1 MAFKKAGLISKF
13 ISKGSFK
20 LNKISKKIFKL
31 NPILKRE
38 KPLKRHK
45 KTKSIKKPFNKNKS
59 FLKASVL
66 LIGALGGLPHLRA
79 SECRYWSWWS
89 GYHDKIESGS
99 NSPTHNSYCLFSST
113 QGSGTYYLNT
123 LTTYSAGGASFT
135 QKFNNG
141 TLNVGGNIR
150 FGGTGVNGVNVGYIT
165 GTYDAQTINFNS
177 SRITTGNSLSDGGGA
192 TLNFNATN
200 RITINQ
206 ASFDNSDA
214 GAQHSYMNFKGSNIN
229 VSGSSFTDDTNGG
242 FSFSGN
248 NNNSAISFNKT
259 KFNQGTYNFTNSANL
274 SFNNSNFN
282 QSTYNFNSLQST
294 FNNSTFN
301 QGTYN
306 FTDNTSFNNDTFNQ
320 GTYNFNTSKVSF
332 SGANTL
338 NSSSPFASLKGS
350 VSFGS
355 GAVFN
360 LNQTLNANQTY
371 DILTTNGTIQYG
383 VYQSYLWD
391 LINYKGDKAISHV
404 EVGNNTY
411 DVTFDINGQDETLQE
426 TFSNKSITTQFLG
439 DDLQAKAKATYQQ
452 DLNNSQSALSNATND
467 NKIAS
472 ADTGYTNNQ
481 NTTIKQDAQNL
492 EHTSQQIAKDEQA
505 LQGDLNKLKQLAN
518 SSFNEQAFNQAQSKE
533 QQDEQT
539 LQNEENTFSSEQE
552 GLEKALANAKEQ
564 QEQQQAQA
572 TYQQDLNNSQSALS
586 NATNDNKIAS
596 ADTDYTKNQNTA
608 IKQDA
613 QNLENTSQQITQDQ
627 KDLEQDL
634 DKLQQLA
641 NSKTGFN
648 EQAFNQAQSTEQQD
662 EQTLQNEEETFSSEQ
677 EGLEKALANAK
688 HTSPTPTKHTAQ
700 NNPPN
705 KVSPPTQ
712 NLPTTNVWNGV
723 YNFQNQTYSKK
734 GIYYIDPN
742 LSGQSGQSGN
752 TLSTYGYLD
761 WFTLKNKFSVNANN
775 GTLIIGNNT
784 ESANTKGLIWIG
796 DDKGLVYYN
805 TGTFNAANIYL
816 TSNLKTGNGFS
827 GEGATLNFNATNRI
841 TINQASFDNS
851 DAGAQHSY
859 MNFKGSNINVSG
871 SSFTDDTNGG
881 FSFSG
886 NNNNS
891 AISFNKT
898 KFNQG
903 TYNFTN
909 SANLSFNNSNFNQST
924 YNFNSLQ
931 STFNNSTFNQG
942 TYNFTDN
949 TSFNNDTFNQGTYNF
964 NTSKVSFSGANTL
977 NSSSP
982 FASLKGSVSFGSG
995 AVFNLNQT
1003 LNANQTYDILTTN
1016 GTIQYGVYQSYLWD
1030 LINYKGDK
1038 AISHVEVGNNTYDV
1052 TFDING
1058 QDETL
1063 QETFSNKSI
1072 TTQFLGDDL
1081 QAKAKATYQQDLNN
1095 SQSALSNATNDNKIA
1110 SADTGYTNNQNT
1122 TIKQDAQN
1130 LEHTSQQIAK
1140 DEQALQGDLNKLK
1153 QLANSSFNE
1162 QAFNQAQSKEQQDEQ
1177 TLQNEEETF
1186 SSEQEGLEKALAN
1199 AKPASPTPTPT
1210 PTPTPS
1216 PTPNPTPTKHTAPN
1230 KVPPTPP
1237 TQNLPTTNVW
1247 NGVYWLQNQTY
1258 SQKGVYYIDP
1268 NLSGQSGQSANT
1280 LSTYTA
1286 NLLGRSFGVNIQN
1299 GTLIIGNNTESVND
1313 NGLIWIGHGGFG
1325 YIIGTFNAANIYLT
1339 NNFKTG
1345 EGVSGSDG
1353 GGANITFKASDN
1365 ITMDGLN
1372 YNDAETVTKMIQ
1384 TGASQHS
1391 YATFDATNNISV
1403 TNSSFSDM
1411 TWGKFSFNAKNISFS
1426 NASFSGFTNPGGS
1439 SVISANAANSL
1450 SFNNSRLNG
1459 GAVYNLW
1466 ANSLIFNN
1474 TQAVFNV
1481 LYSRGT
1487 SNFNATTQLLGN
1499 TSFTLSSQSLL
1510 NFNGDT
1516 TLQNNANITLGNK
1529 SQTAFKN
1536 SLTLDNNSNLSLD
1549 NQSVLNASGA
1559 SAFNN
1564 QASLNIYNG
1573 SQATFNSLF
1582 FNGATLSLNANSKL
1596 NASSASFSNNTTI
1609 NLDDSVL
1616 SVSNASSLNANINF
1630 QGASQATFGGN
1641 TTIDA
1646 ASFNFDSASSL
1657 SFNNLTA
1664 NGALNF
1670 NGYAPSLSK
1679 ALMSVSGQFVLGNN
1693 GDINLSDI
1701 NIFDNI
1707 TKSVTYNILNAQK
1720 GITGISGANGYEKIL
1735 FYGMK
1740 IQNATYSDNNN
1751 IQTWSFINPLN
1762 SSQIIQESIKNG
1774 DLTIE
1779 VLNNPNSAS
1788 NTIFN
1793 IAPELYNYQASKQ
1806 NPTGYSY
1813 DYSDNQAGT
1822 YYLTSNIKG
1831 LFTPKGSQTPQTPG
1845 TYSPFNQ
1852 PLNSLNIYNKGFSS
1866 GNLKTLLGIL
1876 SQNSAT
1882 LKEMIETNQLDNITS
1897 INEVLQLLDRIKITP
1912 AQKQALLETINHLT
1926 DNINQTFSNGNLVIG
1941 ATQDH
1946 VTNSTSSI
1954 WFGGNGYSSPCALD
1968 SATCSSFRNTY
1979 LGQLLGSTS
1988 PYLGYIN
1995 ADFKAKSIYIT
2006 GTLGS
2011 GNAFESGGSADIT
2024 FQSANN
2030 LVLNKANIEAQAT
2043 DNIFNLLGQE
2053 GIDKIFNQGN
2063 LANVLSQMAMEKI
2076 KQAGGLGNFVENA
2089 LIPLSKELPSSLQNE
2104 TLGQLIGQNNLDN
2117 LLNNSGV
2124 MNAIQNIISKK
2135 LSIFGNFVT
2144 PSIIENYLAK
2154 QSLKSMLDDKG
2165 LLNFIGGYM
2174 DASELSSILSVIL
2187 KDITNPPTS
2196 LQKDIGVVAND
2207 LLDEF
2212 LGQDV
2217 VKKLESQGLVSN
2229 IINNIISQGGLSGIY
2244 NQGLGSVL
2252 PPSLQNALK
2261 ENDLGAL
2268 LSPRGLHDFW
2278 QKGYFNFLSNG
2289 YVFVNNSSFSN
2300 ATGGSLNFVAN
2311 KSIIFNGDNTID
2323 FSKYQGALI
2332 FASNGVSNIN
2342 ITTLNATNGLS
2353 LNAGLNNVSVQKGE
2367 ICINLANC
2375 PTTKN
2380 SSSTN
2385 SSVTPTNESLSV
2397 RANNFT
2403 FLGVIASNGAIDLSQ
2418 VKNNSVIGT
2427 LNLNENATLQANNLT
2442 IANAFNNASNST
2454 ANINGDF
2461 TLNQQATLSTN
2472 ASGLNVMGNFNS
2484 YGDLV
2489 FNLSH
2494 SVSHAIINAQGI
2506 ATIMTN
2512 YNNPLIQFNT
2522 SSKETGAYTLI
2533 DSAKAIYY
2541 GYNDQITGG
2550 SSLDNYLKLYTL
2562 ININGKHMV
2571 MTDNGLT
2578 YNGQAVSIKDG
2589 GLIVGFKDSQN
2600 QYIYTSILYNKVKI
2614 AVSNAPINNLQAPT
2628 LKQYIAQIQGIQGVD
2643 SIEQAGG
2650 TQAIN
2655 WLNKIFETKGS
2666 PLFAPYYLESHSTK
2680 DLTTIAGDIANT
2692 LEVIANPNF
2701 KNDATNILQINTY
2714 TQQMSRL
2721 AKLSDTSTFA
2731 SADFHERLEALKNKR
2746 FADAIPNAMDVI
2758 LKYSQRNRVK
2768 NNVWATGVGGA
2779 SFINGGTG
2787 TLYGINVGYDRFIKG
2802 VIVGGYAAYGY
2813 SGFHANITQ
2822 SGSSNVN
2829 MGVYSRAFIKRSEL
2843 TMSLNETW
2851 GYNKTFINSYDPLLS
2866 IINQSYRYN
2875 TWTTDAK
2882 INYGYDFMF
2891 KDKSVI
2897 FKPQIGLAYYY
2908 IGMSGLR
2915 GIMDDPIYNQFRANA
2930 DPNKKSVLTINFALE
2945 SRHYFNKNSY
2955 YFVIA
2960 DVGRDLFIN
2969 SMGDKMVRFIGN
2981 NTLSYRDGGRY
2992 NTFASIITGGEI
3004 RLFKTFYVNAG
3015 IGARFGLDY
3024 KDINITGNIGMRYAF

>member
-13 ISKGSFK
+13 ILKGSFK
-20 LNKISKKIFKL
+20 LNKISKKIFTL
-31 NPILKRE
+31 NQILKRE
-38 KPLKRHK
+38 KPLKCHK
-45 KTKSIKKPFNKNKS
+45 KALKPIKKLSNRNKS
-59 FLKASVL
+59 FLKASIL
-66 LIGALGGLPHLRA
+66 LIGALGGLSHLRA

-89 GYHDKIESGS
+89 GYHDNIESGP
-99 NSPTHNSYCLFSST
+99 NSPTHNSYCLFSSA

-135 QKFNNG
+135 QKFNGG

-150 FGGTGVNGVNVGYIT
+150 FGGTGINGGDVGYIT

-177 SRITTGNSLSDGGGA
+177 SRITTGNSFSTGGGA
-192 TLNFNATN
+192 TLNFNAAN
-200 RITINQ
+200 HITINQ
-206 ASFDNSDA
+206 ASFDNNDA
-214 GAQHSYMNFKGSNIN
+214 GTQHSYMNFSGSNIN
-229 VSGSSFTDDTNGG
+229 VSASSFTDDTNGG
-242 FSFSGN
+242 FSFSANGA
-248 NNNSAISFNKT
+248 NSNLSFNKT
-259 KFNQGTYNFTNSANL
+259 NFNQGTYKFTNSANLNFNNSAFNQGTYNFSSVQSA
-274 SFNNSNFN
+274 FENSN
-282 QSTYNFNSLQST
+282 
-294 FNNSTFN
+294 FN

-306 FTDNTSFNNDTFNQ
+306 FTDNASFNNDTFNQ
-320 GTYNFNTSKVSF
+320 GTYNFNASKVSF

-350 VSFGS
+350 VSFDS
-355 GAVFN
+355 GAIFN

-371 DILTTNGTIQYG
+371 DILTTNKTIQYG

-404 EVGNNTY
+404 EVGSNTY

-426 TFSNKSITTQFLG
+426 TFNNQSITTQFLG
-439 DDLQAKAKATYQQ
+439 DDLQAKAQATYQQ
-452 DLNNSQSALSNATND
+452 DLTGSQTALNNATSD

-472 ADTGYTNNQ
+472 NDTDYTNNQ
-481 NTTIKQDAQNL
+481 NTTIAKDAQ
-492 EHTSQQIAKDEQA
+492 S
-505 LQGDLNKLKQLAN
+505 
-518 SSFNEQAFNQAQSKE
+518 
-533 QQDEQT
+533 
-539 LQNEENTFSSEQE
+539 
-552 GLEKALANAKEQ
+552 
-564 QEQQQAQA
+564 
-572 TYQQDLNNSQSALS
+572 
-586 NATNDNKIAS
+586 
-596 ADTDYTKNQNTA
+596 
-608 IKQDA
+608 
-613 QNLENTSQQITQDQ
+613 LENTSQTIQQDEQ
-627 KDLEQDL
+627 ALEKDLA
-634 DKLQQLA
+634 KLQQLA
-641 NSKTGFN
+641 SSTTGFN

-662 EQTLQNEEETFSSEQ
+662 LQTLQGEENTFNAEQ
-677 EGLEKALANAK
+677 DGLKQALANANP
-688 HTSPTPTKHTAQ
+688 TSPTPAPTKHTA
-700 NNPPN
+700 PN
-705 KVSPPTQ
+705 
-712 NLPTTNVWNGV
+712 
-723 YNFQNQTYSKK
+723 
-734 GIYYIDPN
+734 
-742 LSGQSGQSGN
+742 
-752 TLSTYGYLD
+752 
-761 WFTLKNKFSVNANN
+761 
-775 GTLIIGNNT
+775 
-784 ESANTKGLIWIG
+784 
-796 DDKGLVYYN
+796 
-805 TGTFNAANIYL
+805 
-816 TSNLKTGNGFS
+816 
-827 GEGATLNFNATNRI
+827 
-841 TINQASFDNS
+841 
-851 DAGAQHSY
+851 
-859 MNFKGSNINVSG
+859 
-871 SSFTDDTNGG
+871 
-881 FSFSG
+881 
-886 NNNNS
+886 
-891 AISFNKT
+891 
-898 KFNQG
+898 
-903 TYNFTN
+903 
-909 SANLSFNNSNFNQST
+909 
-924 YNFNSLQ
+924 
-931 STFNNSTFNQG
+931 
-942 TYNFTDN
+942 
-949 TSFNNDTFNQGTYNF
+949 
-964 NTSKVSFSGANTL
+964 
-977 NSSSP
+977 
-982 FASLKGSVSFGSG
+982 
-995 AVFNLNQT
+995 
-1003 LNANQTYDILTTN
+1003 
-1016 GTIQYGVYQSYLWD
+1016 
-1030 LINYKGDK
+1030 
-1038 AISHVEVGNNTYDV
+1038 
-1052 TFDING
+1052 
-1058 QDETL
+1058 
-1063 QETFSNKSI
+1063 
-1072 TTQFLGDDL
+1072 
-1081 QAKAKATYQQDLNN
+1081 
-1095 SQSALSNATNDNKIA
+1095 
-1110 SADTGYTNNQNT
+1110 
-1122 TIKQDAQN
+1122 
-1130 LEHTSQQIAK
+1130 
-1140 DEQALQGDLNKLK
+1140 
-1153 QLANSSFNE
+1153 
-1162 QAFNQAQSKEQQDEQ
+1162 
-1177 TLQNEEETF
+1177 
-1186 SSEQEGLEKALAN
+1186 
-1199 AKPASPTPTPT
+1199 TP
-1210 PTPTPS
+1210 
-1216 PTPNPTPTKHTAPN
+1216 PN

-1237 TQNLPTTNVW
+1237 TQNLPATNVW
-1247 NGVYWLQNQTY
+1247 SGVYWLQNQTY
-1258 SQKGVYYIDP
+1258 SQKGIYYIDP

-1286 NLLGRSFGVNIQN
+1286 NLFGRSFGVNIQN

-1325 YIIGTFNAANIYLT
+1325 YITGTFNAANIYLT

-1391 YATFDATNNISV
+1391 YAAFDATNNISV
-1403 TNSSFSDM
+1403 TDSSFSDM
-1411 TWGKFSFNAKNISFS
+1411 TWGKFSFSAKNISFS

-1481 LYSRGT
+1481 LYSRGA

-1529 SQTAFKN
+1529 SQAVFKS

-1549 NQSVLNASGA
+1549 NQSVLNANGS

-1582 FNGATLSLNANSKL
+1582 FNGGIISLNANSKL

-1616 SVSNASSLNANINF
+1616 SASNTSSLNANINF
-1630 QGASQATFGGN
+1630 QGASQADFGGN
-1641 TTIDA
+1641 TTIDT

-1670 NGYAPSLSK
+1670 NGYAPSLNK
-1679 ALMSVSGQFVLGNN
+1679 ALMSVSGQFVLGDN

-1882 LKEMIETNQLDNITS
+1882 LKEMIESNQLDNITS
-1897 INEVLQLLDRIKITP
+1897 INEVLQLLDKIKITP

-1941 ATQDH
+1941 ATQDN

-1995 ADFKAKSIYIT
+1995 ANFKAKSIYIT
-2006 GTLGS
+2006 GTVGS
-2011 GNAFESGGSADIT
+2011 ANAFESGGSADVT

-2063 LANVLSQMAMEKI
+2063 LANVLSQVAMEKI

-2089 LIPLSKELPSSLQNE
+2089 LSPLSKELPASLQNE

-2124 MNAIQNIISKK
+2124 MNEIQNIISKK

-2165 LLNFIGGYM
+2165 LLNFIGGYI

-2207 LLDEF
+2207 LLNEF

-2229 IINNIISQGGLSGIY
+2229 IINNIISQGGLSGVY

-2252 PPSLQNALK
+2252 PLSLQNALK
-2261 ENDLGAL
+2261 ENDLSAL

-2380 SSSTN
+2380 SSSAN

-2403 FLGVIASNGAIDLSQ
+2403 FLGTIASNGAIDLSQ

-2442 IANAFNNASNST
+2442 ITNAFNNDSNST
-2454 ANINGDF
+2454 ANINGNF

-2494 SVSHAIINAQGI
+2494 SASHAIINAQGV
-2506 ATIMTN
+2506 ATIMAN
-2512 YNNPLIQFNT
+2512 NNNPLIQFNT
-2522 SSKETGAYTLI
+2522 SSKETGTYTLI

-2550 SSLDNYLKLYTL
+2550 SSLADYLKLYTL
-2562 ININGKHMV
+2562 IDINGKHMV

-2578 YNGQAVSIKDG
+2578 YNGQAVNIKDG

-2614 AVSNAPINNLQAPT
+2614 AVSNDPINNLQAPT
-2628 LKQYIAQIQGIQGVD
+2628 LKQYIAQIQGAQGVD

-2650 TQAIN
+2650 AQAIN
-2655 WLNKIFETKGS
+2655 WLNRIFETKGS

-2758 LKYSQRNRVK
+2758 LRYSQRNRVK

-2787 TLYGINVGYDRFIKG
+2787 TLYGINIGYDRFIKG

-2866 IINQSYRYN
+2866 IINQSYKYD

-2908 IGMSGLR
+2908 IGLSGLR

-3004 RLFKTFYVNAG
+3004 RLFKTFYVNAS

>member
-1 MAFKKAGLISKF
+1 MAFKKARLISKF

-31 NPILKRE
+31 NQILKCK
-38 KPLKRHK
+38 KPLKCHK

-66 LIGALGGLPHLRA
+66 LIGALGGLSHLRA
-79 SECRYWSWWS
+79 SECRYWSWSTWS
-89 GYHDKIESGS
+89 YQDNIESGS

-135 QKFNNG
+135 QKFNGG

-150 FGGTGVNGVNVGYIT
+150 FGGTGINGGDVGYIT

-177 SRITTGNSLSDGGGA
+177 SHLTTGNSYADGGGA

-200 RITINQ
+200 NLTINQ

-214 GAQHSYMNFKGSNIN
+214 GTQKSYMNFKGSNIK
-229 VSGSSFTDDTNGG
+229 VSGSSFKDDTNGG

-248 NNNSAISFNKT
+248 SNNSTISFNQT
-259 KFNQGTYNFTNSANL
+259 NFNQGTYHFSNSTTLSFNHSAFNQGTYNFNSTQSA
-274 SFNNSNFN
+274 FNNSA
-282 QSTYNFNSLQST
+282 
-294 FNNSTFN
+294 FN

-306 FTDNTSFNNDTFNQ
+306 FNNNASFNNDTFNQ

-332 SGANTL
+332 SGINTL

-350 VSFGS
+350 VSFNS
-355 GAVFN
+355 GAIFN
-360 LNQTLNANQTY
+360 LNQTLNNNQTY
-371 DILTTNGTIQYG
+371 DILTTNGAIQYG

-426 TFSNKSITTQFLG
+426 TFNKQSIITQFLG
-439 DDLQAKAKATYQQ
+439 DDLQQQAQQTYQEDVANSQ
-452 DLNNSQSALSNATND
+452 NALNNVTSDNTIANNDTSYTQSKNATIL
-467 NKIAS
+467 K
-472 ADTGYTNNQ
+472 
-481 NTTIKQDAQNL
+481 DAQSL
-492 EHTSQQIAKDEQA
+492 ENTNQQIAQDEQA
-505 LQGDLNKLKQLAN
+505 LEKDLAQIKQLAN
-518 SSFNEQAFNQAQSKE
+518 S
-533 QQDEQT
+533 T
-539 LQNEENTFSSEQE
+539 
-552 GLEKALANAKEQ
+552 
-564 QEQQQAQA
+564 
-572 TYQQDLNNSQSALS
+572 
-586 NATNDNKIAS
+586 
-596 ADTDYTKNQNTA
+596 
-608 IKQDA
+608 
-613 QNLENTSQQITQDQ
+613 
-627 KDLEQDL
+627 
-634 DKLQQLA
+634 
-641 NSKTGFN
+641 TGFN
-648 EQAFNQAQSTEQQD
+648 EQAFNQAQKQEQQD
-662 EQTLQNEEETFSSEQ
+662 EQTLQNDENAFNTEQ
-677 EGLEKALANAK
+677 EGLEQAIANAK
-688 HTSPTPTKHTAQ
+688 HANPTPSHAPTPTKHTAQ
-700 NNPPN
+700 NTPPSQ
-705 KVSPPTQ
+705 VPPTPTQ
-712 NLPTTNVWNGV
+712 NLPKTNVWSEV
-723 YNFQNQTYSKK
+723 YWLQNQTYSKQ

-752 TLSTYGYLD
+752 TLSTY
-761 WFTLKNKFSVNANN
+761 T
-775 GTLIIGNNT
+775 
-784 ESANTKGLIWIG
+784 
-796 DDKGLVYYN
+796 
-805 TGTFNAANIYL
+805 
-816 TSNLKTGNGFS
+816 
-827 GEGATLNFNATNRI
+827 
-841 TINQASFDNS
+841 AS
-851 DAGAQHSY
+851 
-859 MNFKGSNINVSG
+859 
-871 SSFTDDTNGG
+871 
-881 FSFSG
+881 
-886 NNNNS
+886 
-891 AISFNKT
+891 
-898 KFNQG
+898 
-903 TYNFTN
+903 
-909 SANLSFNNSNFNQST
+909 
-924 YNFNSLQ
+924 
-931 STFNNSTFNQG
+931 
-942 TYNFTDN
+942 
-949 TSFNNDTFNQGTYNF
+949 
-964 NTSKVSFSGANTL
+964 
-977 NSSSP
+977 
-982 FASLKGSVSFGSG
+982 
-995 AVFNLNQT
+995 
-1003 LNANQTYDILTTN
+1003 
-1016 GTIQYGVYQSYLWD
+1016 
-1030 LINYKGDK
+1030 
-1038 AISHVEVGNNTYDV
+1038 
-1052 TFDING
+1052 
-1058 QDETL
+1058 
-1063 QETFSNKSI
+1063 
-1072 TTQFLGDDL
+1072 
-1081 QAKAKATYQQDLNN
+1081 
-1095 SQSALSNATNDNKIA
+1095 
-1110 SADTGYTNNQNT
+1110 
-1122 TIKQDAQN
+1122 
-1130 LEHTSQQIAK
+1130 
-1140 DEQALQGDLNKLK
+1140 
-1153 QLANSSFNE
+1153 
-1162 QAFNQAQSKEQQDEQ
+1162 
-1177 TLQNEEETF
+1177 
-1186 SSEQEGLEKALAN
+1186 
-1199 AKPASPTPTPT
+1199 
-1210 PTPTPS
+1210 
-1216 PTPNPTPTKHTAPN
+1216 
-1230 KVPPTPP
+1230 
-1237 TQNLPTTNVW
+1237 
-1247 NGVYWLQNQTY
+1247 
-1258 SQKGVYYIDP
+1258 
-1268 NLSGQSGQSANT
+1268 
-1280 LSTYTA
+1280 
-1286 NLLGRSFGVNIQN
+1286 LLGRSFSVNIQN

-1325 YIIGTFNAANIYLT
+1325 YITGTFNAANIYLT

-1391 YATFDATNNISV
+1391 YTTFDALNNISV

-1411 TWGKFSFNAKNISFS
+1411 TWGKFSFSAENISFS

-1439 SVISANAANSL
+1439 STISANASNSL
-1450 SFNNSRLNG
+1450 SFIDSRLNG
-1459 GAVYNLW
+1459 GAIYNLQ

-1529 SQTAFKN
+1529 SQAAFKN

-1549 NQSVLNASGA
+1549 NQSVLNANGA

-1573 SQATFNSLF
+1573 SQATFNGLF
-1582 FNGATLSLNANSKL
+1582 FNGGTLSLNANSKL
-1596 NASSASFSNNTTI
+1596 NASNASFSNNTTI

-1616 SVSNASSLNANINF
+1616 SANNTSSLNANINF
-1630 QGASQATFGGN
+1630 QGASQADFGGN
-1641 TTIDA
+1641 TTIDT

-1657 SFNNLTA
+1657 NFNNLTA

-1670 NGYAPSLSK
+1670 NGYVPSLAK

-1831 LFTPKGSQTPQTPG
+1831 LFTPKGSQTPQAPG

-1866 GNLKTLLGIL
+1866 ENLKTLLGIL
-1876 SQNSAT
+1876 SQNSAA
-1882 LKEMIETNQLDNITS
+1882 LKEMIESNQLDNITN
-1897 INEVLQLLDRIKITP
+1897 INEVLQLLDKIKITQT
-1912 AQKQALLETINHLT
+1912 QKQALLETINHLT
-1926 DNINQTFSNGNLVIG
+1926 DDINQTFNNGNLIIG
-1941 ATQDH
+1941 ATQDN

-2006 GTLGS
+2006 GTIGS

-2043 DNIFNLLGQE
+2043 DNIFNLLGQK

-2063 LANVLSQMAMEKI
+2063 LANVLSQVAMEKI
-2076 KQAGGLGNFVENA
+2076 KQAGGLGNFIENA
-2089 LIPLSKELPSSLQNE
+2089 LSPLSKELPASLQNE
-2104 TLGQLIGQNNLDN
+2104 TLGQLIGQNNLDD

-2165 LLNFIGGYM
+2165 LLNFIGGYI
-2174 DASELSSILSVIL
+2174 DASELSSILGVIL

-2207 LLDEF
+2207 LLNEF

-2217 VKKLESQGLVSN
+2217 IKKLESQGLVSN
-2229 IINNIISQGGLSGIY
+2229 IINNIISQGGLSGVY

-2342 ITTLNATNGLS
+2342 ITILNATNGLS

-2403 FLGVIASNGAIDLSQ
+2403 FLGAIASNGAIDLSQ

-2442 IANAFNNASNST
+2442 VTNAFNNASNST
-2454 ANINGDF
+2454 ANINGNF

-2494 SVSHAIINAQGI
+2494 SVSHAIINAQGA
-2506 ATIMTN
+2506 ATIMAN
-2512 YNNPLIQFNT
+2512 DNNPLIQFNA
-2522 SSKETGAYTLI
+2522 SSKETGTYTLI

-2541 GYNDQITGG
+2541 GYNNQITGG
-2550 SSLDNYLKLYTL
+2550 SSLDNYLKLYAL
-2562 ININGKHMV
+2562 IDINGKRMV

-2578 YNGQAVSIKDG
+2578 YNGQAVSVKDG
-2589 GLIVGFKDSQN
+2589 GLVVGFKDSQN

-2614 AVSNAPINNLQAPT
+2614 AVSNDPINNLQAPT
-2628 LKQYIAQIQGIQGVD
+2628 LKQYIAQIQGVQSVD
-2643 SIEQAGG
+2643 SIDQAGG
-2650 TQAIN
+2650 NQAIN

-2666 PLFAPYYLESHSTK
+2666 PLFAPYYLESHSIK

-2692 LEVIANPNF
+2692 LEVIANPDF

-2813 SGFHANITQ
+2813 SGFHGNITQ

-2866 IINQSYRYN
+2866 IINQSYRYD

-2908 IGMSGLR
+2908 IGLSGLR

>member
-1 MAFKKAGLISKF
+1 MAFKKVGLISKF

-31 NPILKRE
+31 NLILKRE
-38 KPLKRHK
+38 KPLSHK
-45 KTKSIKKPFNKNKS
+45 KTKSVKKPFNKNRS

-66 LIGALGGLPHLRA
+66 LIGALGGLSHLRA
-79 SECRYWSWWS
+79 SECRYWSWSSWS
-89 GYHDKIESGS
+89 YHDNIESGS
-99 NSPTHNSYCLFSST
+99 NSPTHNSYCLFNSA

-123 LTTYSAGGASFT
+123 LTTYSPGGASFT

-150 FGGTGVNGVNVGYIT
+150 FGGTGVNGGNLGYIT

-177 SRITTGNSLSDGGGA
+177 SRITTGNSFSTGGGA

-200 RITINQ
+200 HITINQ
-206 ASFDNSDA
+206 ASFDNGDA
-214 GAQHSYMNFKGSNIN
+214 GTQHSYMNFSGSNIN
-229 VSGSSFTDDTNGG
+229 VSDSSFTDDTNGG

-248 NNNSAISFNKT
+248 GTNSNLSFNQTSFNQGTYKFTNSTNLNFNNSA
-259 KFNQGTYNFTNSANL
+259 FNQGTYNFNSAQ
-274 SFNNSNFN
+274 SVFENSNFN
-282 QSTYNFNSLQST
+282 Q
-294 FNNSTFN
+294 
-301 QGTYN
+301 GTYS
-306 FTDNTSFNNDTFNQ
+306 FTDNTGLNFDNDTFNQ
-320 GTYNFNTSKVSF
+320 GTYSFNVSKVSF

-355 GAVFN
+355 GAIFN
-360 LNQTLNANQTY
+360 LNQTLNNNQTY
-371 DILTTNGTIQYG
+371 DILTTNKTIQYG

-404 EVGNNTY
+404 EVGSNTY

-426 TFSNKSITTQFLG
+426 TFNNQSITTQFLG
-439 DDLQAKAKATYQQ
+439 DDLQAKAQATYQQ
-452 DLNNSQSALSNATND
+452 DLTGSQTALNNATSD

-481 NTTIKQDAQNL
+481 NTTIKKDAQ
-492 EHTSQQIAKDEQA
+492 S
-505 LQGDLNKLKQLAN
+505 
-518 SSFNEQAFNQAQSKE
+518 
-533 QQDEQT
+533 
-539 LQNEENTFSSEQE
+539 
-552 GLEKALANAKEQ
+552 
-564 QEQQQAQA
+564 
-572 TYQQDLNNSQSALS
+572 
-586 NATNDNKIAS
+586 
-596 ADTDYTKNQNTA
+596 
-608 IKQDA
+608 
-613 QNLENTSQQITQDQ
+613 LENTSQQIAQDQ

-641 NSKTGFN
+641 NSPTGFN
-648 EQAFNQAQSTEQQD
+648 QQAFKNAQSTEQQD
-662 EQTLQNEEETFSSEQ
+662 EQTLQENENTFNSEQ
-677 EGLEKALANAK
+677 EGLEKAIANAK
-688 HTSPTPTKHTAQ
+688 PTSPTPSPTPTPTKHTA
-700 NNPPN
+700 PN
-705 KVSPPTQ
+705 
-712 NLPTTNVWNGV
+712 
-723 YNFQNQTYSKK
+723 
-734 GIYYIDPN
+734 
-742 LSGQSGQSGN
+742 
-752 TLSTYGYLD
+752 
-761 WFTLKNKFSVNANN
+761 
-775 GTLIIGNNT
+775 
-784 ESANTKGLIWIG
+784 
-796 DDKGLVYYN
+796 
-805 TGTFNAANIYL
+805 
-816 TSNLKTGNGFS
+816 
-827 GEGATLNFNATNRI
+827 
-841 TINQASFDNS
+841 
-851 DAGAQHSY
+851 
-859 MNFKGSNINVSG
+859 
-871 SSFTDDTNGG
+871 
-881 FSFSG
+881 
-886 NNNNS
+886 
-891 AISFNKT
+891 
-898 KFNQG
+898 
-903 TYNFTN
+903 
-909 SANLSFNNSNFNQST
+909 
-924 YNFNSLQ
+924 
-931 STFNNSTFNQG
+931 
-942 TYNFTDN
+942 
-949 TSFNNDTFNQGTYNF
+949 
-964 NTSKVSFSGANTL
+964 
-977 NSSSP
+977 
-982 FASLKGSVSFGSG
+982 
-995 AVFNLNQT
+995 
-1003 LNANQTYDILTTN
+1003 
-1016 GTIQYGVYQSYLWD
+1016 
-1030 LINYKGDK
+1030 
-1038 AISHVEVGNNTYDV
+1038 
-1052 TFDING
+1052 
-1058 QDETL
+1058 
-1063 QETFSNKSI
+1063 
-1072 TTQFLGDDL
+1072 
-1081 QAKAKATYQQDLNN
+1081 
-1095 SQSALSNATNDNKIA
+1095 
-1110 SADTGYTNNQNT
+1110 
-1122 TIKQDAQN
+1122 
-1130 LEHTSQQIAK
+1130 
-1140 DEQALQGDLNKLK
+1140 
-1153 QLANSSFNE
+1153 
-1162 QAFNQAQSKEQQDEQ
+1162 
-1177 TLQNEEETF
+1177 
-1186 SSEQEGLEKALAN
+1186 
-1199 AKPASPTPTPT
+1199 TP
-1210 PTPTPS
+1210 
-1216 PTPNPTPTKHTAPN
+1216 PN

-1247 NGVYWLQNQTY
+1247 SGVYWLQNQTY
-1258 SQKGVYYIDP
+1258 SKQGVYYIDP
-1268 NLSGQSGQSANT
+1268 NLSGQSGQSGNT

-1299 GTLIIGNNTESVND
+1299 GTLIIGNNKESVND

-1325 YIIGTFNAANIYLT
+1325 YITGTFNAANIYLT

-1403 TNSSFSDM
+1403 TDSSFSDM

-1529 SQTAFKN
+1529 SQAAFKN

-1549 NQSVLNASGA
+1549 NQSVLNANGA

-1582 FNGATLSLNANSKL
+1582 FNGGILSLNANSKL

-1616 SVSNASSLNANINF
+1616 SASNTSSLNANINF
-1630 QGASQATFGGN
+1630 QGASQANFGGN
-1641 TTIDA
+1641 TTVDT

-1670 NGYAPSLSK
+1670 NGYAPSLTK

-1707 TKSVTYNILNAQK
+1707 TKSVTYNILNAKK

-1740 IQNATYSDNNN
+1740 IQNATYSGNNN

-1822 YYLTSNIKG
+1822 YYLTSSIKG
-1831 LFTPKGSQTPQTPG
+1831 LFTLKGSQTPQTPG

-1882 LKEMIETNQLDNITS
+1882 LKEMIESNQLDNITN
-1897 INEVLQLLDRIKITP
+1897 INEVLQLLDKIKITP

-1926 DNINQTFSNGNLVIG
+1926 NNINQTFSNGNLVIG
-1941 ATQDH
+1941 ATQDN

-2011 GNAFESGGSADIT
+2011 GNAFESGGSADVT
-2024 FQSANN
+2024 FQSTNN
-2030 LVLNKANIEAQAT
+2030 LVLDKANIEAQAT

-2063 LANVLSQMAMEKI
+2063 LANVLSQVAMEKI

-2089 LIPLSKELPSSLQNE
+2089 LSPLSKELPTSLQNE

-2124 MNAIQNIISKK
+2124 MNEIQNIISKK

-2165 LLNFIGGYM
+2165 LLNFIGGYI

-2207 LLDEF
+2207 LLNEF

-2353 LNAGLNNVSVQKGE
+2353 LNAGLNNVSVQKGG

-2403 FLGVIASNGAIDLSQ
+2403 FLGTIASNGAIDLSQ

-2442 IANAFNNASNST
+2442 ITNAFNNASNST
-2454 ANINGDF
+2454 ANINGNF

-2494 SVSHAIINAQGI
+2494 SASHAIINAQGT
-2506 ATIMTN
+2506 ATIMAN
-2512 YNNPLIQFNT
+2512 NNNPLIQFNT
-2522 SSKETGAYTLI
+2522 SSKEAGAYTLI

-2550 SSLDNYLKLYTL
+2550 NSLADYLKLYTL
-2562 ININGKHMV
+2562 IDINGKRMA

-2578 YNGQAVSIKDG
+2578 YNGQAVNIKDG

-2614 AVSNAPINNLQAPT
+2614 AVSNDPINNLQAPT
-2628 LKQYIAQIQGIQGVD
+2628 LKQYIAQIQGAQGVD

-2650 TQAIN
+2650 AQAIN

-2692 LEVIANPNF
+2692 LEVIANPDF

-2787 TLYGINVGYDRFIKG
+2787 TLYGINIGYDRFIKG

-2866 IINQSYRYN
+2866 IINQSYKYN

-2908 IGMSGLR
+2908 IGLSGLR

>member
-1 MAFKKAGLISKF
+1 MAFEKARLISKF

-31 NPILKRE
+31 NQILKRE
-38 KPLKRHK
+38 KPLSHK
-45 KTKSIKKPFNKNKS
+45 KIKSIKKPFNKSKS

-66 LIGALGGLPHLRA
+66 LIGALGGLSHLRA
-79 SECRYWSWWS
+79 SECRYWSWSSWS
-89 GYHDKIESGS
+89 YHDNIESGS
-99 NSPTHNSYCLFSST
+99 NSPTHNSYCLFSSA

-123 LTTYSAGGASFT
+123 LTTYSPGGASFT

-141 TLNVGGNIR
+141 TLDIGGNIR
-150 FGGTGVNGVNVGYIT
+150 FGGTGINGGDVGYIT
-165 GTYDAQTINFNS
+165 GTYDAQTIDFNS
-177 SRITTGNSLSDGGGA
+177 SRLTTGNSYADGGGV
-192 TLNFNATN
+192 TLNFNAAN
-200 RITINQ
+200 NITINQ
-206 ASFDNSDA
+206 ASFDNGDA
-214 GAQHSYMNFKGSNIN
+214 GTQHSYMNFSGSNIN
-229 VSGSSFTDDTNGG
+229 VISSSFTDDTNGG

-248 NNNSAISFNKT
+248 GTNSNLSFNQTNFNQGTYKFTNSANLNFNNSN
-259 KFNQGTYNFTNSANL
+259 FNQGTYNFNSAQ
-274 SFNNSNFN
+274 SVFENSNFN
-282 QSTYNFNSLQST
+282 Q
-294 FNNSTFN
+294 
-301 QGTYN
+301 GTYS
-306 FTDNTSFNNDTFNQ
+306 FTDNTGLNFNNDTFNQ

-355 GAVFN
+355 GAIFN

-404 EVGNNTY
+404 EVGSNTY

-426 TFSNKSITTQFLG
+426 TFSNQSITTQFLG
-439 DDLQAKAKATYQQ
+439 DDLQAKAQATYQQ
-452 DLNNSQSALSNATND
+452 DLSNSQTALNNATSD

-472 ADTGYTNNQ
+472 SDTGYTNNQ
-481 NTTIKQDAQNL
+481 NTTIKKDAQSL
-492 EHTSQQIAKDEQA
+492 ENTDQTIQQDKQA
-505 LQGDLNKLKQLAN
+505 LEKDLANVKQLAN
-518 SSFNEQAFNQAQSKE
+518 APTGFNEQAFNQAQNKE
-533 QQDEQT
+533 QQDLQT
-539 LQNEENTFSSEQE
+539 LQGEEKTFSSEQE
-552 GLEKALANAKEQ
+552 GLEKAIANAKP
-564 QEQQQAQA
+564 
-572 TYQQDLNNSQSALS
+572 
-586 NATNDNKIAS
+586 
-596 ADTDYTKNQNTA
+596 
-608 IKQDA
+608 
-613 QNLENTSQQITQDQ
+613 TSPTP
-627 KDLEQDL
+627 
-634 DKLQQLA
+634 
-641 NSKTGFN
+641 SPT
-648 EQAFNQAQSTEQQD
+648 
-662 EQTLQNEEETFSSEQ
+662 
-677 EGLEKALANAK
+677 
-688 HTSPTPTKHTAQ
+688 PTPTKHTA
-700 NNPPN
+700 PN
-705 KVSPPTQ
+705 
-712 NLPTTNVWNGV
+712 
-723 YNFQNQTYSKK
+723 
-734 GIYYIDPN
+734 
-742 LSGQSGQSGN
+742 
-752 TLSTYGYLD
+752 
-761 WFTLKNKFSVNANN
+761 
-775 GTLIIGNNT
+775 
-784 ESANTKGLIWIG
+784 
-796 DDKGLVYYN
+796 
-805 TGTFNAANIYL
+805 
-816 TSNLKTGNGFS
+816 
-827 GEGATLNFNATNRI
+827 
-841 TINQASFDNS
+841 
-851 DAGAQHSY
+851 
-859 MNFKGSNINVSG
+859 
-871 SSFTDDTNGG
+871 
-881 FSFSG
+881 
-886 NNNNS
+886 
-891 AISFNKT
+891 
-898 KFNQG
+898 
-903 TYNFTN
+903 
-909 SANLSFNNSNFNQST
+909 
-924 YNFNSLQ
+924 
-931 STFNNSTFNQG
+931 
-942 TYNFTDN
+942 
-949 TSFNNDTFNQGTYNF
+949 
-964 NTSKVSFSGANTL
+964 
-977 NSSSP
+977 
-982 FASLKGSVSFGSG
+982 
-995 AVFNLNQT
+995 
-1003 LNANQTYDILTTN
+1003 
-1016 GTIQYGVYQSYLWD
+1016 
-1030 LINYKGDK
+1030 
-1038 AISHVEVGNNTYDV
+1038 
-1052 TFDING
+1052 
-1058 QDETL
+1058 
-1063 QETFSNKSI
+1063 
-1072 TTQFLGDDL
+1072 
-1081 QAKAKATYQQDLNN
+1081 
-1095 SQSALSNATNDNKIA
+1095 
-1110 SADTGYTNNQNT
+1110 
-1122 TIKQDAQN
+1122 
-1130 LEHTSQQIAK
+1130 
-1140 DEQALQGDLNKLK
+1140 
-1153 QLANSSFNE
+1153 
-1162 QAFNQAQSKEQQDEQ
+1162 
-1177 TLQNEEETF
+1177 
-1186 SSEQEGLEKALAN
+1186 
-1199 AKPASPTPTPT
+1199 TP
-1210 PTPTPS
+1210 
-1216 PTPNPTPTKHTAPN
+1216 PN

-1247 NGVYWLQNQTY
+1247 NGVYNLQNQTY
-1258 SQKGVYYIDP
+1258 SKQGVYYIDP

-1286 NLLGRSFGVNIQN
+1286 NLFGRSFSVNIQN

-1325 YIIGTFNAANIYLT
+1325 YITGTFNAANIYLT

-1345 EGVSGSDG
+1345 EGVSNSDG

-1391 YATFDATNNISV
+1391 YAAFDATNNISV

-1411 TWGKFSFNAKNISFS
+1411 TWGKFSFSAKNISFS

-1481 LYSRGT
+1481 LYSRGA

-1499 TSFTLSSQSLL
+1499 TNFTISSQSLL

-1529 SQTAFKN
+1529 SQAAFKN

-1549 NQSVLNASGA
+1549 NQSVLNANGS

-1564 QASLNIYNG
+1564 QTSLNIYNG
-1573 SQATFNSLF
+1573 SQATFKSLF
-1582 FNGATLSLNANSKL
+1582 FNGGTLSLNASSKL

-1616 SVSNASSLNANINF
+1616 SASNASSLNANINF
-1630 QGASQATFGGN
+1630 QGASQANFGGN
-1641 TTIDA
+1641 TTIDT
-1646 ASFNFDSASSL
+1646 ASFNFDSTSSL
-1657 SFNNLTA
+1657 GFNNLTA
-1664 NGALNF
+1664 NGVLNF
-1670 NGYAPSLSK
+1670 NGYALSLSK

-1831 LFTPKGSQTPQTPG
+1831 LFTPKGSQTPQTPS

-1882 LKEMIETNQLDNITS
+1882 LKEMIESNQLDNITN
-1897 INEVLQLLDRIKITP
+1897 INEVLQLLEEIKITP

-1926 DNINQTFSNGNLVIG
+1926 DNINQTFNNGNLVIG
-1941 ATQDH
+1941 ATQDN

-1995 ADFKAKSIYIT
+1995 AGFKAKSIYIT

-2011 GNAFESGGSADIT
+2011 GNAFESGGSADVT

-2030 LVLNKANIEAQAT
+2030 LVLDKANIEAQAT

-2063 LANVLSQMAMEKI
+2063 LANVLSQVAMEKI
-2076 KQAGGLGNFVENA
+2076 KQAGGLGNFIENA
-2089 LIPLSKELPSSLQNE
+2089 LSPLSKELPASLQNE

-2207 LLDEF
+2207 LLNEF

-2217 VKKLESQGLVSN
+2217 VKKLEGQGLVSN
-2229 IINNIISQGGLSGIY
+2229 IINNIISQGGLSGVY

-2261 ENDLGAL
+2261 ENDLSAL

-2367 ICINLANC
+2367 ICVNLANC

-2385 SSVTPTNESLSV
+2385 SSVTPTDESLSV
-2397 RANNFT
+2397 HANNFT
-2403 FLGVIASNGAIDLSQ
+2403 FLGTIASNGAIDLSQ

-2442 IANAFNNASNST
+2442 ITNAFNNASNST
-2454 ANINGDF
+2454 ANINGNF

-2494 SVSHAIINAQGI
+2494 SASHAIINTQGS
-2506 ATIMTN
+2506 ATIMAN
-2512 YNNPLIQFNT
+2512 NNNPLIQFNT
-2522 SSKETGAYTLI
+2522 SSKETGTYTLI

-2571 MTDNGLT
+2571 MSNNGLT
-2578 YNGQAVSIKDG
+2578 YNGQAVNIKDG

-2614 AVSNAPINNLQAPT
+2614 AISNDPINNLQAPT
-2628 LKQYIAQIQGIQGVD
+2628 LKQYIAQIQGTQGVD
-2643 SIEQAGG
+2643 SIDQAGG

-2692 LEVIANPNF
+2692 LEVIANPDF

-2787 TLYGINVGYDRFIKG
+2787 TLYGINIGYDRFIKG

-2866 IINQSYRYN
+2866 IINQSYKYN

-2908 IGMSGLR
+2908 IGLSGLR

>member
-13 ISKGSFK
+13 ILKGSFK

-31 NPILKRE
+31 NLVLKRE
-38 KPLKRHK
+38 KPLSHK
-45 KTKSIKKPFNKNKS
+45 ETKSVKKPFNKSKS

-66 LIGALGGLPHLRA
+66 LIGALGGLSHLRA
-79 SECRYWSWWS
+79 SECRYWSWSSWS
-89 GYHDKIESGS
+89 YHDNIESGS
-99 NSPTHNSYCLFSST
+99 NSPTHNSYCLFNST

-150 FGGTGVNGVNVGYIT
+150 FGGTGVNGGNLGYIT

-177 SRITTGNSLSDGGGA
+177 SRITTGNSFSTGGGA

-200 RITINQ
+200 HITINQ

-214 GAQHSYMNFKGSNIN
+214 GTQHSYMNFSGSNIN

-248 NNNSAISFNKT
+248 
-259 KFNQGTYNFTNSANL
+259 GTNSNL
-274 SFNNSNFN
+274 SFNQTS
-282 QSTYNFNSLQST
+282 
-294 FNNSTFN
+294 FN

-306 FTDNTSFNNDTFNQ
+306 FTDNASFNNDTFNQ
-320 GTYNFNTSKVSF
+320 GTYSFNSAQSVFENSNFNQGTYNFTDNASFNNDTFNQGTYSFNASKVSF

-355 GAVFN
+355 GAIFN
-360 LNQTLNANQTY
+360 LNQTLNSNQTY
-371 DILTTNGTIQYG
+371 DILTTNKTIQYG

-404 EVGNNTY
+404 GVGGNTY

-426 TFSNKSITTQFLG
+426 TFNNQSITTQFLG
-439 DDLQAKAKATYQQ
+439 DDLQAKAQATYQQ
-452 DLNNSQSALSNATND
+452 DLSNSQTTLNNATSD

-472 ADTGYTNNQ
+472 SDTNYTNNQ
-481 NTTIKQDAQNL
+481 NTTIKKDAQNL
-492 EHTSQQIAKDEQA
+492 ENTNQQIVKDEQA
-505 LQGDLNKLKQLAN
+505 LQEDLDKLKQLAN
-518 SSFNEQAFNQAQSKE
+518 STTGFNEQAFNQVQGKE

-539 LQNEENTFSSEQE
+539 LQENEKTFNSEQE
-552 GLEKALANAKEQ
+552 GLKQAIANAKP
-564 QEQQQAQA
+564 
-572 TYQQDLNNSQSALS
+572 
-586 NATNDNKIAS
+586 
-596 ADTDYTKNQNTA
+596 
-608 IKQDA
+608 
-613 QNLENTSQQITQDQ
+613 TSPTP
-627 KDLEQDL
+627 
-634 DKLQQLA
+634 
-641 NSKTGFN
+641 SPT
-648 EQAFNQAQSTEQQD
+648 
-662 EQTLQNEEETFSSEQ
+662 
-677 EGLEKALANAK
+677 
-688 HTSPTPTKHTAQ
+688 PTPTKHTA
-700 NNPPN
+700 P
-705 KVSPPTQ
+705 
-712 NLPTTNVWNGV
+712 
-723 YNFQNQTYSKK
+723 
-734 GIYYIDPN
+734 
-742 LSGQSGQSGN
+742 
-752 TLSTYGYLD
+752 
-761 WFTLKNKFSVNANN
+761 
-775 GTLIIGNNT
+775 
-784 ESANTKGLIWIG
+784 
-796 DDKGLVYYN
+796 
-805 TGTFNAANIYL
+805 
-816 TSNLKTGNGFS
+816 
-827 GEGATLNFNATNRI
+827 
-841 TINQASFDNS
+841 
-851 DAGAQHSY
+851 
-859 MNFKGSNINVSG
+859 
-871 SSFTDDTNGG
+871 
-881 FSFSG
+881 
-886 NNNNS
+886 
-891 AISFNKT
+891 
-898 KFNQG
+898 
-903 TYNFTN
+903 
-909 SANLSFNNSNFNQST
+909 
-924 YNFNSLQ
+924 
-931 STFNNSTFNQG
+931 
-942 TYNFTDN
+942 N
-949 TSFNNDTFNQGTYNF
+949 TS
-964 NTSKVSFSGANTL
+964 
-977 NSSSP
+977 
-982 FASLKGSVSFGSG
+982 
-995 AVFNLNQT
+995 
-1003 LNANQTYDILTTN
+1003 
-1016 GTIQYGVYQSYLWD
+1016 
-1030 LINYKGDK
+1030 
-1038 AISHVEVGNNTYDV
+1038 
-1052 TFDING
+1052 
-1058 QDETL
+1058 
-1063 QETFSNKSI
+1063 
-1072 TTQFLGDDL
+1072 
-1081 QAKAKATYQQDLNN
+1081 
-1095 SQSALSNATNDNKIA
+1095 
-1110 SADTGYTNNQNT
+1110 
-1122 TIKQDAQN
+1122 
-1130 LEHTSQQIAK
+1130 
-1140 DEQALQGDLNKLK
+1140 
-1153 QLANSSFNE
+1153 
-1162 QAFNQAQSKEQQDEQ
+1162 
-1177 TLQNEEETF
+1177 
-1186 SSEQEGLEKALAN
+1186 
-1199 AKPASPTPTPT
+1199 
-1210 PTPTPS
+1210 
-1216 PTPNPTPTKHTAPN
+1216 PN

-1247 NGVYWLQNQTY
+1247 NGVYNLQNQTY
-1258 SQKGVYYIDP
+1258 SQKGIYYIDP
-1268 NLSGQSGQSANT
+1268 NLSGQNGQSANT

-1286 NLLGRSFGVNIQN
+1286 NLFGRSFGVNIQN

-1325 YIIGTFNAANIYLT
+1325 YITGTFNAANIYLT

-1391 YATFDATNNISV
+1391 YAAFDATNNISV

-1411 TWGKFSFNAKNISFS
+1411 TWGKFSFSAKNISFS

-1466 ANSLIFNN
+1466 AKSLIFNN

-1481 LYSRGT
+1481 LYSRGA

-1529 SQTAFKN
+1529 SQAAFKN

-1549 NQSVLNASGA
+1549 NQSVLNANGA

-1582 FNGATLSLNANSKL
+1582 FNGGILSLNANSKL

-1630 QGASQATFGGN
+1630 QGASQANFGGN
-1641 TTIDA
+1641 TTIDT

-1670 NGYAPSLSK
+1670 NGYAPSLTK

-1740 IQNATYSDNNN
+1740 IQNATYSGNNN

-1822 YYLTSNIKG
+1822 YYLTSNVKG

-1882 LKEMIETNQLDNITS
+1882 LKEMIESNQLDNITS
-1897 INEVLQLLDRIKITP
+1897 INEVLQLLDKIKITP
-1912 AQKQALLETINHLT
+1912 TQKQALLETINHLT

-1941 ATQDH
+1941 ATQDN

-2011 GNAFESGGSADIT
+2011 GNAFESGGSADVT

-2063 LANVLSQMAMEKI
+2063 LANALSQVAMEKI

-2089 LIPLSKELPSSLQNE
+2089 LSPLSKELSTSLQNE

-2124 MNAIQNIISKK
+2124 MNEIQNIISKK

-2165 LLNFIGGYM
+2165 LLNFIGGYI

-2207 LLDEF
+2207 LLNEF

-2229 IINNIISQGGLSGIY
+2229 IINNIISQGGLSGVY

-2403 FLGVIASNGAIDLSQ
+2403 FLGTIASNGAIDLSQ

-2454 ANINGDF
+2454 ANINGNF

-2494 SVSHAIINAQGI
+2494 SASHAIINAQGT
-2506 ATIMTN
+2506 ATIMAN
-2512 YNNPLIQFNT
+2512 NNNPLIQFNT

-2550 SSLDNYLKLYTL
+2550 NSLDNYLKLYTL
-2562 ININGKHMV
+2562 IDINGKRMV
-2571 MTDNGLT
+2571 MSNNGLT
-2578 YNGQAVSIKDG
+2578 YNDQAVNIKDG

-2614 AVSNAPINNLQAPT
+2614 AVSNDPINNLQAPT
-2628 LKQYIAQIQGIQGVD
+2628 LKQYIAQIQGTQGVD
-2643 SIEQAGG
+2643 SIEQVGG

-2714 TQQMSRL
+2714 MQQMSRL

-2787 TLYGINVGYDRFIKG
+2787 TLYGINIGYDRFIKG

-2822 SGSSNVN
+2822 SGSNNVN

-2866 IINQSYRYN
+2866 IINQSYKYD

-2908 IGMSGLR
+2908 IGLSGLR

>member
-1 MAFKKAGLISKF
+1 MAFKKARLISRF

-20 LNKISKKIFKL
+20 LNKISKKFFTL
-31 NPILKRE
+31 NQILKRE

-45 KTKSIKKPFNKNKS
+45 KTKSIEKPFNKNKS

-66 LIGALGGLPHLRA
+66 LIGALGGLSHLRA
-79 SECRYWSWWS
+79 NECRYWSWSSWS
-89 GYHDKIESGS
+89 YQDNIESGP
-99 NSPTHNSYCLFSST
+99 NSPTHNSYCLFSSA

-141 TLNVGGNIR
+141 TLDIGGNIR
-150 FGGTGVNGVNVGYIT
+150 FGGTGINGGDVGYIT

-177 SRITTGNSLSDGGGA
+177 SHLTTGNSYADGGGT

-200 RITINQ
+200 NLTINQ
-206 ASFDNSDA
+206 ASFDNSHA
-214 GAQHSYMNFKGSNIN
+214 GTQKSYMNFKGSNIK
-229 VSGSSFTDDTNGG
+229 VSGSSFKDDTNGG

-248 NNNSAISFNKT
+248 SNNSTISFNQT
-259 KFNQGTYNFTNSANL
+259 SFNQGAYNFSNSASSSFDNSSFNQGTYHFNSAQSTFENSDFNQGTYNFNDNA
-274 SFNNSNFN
+274 SF
-282 QSTYNFNSLQST
+282 
-294 FNNSTFN
+294 
-301 QGTYN
+301 
-306 FTDNTSFNNDTFNQ
+306 DNDTFNQ
-320 GTYNFNTSKVSF
+320 GTYNFNTNKVSF
-332 SGANTL
+332 SGINTL

-360 LNQTLNANQTY
+360 LNQTLNSNQTY

-404 EVGNNTY
+404 GVGNNTY

-426 TFSNKSITTQFLG
+426 TFNNQSIITQFLG
-439 DDLQAKAKATYQQ
+439 DDLQAKAQKTYQE
-452 DLNNSQSALSNATND
+452 DVTNSQSALNNATSDSQIANSD
-467 NKIAS
+467 TDYTKSSNPTINK
-472 ADTGYTNNQ
+472 
-481 NTTIKQDAQNL
+481 DAQNL
-492 EHTSQQIAKDEQA
+492 ENTNQQIAQDEQA
-505 LQGDLNKLKQLAN
+505 LQGDLDKLQQLAN
-518 SSFNEQAFNQAQSKE
+518 STTGFNEQAFNQAQKQEQQDEQTLQNEEKTFNAEQEGLKQAIQQAQAQEQKQQQAQKTYQQDLSNSQNALNNAASDNKIANSDTDYTKNKNTAIATDAQGLENTNQKIQQDEQALEKDLAQIKQLANSTTGFNEQAFNQAQDKE

-539 LQNEENTFSSEQE
+539 LQNEEKTFNAEQE
-552 GLEKALANAKEQ
+552 GLKQAIQQAQAQEQ
-564 QEQQQAQA
+564 KQQQAQK
-572 TYQQDLNNSQSALS
+572 TYQQDLSNSQNALN
-586 NATNDNKIAS
+586 NATSDSQIANS
-596 ADTDYTKNQNTA
+596 DTDYTKSSNPT
-608 IKQDA
+608 IKKDA
-613 QNLENTSQQITQDQ
+613 QNLENTNQQIAQD
-627 KDLEQDL
+627 EQVLQGDL
-634 DKLQQLA
+634 DKLKQLA

-648 EQAFNQAQSTEQQD
+648 EQAFNQAQDKEQQD
-662 EQTLQNEEETFSSEQ
+662 EQTLQNEEKTFNSEQ
-677 EGLEKALANAK
+677 EGLKQAIANAK
-688 HTSPTPTKHTAQ
+688 PASPTPSPTPTPTKHTAP
-700 NNPPN
+700 NTPPN
-705 KVSPPTQ
+705 QVPPTPPTQ
-712 NLPTTNVWNGV
+712 NSPAESVWSGV
-723 YNFQNQTYSKK
+723 YWLQNKTYSNK

-752 TLSTYGYLD
+752 TLSTY
-761 WFTLKNKFSVNANN
+761 
-775 GTLIIGNNT
+775 
-784 ESANTKGLIWIG
+784 
-796 DDKGLVYYN
+796 
-805 TGTFNAANIYL
+805 
-816 TSNLKTGNGFS
+816 
-827 GEGATLNFNATNRI
+827 
-841 TINQASFDNS
+841 
-851 DAGAQHSY
+851 
-859 MNFKGSNINVSG
+859 
-871 SSFTDDTNGG
+871 
-881 FSFSG
+881 
-886 NNNNS
+886 
-891 AISFNKT
+891 
-898 KFNQG
+898 
-903 TYNFTN
+903 
-909 SANLSFNNSNFNQST
+909 
-924 YNFNSLQ
+924 
-931 STFNNSTFNQG
+931 
-942 TYNFTDN
+942 
-949 TSFNNDTFNQGTYNF
+949 
-964 NTSKVSFSGANTL
+964 
-977 NSSSP
+977 
-982 FASLKGSVSFGSG
+982 
-995 AVFNLNQT
+995 
-1003 LNANQTYDILTTN
+1003 
-1016 GTIQYGVYQSYLWD
+1016 
-1030 LINYKGDK
+1030 
-1038 AISHVEVGNNTYDV
+1038 
-1052 TFDING
+1052 
-1058 QDETL
+1058 
-1063 QETFSNKSI
+1063 
-1072 TTQFLGDDL
+1072 
-1081 QAKAKATYQQDLNN
+1081 
-1095 SQSALSNATNDNKIA
+1095 
-1110 SADTGYTNNQNT
+1110 
-1122 TIKQDAQN
+1122 
-1130 LEHTSQQIAK
+1130 
-1140 DEQALQGDLNKLK
+1140 
-1153 QLANSSFNE
+1153 
-1162 QAFNQAQSKEQQDEQ
+1162 
-1177 TLQNEEETF
+1177 
-1186 SSEQEGLEKALAN
+1186 
-1199 AKPASPTPTPT
+1199 
-1210 PTPTPS
+1210 
-1216 PTPNPTPTKHTAPN
+1216 
-1230 KVPPTPP
+1230 
-1237 TQNLPTTNVW
+1237 
-1247 NGVYWLQNQTY
+1247 
-1258 SQKGVYYIDP
+1258 
-1268 NLSGQSGQSANT
+1268 
-1280 LSTYTA
+1280 TA
-1286 NLLGRSFGVNIQN
+1286 NLFGRSFSVNIQN

-1325 YIIGTFNAANIYLT
+1325 YITGTFNAANIYLT

-1345 EGVSGSDG
+1345 EGVSNSDG

-1391 YATFDATNNISV
+1391 YAAFDALNNISV

-1411 TWGKFSFNAKNISFS
+1411 TWGKFSFTAKNISFS

-1439 SVISANAANSL
+1439 SVISTNATNSL
-1450 SFNNSRLNG
+1450 SFVNSRLNG
-1459 GAVYNLW
+1459 GAIYNLQ

-1499 TSFTLSSQSLL
+1499 TNFTLSSQSLL

-1529 SQTAFKN
+1529 SQAAFKN

-1549 NQSVLNASGA
+1549 NQSVLNVNGA

-1573 SQATFNSLF
+1573 SQAAFNSLF
-1582 FNGATLSLNANSKL
+1582 FNGGTLSLNASSKL

-1616 SVSNASSLNANINF
+1616 SANNTSSLNANINF
-1630 QGASQATFGGN
+1630 QGASQADFGGN
-1641 TTIDA
+1641 TTIDT

-1657 SFNNLTA
+1657 NFNNLTA

-1670 NGYAPSLSK
+1670 NGYAPSLTK
-1679 ALMSVSGQFVLGNN
+1679 ALMNVSGQFVLGNN

-1831 LFTPKGSQTPQTPG
+1831 LFTPKGSQTPQAPG

-1866 GNLKTLLGIL
+1866 ENLKTLLGIL
-1876 SQNSAT
+1876 SQNSAA
-1882 LKEMIETNQLDNITS
+1882 LKEMIESNQLDNITN
-1897 INEVLQLLDRIKITP
+1897 INEVLQLLDKIKITQ

-1926 DNINQTFSNGNLVIG
+1926 DNINQTFNNGNLIIG
-1941 ATQDH
+1941 TTQDN

-1954 WFGGNGYSSPCALD
+1954 WFGGNGYSSPCVLD

-2006 GTLGS
+2006 GTIGS
-2011 GNAFESGGSADIT
+2011 ANAFESGGSADVT

-2043 DNIFNLLGQE
+2043 DNIFNLLGQK
-2053 GIDKIFNQGN
+2053 GINEIFNQGN
-2063 LANVLSQMAMEKI
+2063 LANVLSQVAMEKI
-2076 KQAGGLGNFVENA
+2076 KQAGGLGNFIENA
-2089 LIPLSKELPSSLQNE
+2089 LSPLSKELPTSLQSE

-2165 LLNFIGGYM
+2165 LLNFIGGYI

-2187 KDITNPPTS
+2187 KDITTPPTS

-2207 LLDEF
+2207 LLNEF

-2229 IINNIISQGGLSGIY
+2229 IINNIISQGGLSGVY

-2332 FASNGVSNIN
+2332 FASNDVSNIN

-2367 ICINLANC
+2367 ICVNLANC

-2397 RANNFT
+2397 HANNFT

-2427 LNLNENATLQANNLT
+2427 LNLSANAALQANNLT
-2442 IANAFNNASNST
+2442 ITNAFNNASNST
-2454 ANINGDF
+2454 ANINGNF

-2494 SVSHAIINAQGI
+2494 SASHAIINAQGN
-2506 ATIMTN
+2506 ATIMAN
-2512 YNNPLIQFNT
+2512 DNNPLIQFNT
-2522 SSKETGAYTLI
+2522 SSKEAGTYTLI
-2533 DSAKAIYY
+2533 DSTKAIYY
-2541 GYNDQITGG
+2541 GYNNQITGG
-2550 SSLDNYLKLYTL
+2550 SSLDNYLKLYAL
-2562 ININGKHMV
+2562 IDINGKHMV

-2578 YNGQAVSIKDG
+2578 YNGQAVNIRDG
-2589 GLIVGFKDSQN
+2589 GLVVGFKDSQN

-2614 AVSNAPINNLQAPT
+2614 AVSNDPINNLQAPT
-2628 LKQYIAQIQGIQGVD
+2628 LKQYIAQIQGTQSVD
-2643 SIEQAGG
+2643 SIDQVGG
-2650 TQAIN
+2650 NQAIN

-2666 PLFAPYYLESHSTK
+2666 PLFAPYYLESHSAK

-2692 LEVIANPNF
+2692 LEVIANPDF

-2731 SADFHERLEALKNKR
+2731 RSDFLERLEALKNKR

-2813 SGFHANITQ
+2813 SGFHGNITQ

-2866 IINQSYRYN
+2866 IINQSYRYD

-2908 IGMSGLR
+2908 IGLSGLR

>member
-1 MAFKKAGLISKF
+1 M
-13 ISKGSFK
+13 
-20 LNKISKKIFKL
+20 NKISKKFFTL
-31 NPILKRE
+31 NQILKRE

-45 KTKSIKKPFNKNKS
+45 KTKSIEKPFNKNKS

-66 LIGALGGLPHLRA
+66 LIGALGGLSHLRA
-79 SECRYWSWWS
+79 NECRYWSWSSWS
-89 GYHDKIESGS
+89 YQDNIESGP
-99 NSPTHNSYCLFSST
+99 NSPTHNSYCLFSSA

-123 LTTYSAGGASFT
+123 LTTYSTGGASFT

-141 TLNVGGNIR
+141 TLDIGGNIR
-150 FGGTGVNGVNVGYIT
+150 FGGTGINGGDIGYIT
-165 GTYDAQTINFNS
+165 GTYDTQTMNFNS
-177 SRITTGNSLSDGGGA
+177 SRITTGNSYADGGGA

-200 RITINQ
+200 NITINQ

-214 GAQHSYMNFKGSNIN
+214 GTQKSYMNFKGSNIK

-242 FSFSGN
+242 FNFSGN
-248 NNNSAISFNKT
+248 NNNSTISFNQT
-259 KFNQGTYNFTNSANL
+259 SFNQGTYNFSNSATL

-282 QSTYNFNSLQST
+282 QGTYHFNSAQST
-294 FNNSTFN
+294 FENSSFN

-306 FTDNTSFNNDTFNQ
+306 FNDSVSFNNNTFNQ
-320 GTYNFNTSKVSF
+320 GAYNFNTSKVSF
-332 SGANTL
+332 SGINTL

-355 GAVFN
+355 NAIFN
-360 LNQTLNANQTY
+360 LNQTLNNNQTY
-371 DILTTNGTIQYG
+371 DILTTNGAIQYG

-411 DVTFDINGQDETLQE
+411 DVTFDIDGQDETLQE
-426 TFSNKSITTQFLG
+426 TFNNQSIITQFLG
-439 DDLQAKAKATYQQ
+439 DNLQQQAQKTYQE
-452 DLNNSQSALSNATND
+452 DVANSQNALNKVASD
-467 NKIAS
+467 NTIAS
-472 ADTGYTNNQ
+472 NDTGYT
-481 NTTIKQDAQNL
+481 
-492 EHTSQQIAKDEQA
+492 
-505 LQGDLNKLKQLAN
+505 
-518 SSFNEQAFNQAQSKE
+518 QSK
-533 QQDEQT
+533 
-539 LQNEENTFSSEQE
+539 
-552 GLEKALANAKEQ
+552 
-564 QEQQQAQA
+564 
-572 TYQQDLNNSQSALS
+572 
-586 NATNDNKIAS
+586 NATILK
-596 ADTDYTKNQNTA
+596 
-608 IKQDA
+608 DA
-613 QNLENTSQQITQDQ
+613 QNLENTNQQIQQDEKALE
-627 KDLEQDL
+627 KDLAQI
-634 DKLQQLA
+634 KQLA
-641 NSKTGFN
+641 NSTTGFN
-648 EQAFNQAQSTEQQD
+648 EQAFTQAQKQEQQD
-662 EQTLQNEEETFSSEQ
+662 EQALQNDENAFNTEQ
-677 EGLEKALANAK
+677 EGLEQAIANAK
-688 HTSPTPTKHTAQ
+688 PANPTPNPTPSHAPTPTKHTTP
-700 NNPPN
+700 NTPPSQ
-705 KVSPPTQ
+705 VPPTPPTQ
-712 NLPTTNVWNGV
+712 NPPAENVWNGV
-723 YNFQNQTYSKK
+723 YWLQNKTYSNK

-752 TLSTYGYLD
+752 TLSTY
-761 WFTLKNKFSVNANN
+761 
-775 GTLIIGNNT
+775 
-784 ESANTKGLIWIG
+784 
-796 DDKGLVYYN
+796 
-805 TGTFNAANIYL
+805 
-816 TSNLKTGNGFS
+816 
-827 GEGATLNFNATNRI
+827 
-841 TINQASFDNS
+841 
-851 DAGAQHSY
+851 
-859 MNFKGSNINVSG
+859 
-871 SSFTDDTNGG
+871 
-881 FSFSG
+881 
-886 NNNNS
+886 
-891 AISFNKT
+891 
-898 KFNQG
+898 
-903 TYNFTN
+903 
-909 SANLSFNNSNFNQST
+909 
-924 YNFNSLQ
+924 
-931 STFNNSTFNQG
+931 
-942 TYNFTDN
+942 
-949 TSFNNDTFNQGTYNF
+949 
-964 NTSKVSFSGANTL
+964 
-977 NSSSP
+977 
-982 FASLKGSVSFGSG
+982 
-995 AVFNLNQT
+995 
-1003 LNANQTYDILTTN
+1003 
-1016 GTIQYGVYQSYLWD
+1016 
-1030 LINYKGDK
+1030 
-1038 AISHVEVGNNTYDV
+1038 
-1052 TFDING
+1052 
-1058 QDETL
+1058 
-1063 QETFSNKSI
+1063 
-1072 TTQFLGDDL
+1072 
-1081 QAKAKATYQQDLNN
+1081 
-1095 SQSALSNATNDNKIA
+1095 
-1110 SADTGYTNNQNT
+1110 
-1122 TIKQDAQN
+1122 
-1130 LEHTSQQIAK
+1130 
-1140 DEQALQGDLNKLK
+1140 
-1153 QLANSSFNE
+1153 
-1162 QAFNQAQSKEQQDEQ
+1162 
-1177 TLQNEEETF
+1177 
-1186 SSEQEGLEKALAN
+1186 
-1199 AKPASPTPTPT
+1199 
-1210 PTPTPS
+1210 
-1216 PTPNPTPTKHTAPN
+1216 
-1230 KVPPTPP
+1230 
-1237 TQNLPTTNVW
+1237 
-1247 NGVYWLQNQTY
+1247 
-1258 SQKGVYYIDP
+1258 
-1268 NLSGQSGQSANT
+1268 
-1280 LSTYTA
+1280 TA
-1286 NLLGRSFGVNIQN
+1286 NLLGRSFGVNANN

-1325 YIIGTFNAANIYLT
+1325 YITGTFSAANIYLT

-1345 EGVSGSDG
+1345 EGVSNSDG

-1391 YATFDATNNISV
+1391 YTTFDATNNISV
-1403 TNSSFSDM
+1403 TDSNFSDM
-1411 TWGKFSFNAKNISFS
+1411 TWGKFSFSAENISFS

-1439 SVISANAANSL
+1439 STISANASNSL
-1450 SFNNSRLNG
+1450 SFIDSRLNG
-1459 GAVYNLW
+1459 GAVYNLQ

-1487 SNFNATTQLLGN
+1487 SNFNATIQLLGN

-1529 SQTAFKN
+1529 SQAAFKN

-1549 NQSVLNASGA
+1549 NQSVLNANGA

-1582 FNGATLSLNANSKL
+1582 FNGGTLSLNASSKL
-1596 NASSASFSNNTTI
+1596 STSSASFSNDTTI

-1616 SVSNASSLNANINF
+1616 SANNTSSLNANINF
-1630 QGASQATFGGN
+1630 QGASQADFGGN
-1641 TTIDA
+1641 TIIDT

-1657 SFNNLTA
+1657 NFNNLTA

-1670 NGYAPSLSK
+1670 NGYAPSLTK

-1852 PLNSLNIYNKGFSS
+1852 PLNSLNIYNKGFS
-1866 GNLKTLLGIL
+1866 GENLKTLLGIL

-1882 LKEMIETNQLDNITS
+1882 LKEMIESNQLDNITN
-1897 INEVLQLLDRIKITP
+1897 INEVLQLLDKIKITQ

-1926 DNINQTFSNGNLVIG
+1926 DNINQTFNNGNLVIG
-1941 ATQDH
+1941 ATQDN

-2006 GTLGS
+2006 GTIGS
-2011 GNAFESGGSADIT
+2011 GNAFESGGSADVT

-2030 LVLNKANIEAQAT
+2030 LVLNKANMEAQAT

-2076 KQAGGLGNFVENA
+2076 KQAGGLGNFIENA
-2089 LIPLSKELPSSLQNE
+2089 LSPLSKELPASLQDE
-2104 TLGQLIGQNNLDN
+2104 TLGQLIGQNNLDD

-2124 MNAIQNIISKK
+2124 MNEIQNIISQK

-2144 PSIIENYLAK
+2144 PSIIENYLAR

-2165 LLNFIGGYM
+2165 LLNFIGGYI
-2174 DASELSSILSVIL
+2174 DASEISSILSVIL

-2207 LLDEF
+2207 LLNEF

-2229 IINNIISQGGLSGIY
+2229 IINNVISQGGLSGVY

-2380 SSSTN
+2380 GSTSSAN

-2403 FLGVIASNGAIDLSQ
+2403 FLGAITSNGAIDLSQ
-2418 VKNNSVIGT
+2418 VTNNSVIGT

-2442 IANAFNNASNST
+2442 ITNAFDNASNST
-2454 ANINGDF
+2454 ANINGNF

-2494 SVSHAIINAQGI
+2494 SVSHAIINTQGT
-2506 ATIMTN
+2506 ATIMAN
-2512 YNNPLIQFNT
+2512 NNPLIQFNA
-2522 SSKETGAYTLI
+2522 SSKEVGTYTLI

-2541 GYNDQITGG
+2541 GYNNQITGG
-2550 SSLDNYLKLYTL
+2550 SSLDNYLKLYAL
-2562 ININGKHMV
+2562 IDINGKHMV

-2578 YNGQAVSIKDG
+2578 YNGQAVSVKDG
-2589 GLIVGFKDSQN
+2589 GLVVGFKDSQN

-2614 AVSNAPINNLQAPT
+2614 AVSNDPINNLQAPT
-2628 LKQYIAQIQGIQGVD
+2628 LKQYIAQIQGVQSVD
-2643 SIEQAGG
+2643 SIDQAGG
-2650 TQAIN
+2650 NQAIN

-2731 SADFHERLEALKNKR
+2731 RSDFLERLESLKNKR

-2779 SFINGGTG
+2779 SFISGGTG

-2866 IINQSYRYN
+2866 IINQSYRYD

-2897 FKPQIGLAYYY
+2897 FKPQVGLSYYY
-2908 IGMSGLR
+2908 IGLSGLR

>member
-1 MAFKKAGLISKF
+1 MAFKKARLISKF

-20 LNKISKKIFKL
+20 LSKISKKIFTL
-31 NPILKRE
+31 NQILKCE
-38 KPLKRHK
+38 KPLRCHK
-45 KTKSIKKPFNKNKS
+45 KALKPIKKLSNRNKS
-59 FLKASVL
+59 FLKASIL
-66 LIGALGGLPHLRA
+66 LIGALGGLSHLRA
-79 SECRYWSWWS
+79 NECRYWSWSSWS
-89 GYHDKIESGS
+89 YQDNIESGP
-99 NSPTHNSYCLFSST
+99 NSPTHNSYCLFSSA

-123 LTTYSAGGASFT
+123 LTTYSTGGASFT
-135 QKFNNG
+135 QKFNGG

-150 FGGTGVNGVNVGYIT
+150 FGGTGINGGDVGYIT

-177 SRITTGNSLSDGGGA
+177 SRITTGNSYADGGGA
-192 TLNFNATN
+192 TLNFNAAN
-200 RITINQ
+200 NITINQ

-214 GAQHSYMNFKGSNIN
+214 GTQHSYMNFKGSNIN

-248 NNNSAISFNKT
+248 GTNSTISFNKT
-259 KFNQGTYNFTNSANL
+259 KFNQGTYKFTNSANL
-274 SFNNSNFN
+274 SFNNSA
-282 QSTYNFNSLQST
+282 
-294 FNNSTFN
+294 FN

-306 FTDNTSFNNDTFNQ
+306 FTDNASFNNDTFNQ
-320 GTYNFNTSKVSF
+320 GTYNFNTNKVSF

-355 GAVFN
+355 GAIFN
-360 LNQTLNANQTY
+360 LNQTLNNNQTY
-371 DILTTNGTIQYG
+371 DILTTNGAIQYG

-404 EVGNNTY
+404 GVGNNTY

-426 TFSNKSITTQFLG
+426 TFNNQSIITQFLG
-439 DDLQAKAKATYQQ
+439 DDLQQQAQQTYQEDVAHSQ
-452 DLNNSQSALSNATND
+452 NALNNVTSDNTIANNDTSYTQS
-467 NKIAS
+467 K
-472 ADTGYTNNQ
+472 
-481 NTTIKQDAQNL
+481 NTTVAKDAQGL
-492 EHTSQQIAKDEQA
+492 ENTNQKIQQDEQA
-505 LQGDLNKLKQLAN
+505 LEKDLAQIKQLAN
-518 SSFNEQAFNQAQSKE
+518 STTGFNEQAFNQAQKQE

-539 LQNEENTFSSEQE
+539 LQNDEKTFNAEQE
-552 GLEKALANAKEQ
+552 GLKQAI
-564 QEQQQAQA
+564 QQAQA
-572 TYQQDLNNSQSALS
+572 QQQKQEQAQAQKTYQQDLSNSQNALNNVTS
-586 NATNDNKIAS
+586 DNTIASNDTSYTQSKNATIA
-596 ADTDYTKNQNTA
+596 K
-608 IKQDA
+608 DA
-613 QNLENTSQQITQDQ
+613 QGLENTNQQIAQD
-627 KDLEQDL
+627 EQALQGDL
-634 DKLQQLA
+634 DKLKQLA

-648 EQAFNQAQSTEQQD
+648 EQAFNQAQD
-662 EQTLQNEEETFSSEQ
+662 
-677 EGLEKALANAK
+677 
-688 HTSPTPTKHTAQ
+688 
-700 NNPPN
+700 
-705 KVSPPTQ
+705 
-712 NLPTTNVWNGV
+712 
-723 YNFQNQTYSKK
+723 
-734 GIYYIDPN
+734 
-742 LSGQSGQSGN
+742 
-752 TLSTYGYLD
+752 
-761 WFTLKNKFSVNANN
+761 
-775 GTLIIGNNT
+775 
-784 ESANTKGLIWIG
+784 
-796 DDKGLVYYN
+796 
-805 TGTFNAANIYL
+805 
-816 TSNLKTGNGFS
+816 
-827 GEGATLNFNATNRI
+827 
-841 TINQASFDNS
+841 
-851 DAGAQHSY
+851 
-859 MNFKGSNINVSG
+859 
-871 SSFTDDTNGG
+871 
-881 FSFSG
+881 
-886 NNNNS
+886 
-891 AISFNKT
+891 
-898 KFNQG
+898 
-903 TYNFTN
+903 
-909 SANLSFNNSNFNQST
+909 
-924 YNFNSLQ
+924 
-931 STFNNSTFNQG
+931 
-942 TYNFTDN
+942 
-949 TSFNNDTFNQGTYNF
+949 
-964 NTSKVSFSGANTL
+964 
-977 NSSSP
+977 
-982 FASLKGSVSFGSG
+982 
-995 AVFNLNQT
+995 
-1003 LNANQTYDILTTN
+1003 
-1016 GTIQYGVYQSYLWD
+1016 
-1030 LINYKGDK
+1030 
-1038 AISHVEVGNNTYDV
+1038 
-1052 TFDING
+1052 
-1058 QDETL
+1058 
-1063 QETFSNKSI
+1063 
-1072 TTQFLGDDL
+1072 
-1081 QAKAKATYQQDLNN
+1081 
-1095 SQSALSNATNDNKIA
+1095 
-1110 SADTGYTNNQNT
+1110 
-1122 TIKQDAQN
+1122 
-1130 LEHTSQQIAK
+1130 
-1140 DEQALQGDLNKLK
+1140 
-1153 QLANSSFNE
+1153 
-1162 QAFNQAQSKEQQDEQ
+1162 KEQQDEQ
-1177 TLQNEEETF
+1177 TLQNEENAFNT
-1186 SSEQEGLEKALAN
+1186 EQEELEQAIAN
-1199 AKPASPTPTPT
+1199 AKPTSPT
-1210 PTPTPS
+1210 
-1216 PTPNPTPTKHTAPN
+1216 PTPTKHTAPNTPPN

-1247 NGVYWLQNQTY
+1247 NGVYNLQNQTY
-1258 SQKGVYYIDP
+1258 SKQGVYYIDP
-1268 NLSGQSGQSANT
+1268 NLSGQSGQSSNT

-1286 NLLGRSFGVNIQN
+1286 NLLGRSFSVNIQN

-1325 YIIGTFNAANIYLT
+1325 YITGTFSAANIYLT

-1345 EGVSGSDG
+1345 EGVSNSDG

-1391 YATFDATNNISV
+1391 YATFDALNNISV

-1411 TWGKFSFNAKNISFS
+1411 TWGKFSFSAKNISFS

-1439 SVISANAANSL
+1439 STISANATNSL

-1459 GAVYNLW
+1459 GAIYNLW

-1499 TSFTLSSQSLL
+1499 TNFTLSSQSLL

-1529 SQTAFKN
+1529 SQAAFKN

-1549 NQSVLNASGA
+1549 NQSVLNANGA

-1582 FNGATLSLNANSKL
+1582 FNGGTLSLNANSKL

-1616 SVSNASSLNANINF
+1616 SASNASSLNANINF
-1630 QGASQATFGGN
+1630 QGASQADFGGN
-1641 TTIDA
+1641 TTIDT

-1670 NGYAPSLSK
+1670 NGYAPSLTK

-1740 IQNATYSDNNN
+1740 IQNATYSDSNN

-1779 VLNNPNSAS
+1779 VFNNPNSAS

-1831 LFTPKGSQTPQTPG
+1831 LFTPKGSQTPQAPG

-1852 PLNSLNIYNKGFSS
+1852 PLSSLNIYNKGFSS
-1866 GNLKTLLGIL
+1866 ENLKTLLGIL

-1882 LKEMIETNQLDNITS
+1882 LKEMIESNQLDNITN
-1897 INEVLQLLDRIKITP
+1897 INEVLQLLDKIKITQV
-1912 AQKQALLETINHLT
+1912 QKQALLETINHLT
-1926 DNINQTFSNGNLVIG
+1926 DNINQTFNNGNLIIG
-1941 ATQDH
+1941 ATQDN

-1954 WFGGNGYSSPCALD
+1954 WFGGNGYSSPCTLD
-1968 SATCSSFRNTY
+1968 STICSSFRNTY

-2011 GNAFESGGSADIT
+2011 GNAFESGGSADVT

-2063 LANVLSQMAMEKI
+2063 LANVLSQVAMEKI

-2089 LIPLSKELPSSLQNE
+2089 LSPLSKELPSSLQNE

-2165 LLNFIGGYM
+2165 LLNFIGGYI
-2174 DASELSSILSVIL
+2174 DASELSSILSVVL

-2207 LLDEF
+2207 LLNEF

-2229 IINNIISQGGLSGIY
+2229 IINNIISQGGLSGVY

-2252 PPSLQNALK
+2252 PLSLQNVLK

-2311 KSIIFNGDNTID
+2311 KSIIFNGDNTIS

-2332 FASNGVSNIN
+2332 FASNNVSNIN

-2375 PTTKN
+2375 PTAKN
-2380 SSSTN
+2380 SSSAN

-2403 FLGVIASNGAIDLSQ
+2403 FLGTIASNGVIDLSQ

-2442 IANAFNNASNST
+2442 ITNAFNNASNST

-2494 SVSHAIINAQGI
+2494 SVSHAIINAQGT
-2506 ATIMTN
+2506 ATIMAN
-2512 YNNPLIQFNT
+2512 NNNPLIQFNT
-2522 SSKETGAYTLI
+2522 SSKETGTYTLI

-2562 ININGKHMV
+2562 IDINGKRMV
-2571 MTDNGLT
+2571 MSNNGLT
-2578 YNGQAVSIKDG
+2578 YNDQAVSIKDG
-2589 GLIVGFKDSQN
+2589 GLVVGFKDSQN

-2614 AVSNAPINNLQAPT
+2614 AVSNDPINNLQAPT
-2628 LKQYIAQIQGIQGVD
+2628 LKQYIAQIQGIQSVN
-2643 SIEQAGG
+2643 SIDQAGG
-2650 TQAIN
+2650 NQAIN

-2666 PLFAPYYLESHSTK
+2666 PLFAPYYLESHSAK

-2787 TLYGINVGYDRFIKG
+2787 TLYGINIGYDRFIKG

-2813 SGFHANITQ
+2813 SGFHGNITQ

-2851 GYNKTFINSYDPLLS
+2851 GYNKTFINSYDPLFS
-2866 IINQSYRYN
+2866 IINQSYRYD

-2897 FKPQIGLAYYY
+2897 FKPQVGLAYYY
-2908 IGMSGLR
+2908 IGLSGLR

>member
-1 MAFKKAGLISKF
+1 MAFKKARLISRF
-13 ISKGSFK
+13 VSKGSFK
-20 LNKISKKIFKL
+20 LNKISKKFFTL
-31 NPILKRE
+31 NQILKRE

-45 KTKSIKKPFNKNKS
+45 KTKSIEKPFNKNKS

-66 LIGALGGLPHLRA
+66 LIGALGGLSHLRA
-79 SECRYWSWWS
+79 NECRYWSWSSWS
-89 GYHDKIESGS
+89 YQDNIESGP
-99 NSPTHNSYCLFSST
+99 NSPTHNSYCLFNST

-141 TLNVGGNIR
+141 TLDIEGNIR
-150 FGGTGVNGVNVGYIT
+150 FGGTGINGGDVGYII

-177 SRITTGNSLSDGGGA
+177 SHLTTGNSYADGGGA
-192 TLNFNATN
+192 TLNFNAAN
-200 RITINQ
+200 NITINQ
-206 ASFDNSDA
+206 ASLDNSDA
-214 GAQHSYMNFKGSNIN
+214 GTQKSYMNFKGSNIK
-229 VSGSSFTDDTNGG
+229 VSGSSFTDDTDGG
-242 FSFSGN
+242 FSFSGS
-248 NNNSAISFNKT
+248 NNNSAISFDKT
-259 KFNQGTYNFTNSANL
+259 NFNQGTYNFNSAQ
-274 SFNNSNFN
+274 SNFE
-282 QSTYNFNSLQST
+282 NSS
-294 FNNSTFN
+294 FN

-306 FTDNTSFNNDTFNQ
+306 FNDNVSFNNDTFNQ
-320 GTYNFNTSKVSF
+320 GTYSFNTSKVSF

-360 LNQTLNANQTY
+360 LNQTLNSNQTY

-404 EVGNNTY
+404 GVGNNTY

-426 TFSNKSITTQFLG
+426 TFNNQSIITQFLG
-439 DDLQAKAKATYQQ
+439 DNLQQQAQKTYQE
-452 DLNNSQSALSNATND
+452 DVNNSQNALNDVNND

-472 ADTGYTNNQ
+472 ADTSDTTSK
-481 NTTIKQDAQNL
+481 NTTIAKDAQTL
-492 EHTSQQIAKDEQA
+492 ENTNQKIQQDEQV
-505 LQGDLNKLKQLAN
+505 LEKDLAQIKQLAN
-518 SSFNEQAFNQAQSKE
+518 STTGFNEQAFTQAQKQE

-539 LQNEENTFSSEQE
+539 LQNDEKTFNTEQE
-552 GLEKALANAKEQ
+552 GLE
-564 QEQQQAQA
+564 QA
-572 TYQQDLNNSQSALS
+572 
-586 NATNDNKIAS
+586 I
-596 ADTDYTKNQNTA
+596 
-608 IKQDA
+608 
-613 QNLENTSQQITQDQ
+613 
-627 KDLEQDL
+627 
-634 DKLQQLA
+634 
-641 NSKTGFN
+641 
-648 EQAFNQAQSTEQQD
+648 
-662 EQTLQNEEETFSSEQ
+662 
-677 EGLEKALANAK
+677 ANAK
-688 HTSPTPTKHTAQ
+688 HVSPTPNPTPSPTPTPTKHTAP
-700 NNPPN
+700 NTPPSQ
-705 KVSPPTQ
+705 VPPTPTQ
-712 NLPTTNVWNGV
+712 NPPAESVWSGV
-723 YNFQNQTYSKK
+723 YWLQNKTYSNK

-752 TLSTYGYLD
+752 TLSTYTANLFGRS
-761 WFTLKNKFSVNANN
+761 FGVNANN

-784 ESANTKGLIWIG
+784 ES
-796 DDKGLVYYN
+796 V
-805 TGTFNAANIYL
+805 
-816 TSNLKTGNGFS
+816 
-827 GEGATLNFNATNRI
+827 
-841 TINQASFDNS
+841 NS
-851 DAGAQHSY
+851 
-859 MNFKGSNINVSG
+859 
-871 SSFTDDTNGG
+871 
-881 FSFSG
+881 
-886 NNNNS
+886 
-891 AISFNKT
+891 
-898 KFNQG
+898 
-903 TYNFTN
+903 
-909 SANLSFNNSNFNQST
+909 
-924 YNFNSLQ
+924 
-931 STFNNSTFNQG
+931 
-942 TYNFTDN
+942 
-949 TSFNNDTFNQGTYNF
+949 
-964 NTSKVSFSGANTL
+964 
-977 NSSSP
+977 
-982 FASLKGSVSFGSG
+982 
-995 AVFNLNQT
+995 
-1003 LNANQTYDILTTN
+1003 
-1016 GTIQYGVYQSYLWD
+1016 
-1030 LINYKGDK
+1030 
-1038 AISHVEVGNNTYDV
+1038 
-1052 TFDING
+1052 
-1058 QDETL
+1058 
-1063 QETFSNKSI
+1063 
-1072 TTQFLGDDL
+1072 
-1081 QAKAKATYQQDLNN
+1081 
-1095 SQSALSNATNDNKIA
+1095 
-1110 SADTGYTNNQNT
+1110 
-1122 TIKQDAQN
+1122 
-1130 LEHTSQQIAK
+1130 
-1140 DEQALQGDLNKLK
+1140 
-1153 QLANSSFNE
+1153 
-1162 QAFNQAQSKEQQDEQ
+1162 
-1177 TLQNEEETF
+1177 
-1186 SSEQEGLEKALAN
+1186 
-1199 AKPASPTPTPT
+1199 
-1210 PTPTPS
+1210 
-1216 PTPNPTPTKHTAPN
+1216 
-1230 KVPPTPP
+1230 
-1237 TQNLPTTNVW
+1237 
-1247 NGVYWLQNQTY
+1247 
-1258 SQKGVYYIDP
+1258 
-1268 NLSGQSGQSANT
+1268 
-1280 LSTYTA
+1280 
-1286 NLLGRSFGVNIQN
+1286 
-1299 GTLIIGNNTESVND
+1299 

-1325 YIIGTFNAANIYLT
+1325 YITGTFNASNIYLT

-1345 EGVSGSDG
+1345 EGVSNSDG

-1391 YATFDATNNISV
+1391 YTTFDALNNISV

-1411 TWGKFSFNAKNISFS
+1411 TWGKFSFSAKNISFS

-1439 SVISANAANSL
+1439 STISANASNSL
-1450 SFNNSRLNG
+1450 SFINSRLNG
-1459 GAVYNLW
+1459 GAVYNLQ

-1529 SQTAFKN
+1529 SQVTFKN

-1549 NQSVLNASGA
+1549 NQSVLNANGA

-1573 SQATFNSLF
+1573 SQAAFNSLF
-1582 FNGATLSLNANSKL
+1582 FNGGTLSLNASSKL
-1596 NASSASFSNNTTI
+1596 NASNASFSNNTTI

-1616 SVSNASSLNANINF
+1616 SANNTSSLNANINF
-1630 QGASQATFGGN
+1630 QGASQADFGGN
-1641 TTIDA
+1641 TTIDT

-1657 SFNNLTA
+1657 NFNNLTA

-1670 NGYAPSLSK
+1670 NGYAPSLAN

-1751 IQTWSFINPLN
+1751 VQTWSFINPLN

-1866 GNLKTLLGIL
+1866 ENLKTLLGIL
-1876 SQNSAT
+1876 SQNSAA
-1882 LKEMIETNQLDNITS
+1882 LKEMIESNQLDNITN
-1897 INEVLQLLDRIKITP
+1897 INEVLQLLDKIKITQV
-1912 AQKQALLETINHLT
+1912 QKQALLETINHLT
-1926 DNINQTFSNGNLVIG
+1926 DNINQTFNNGNLVIG
-1941 ATQDH
+1941 ATQDN

-2006 GTLGS
+2006 GTIGS
-2011 GNAFESGGSADIT
+2011 GNAFESGGSADVT

-2030 LVLNKANIEAQAT
+2030 LVLNKANIEVQAT

-2076 KQAGGLGNFVENA
+2076 KQAGGLGNFIENA
-2089 LIPLSKELPSSLQNE
+2089 LSPLSKELPASLQDE
-2104 TLGQLIGQNNLDN
+2104 TLGQLIGQNNLDD

-2124 MNAIQNIISKK
+2124 MNEIQNIISQK

-2165 LLNFIGGYM
+2165 LLNFIGGYI
-2174 DASELSSILSVIL
+2174 DASEISSILSVIL

-2207 LLDEF
+2207 LLNEF

-2229 IINNIISQGGLSGIY
+2229 IINNVISQGGLSGVY

-2278 QKGYFNFLSNG
+2278 QKGYFNFLSDG

-2332 FASNGVSNIN
+2332 FASNDVSNIN

-2385 SSVTPTNESLSV
+2385 SSVTPTNETLSV

-2403 FLGVIASNGAIDLSQ
+2403 FLGAIASNGAIDLSQ
-2418 VKNNSVIGT
+2418 VTNNSVIGT

-2442 IANAFNNASNST
+2442 ITNAFNNASNST
-2454 ANINGDF
+2454 ANINGNF

-2494 SVSHAIINAQGI
+2494 SASHAIINAQGT
-2506 ATIMTN
+2506 ATIMAN
-2512 YNNPLIQFNT
+2512 SNNPLIQFNA
-2522 SSKETGAYTLI
+2522 SSKEVGTYTLI

-2541 GYNDQITGG
+2541 GYNNQITGG
-2550 SSLDNYLKLYTL
+2550 SSLDNYLKLYAL
-2562 ININGKHMV
+2562 IDINGKHMV

-2578 YNGQAVSIKDG
+2578 YNGQAVSVKDG
-2589 GLIVGFKDSQN
+2589 GLVVGFKDSQN

-2614 AVSNAPINNLQAPT
+2614 AVSNDPINNLQAPT
-2628 LKQYIAQIQGIQGVD
+2628 LKQYIAQIQGVQSVD
-2643 SIEQAGG
+2643 SIDQAGG
-2650 TQAIN
+2650 NQAIN

-2731 SADFHERLEALKNKR
+2731 RSDFLERLEALKNKR

-2829 MGVYSRAFIKRSEL
+2829 VGVYSRAFIKRSEL

-2851 GYNKTFINSYDPLLS
+2851 GYNRTFINSYDPLLS
-2866 IINQSYRYN
+2866 IINQSYRYD

-2897 FKPQIGLAYYY
+2897 FKPQVGLSYYY
-2908 IGMSGLR
+2908 IGLSGLR

>member
-1 MAFKKAGLISKF
+1 MAFKKARLISRF

-20 LNKISKKIFKL
+20 LSKISKKIFKL
-31 NPILKRE
+31 NQILKRE
-38 KPLKRHK
+38 KPLKCHK
-45 KTKSIKKPFNKNKS
+45 KALKYIKKLSNKNKS
-59 FLKASVL
+59 FLKVSVL
-66 LIGALGGLPHLRA
+66 LIGALGGLSHLRA
-79 SECRYWSWWS
+79 NECRYWSWSSWS
-89 GYHDKIESGS
+89 YQDNIESGP
-99 NSPTHNSYCLFSST
+99 NSPTHNSYCLFSSA

-135 QKFNNG
+135 QKFNGG
-141 TLNVGGNIR
+141 TLDIGGNIR
-150 FGGTGVNGVNVGYIT
+150 FGGTGINGGDVGYIT
-165 GTYDAQTINFNS
+165 GAYDAQTINFNS
-177 SRITTGNSLSDGGGA
+177 SHLTTGNSYSDGGGA

-200 RITINQ
+200 NLTINQ

-214 GAQHSYMNFKGSNIN
+214 GTQKSYMNFKGSNIK
-229 VSGSSFTDDTNGG
+229 VSGSSFKDDTDGG
-242 FSFSGN
+242 FNFSGN
-248 NNNSAISFNKT
+248 SNNSTISFNQT
-259 KFNQGTYNFTNSANL
+259 NFNQGTYNFSNSASS
-274 SFNNSNFN
+274 SFDNS
-282 QSTYNFNSLQST
+282 S
-294 FNNSTFN
+294 FN
-301 QGTYN
+301 QGTYSFN
-306 FTDNTSFNNDTFNQ
+306 DNTSFNNDTFNQ
-320 GTYNFNTSKVSF
+320 GAYSFNTNKVSF
-332 SGANTL
+332 SGTNTL

-355 GAVFN
+355 DAIFN
-360 LNQTLNANQTY
+360 LNQTLNSNQTY
-371 DILTTNGTIQYG
+371 DILTTNGAIQYG

-426 TFSNKSITTQFLG
+426 TFNKQSIITQFLG
-439 DDLQAKAKATYQQ
+439 DDLQQQAQQTYQE
-452 DLNNSQSALSNATND
+452 DLTNSQSALNNVTSDNTIANND
-467 NKIAS
+467 TS
-472 ADTGYTNNQ
+472 YTNNK
-481 NTTIKQDAQNL
+481 NTTIAKDAQNL
-492 EHTSQQIAKDEQA
+492 ENTNQKIQQDEQALEKDLAQIKQLANSTTGFNEQAFNQAQKQEQQDEQTLQNDENAFNAGQEGLKQAIQQAQEQEQEQEQQQAQQTYQEDVTNSQTALNNATSDNKIANSDTDYIKSSNPTINKDAQNLENTNQQIAQDEQA
-505 LQGDLNKLKQLAN
+505 LQGDLDKLKQLAN
-518 SSFNEQAFNQAQSKE
+518 STTGFSEQAFNQAQSKE

-539 LQNEENTFSSEQE
+539 LQNEEKTFNNEQE
-552 GLEKALANAKEQ
+552 GLKQAIANAKP
-564 QEQQQAQA
+564 
-572 TYQQDLNNSQSALS
+572 
-586 NATNDNKIAS
+586 
-596 ADTDYTKNQNTA
+596 
-608 IKQDA
+608 
-613 QNLENTSQQITQDQ
+613 TSPTPSH
-627 KDLEQDL
+627 
-634 DKLQQLA
+634 A
-641 NSKTGFN
+641 
-648 EQAFNQAQSTEQQD
+648 
-662 EQTLQNEEETFSSEQ
+662 
-677 EGLEKALANAK
+677 
-688 HTSPTPTKHTAQ
+688 PTPTKHTVQ
-700 NNPPN
+700 NTPPN
-705 KVSPPTQ
+705 Q
-712 NLPTTNVWNGV
+712 
-723 YNFQNQTYSKK
+723 
-734 GIYYIDPN
+734 
-742 LSGQSGQSGN
+742 
-752 TLSTYGYLD
+752 
-761 WFTLKNKFSVNANN
+761 
-775 GTLIIGNNT
+775 
-784 ESANTKGLIWIG
+784 
-796 DDKGLVYYN
+796 
-805 TGTFNAANIYL
+805 
-816 TSNLKTGNGFS
+816 
-827 GEGATLNFNATNRI
+827 
-841 TINQASFDNS
+841 
-851 DAGAQHSY
+851 
-859 MNFKGSNINVSG
+859 
-871 SSFTDDTNGG
+871 
-881 FSFSG
+881 
-886 NNNNS
+886 
-891 AISFNKT
+891 
-898 KFNQG
+898 
-903 TYNFTN
+903 
-909 SANLSFNNSNFNQST
+909 
-924 YNFNSLQ
+924 
-931 STFNNSTFNQG
+931 
-942 TYNFTDN
+942 
-949 TSFNNDTFNQGTYNF
+949 
-964 NTSKVSFSGANTL
+964 
-977 NSSSP
+977 
-982 FASLKGSVSFGSG
+982 
-995 AVFNLNQT
+995 
-1003 LNANQTYDILTTN
+1003 
-1016 GTIQYGVYQSYLWD
+1016 
-1030 LINYKGDK
+1030 
-1038 AISHVEVGNNTYDV
+1038 
-1052 TFDING
+1052 
-1058 QDETL
+1058 
-1063 QETFSNKSI
+1063 
-1072 TTQFLGDDL
+1072 
-1081 QAKAKATYQQDLNN
+1081 
-1095 SQSALSNATNDNKIA
+1095 
-1110 SADTGYTNNQNT
+1110 
-1122 TIKQDAQN
+1122 
-1130 LEHTSQQIAK
+1130 
-1140 DEQALQGDLNKLK
+1140 
-1153 QLANSSFNE
+1153 
-1162 QAFNQAQSKEQQDEQ
+1162 
-1177 TLQNEEETF
+1177 
-1186 SSEQEGLEKALAN
+1186 
-1199 AKPASPTPTPT
+1199 
-1210 PTPTPS
+1210 
-1216 PTPNPTPTKHTAPN
+1216 
-1230 KVPPTPP
+1230 VPPTPP

-1247 NGVYWLQNQTY
+1247 NGVYNLQNQTY
-1258 SQKGVYYIDP
+1258 SNKGVYYIDP
-1268 NLSGQSGQSANT
+1268 NLSGQSGQNGNT

-1286 NLLGRSFGVNIQN
+1286 NLFGRSFSVNIQN
-1299 GTLIIGNNTESVND
+1299 GTLIIGNDTESVNS

-1325 YIIGTFNAANIYLT
+1325 YITGTFNAANIYLT

-1345 EGVSGSDG
+1345 EGVSNSDG

-1391 YATFDATNNISV
+1391 YAAFDALNNISV

-1411 TWGKFSFNAKNISFS
+1411 TWGKFSFSAKNISFS

-1439 SVISANAANSL
+1439 SVISANASNSL
-1450 SFNNSRLNG
+1450 SFVNSRLNG
-1459 GAVYNLW
+1459 GAVYNLQ

-1529 SQTAFKN
+1529 SQAAFKN

-1549 NQSVLNASGA
+1549 NQSVLNANNT

-1564 QASLNIYNG
+1564 QASLNIYNE

-1582 FNGATLSLNANSKL
+1582 FNGGTLSLNASSKL

-1616 SVSNASSLNANINF
+1616 SASNASSLNANINF
-1630 QGASQATFGGN
+1630 QGASQADFGGN
-1641 TTIDA
+1641 TTIDT

-1670 NGYAPSLSK
+1670 NGYAPSLTK

-1852 PLNSLNIYNKGFSS
+1852 PLSSLNIYNKGFSS
-1866 GNLKTLLGIL
+1866 ENLKTLLGIL
-1876 SQNSAT
+1876 SQNSAA
-1882 LKEMIETNQLDNITS
+1882 LKEMIESNQLDNITN
-1897 INEVLQLLDRIKITP
+1897 INEVLQLLDKIKITQT
-1912 AQKQALLETINHLT
+1912 QKQALLETINHLT
-1926 DNINQTFSNGNLVIG
+1926 DNINQTFNNGNLIIG
-1941 ATQDH
+1941 ATQDN

-1954 WFGGNGYSSPCALD
+1954 WFGGNGYSSPCTLD

-2006 GTLGS
+2006 GTIGS
-2011 GNAFESGGSADIT
+2011 GNAFESGGSADVT

-2063 LANVLSQMAMEKI
+2063 LANVLSQVAMEKI
-2076 KQAGGLGNFVENA
+2076 KQAGGLGNFIENA
-2089 LIPLSKELPSSLQNE
+2089 LSPLSKELPASLQDE
-2104 TLGQLIGQNNLDN
+2104 TLGQLIGQNNLDD

-2165 LLNFIGGYM
+2165 LLNFIGGYI
-2174 DASELSSILSVIL
+2174 DASELSSILSVVL
-2187 KDITNPPTS
+2187 KDITNPPAS

-2207 LLDEF
+2207 LLNEF

-2217 VKKLESQGLVSN
+2217 VKKLESQGLVNN
-2229 IINNIISQGGLSGIY
+2229 IINNIISQGGLSGVY

-2367 ICINLANC
+2367 ICVNLANC

-2380 SSSTN
+2380 SSTS

-2418 VKNNSVIGT
+2418 VTNNSVIGT

-2442 IANAFNNASNST
+2442 ITNAFNNASNST
-2454 ANINGDF
+2454 ANINGNF

-2494 SVSHAIINAQGI
+2494 SASHAIINAQGT
-2506 ATIMTN
+2506 ATIMAN
-2512 YNNPLIQFNT
+2512 NNNPLIQFNT
-2522 SSKETGAYTLI
+2522 SSKEVGTYTLI

-2541 GYNDQITGG
+2541 GYNNQITGG
-2550 SSLDNYLKLYTL
+2550 SSLDNYLKLYAL
-2562 ININGKHMV
+2562 IDINGKHMV
-2571 MTDNGLT
+2571 MAGNGLT
-2578 YNGQAVSIKDG
+2578 YNGQAVNIKDG
-2589 GLIVGFKDSQN
+2589 GLVVGFKDSQN

-2614 AVSNAPINNLQAPT
+2614 AVSNDPINNLQAPT
-2628 LKQYIAQIQGIQGVD
+2628 LKQYIAQIQGVQSVD
-2643 SIEQAGG
+2643 SIDQAGG
-2650 TQAIN
+2650 NQAIN

-2666 PLFAPYYLESHSTK
+2666 PLFAPYYLESHSAK

-2692 LEVIANPNF
+2692 LEVIANPDF

-2731 SADFHERLEALKNKR
+2731 RSDFLERLEALKNKR

-2813 SGFHANITQ
+2813 SGFHGNITQ

-2866 IINQSYRYN
+2866 IINQSYRYD

-2897 FKPQIGLAYYY
+2897 FKPQVGLAYYY
-2908 IGMSGLR
+2908 IGLSGLR

>member
-1 MAFKKAGLISKF
+1 MAFKKARLISRF

-20 LNKISKKIFKL
+20 LNKISKKIFTL
-31 NPILKRE
+31 NQILKCE
-38 KPLKRHK
+38 KPLKCHK
-45 KTKSIKKPFNKNKS
+45 KALKPIKKLSNRNKS
-59 FLKASVL
+59 FLKASIL
-66 LIGALGGLPHLRA
+66 LIGALGGLSHLRA
-79 SECRYWSWWS
+79 NECTYWSWSTWS
-89 GYHDKIESGS
+89 YQDNIESGP

-135 QKFNNG
+135 QKFNGG

-150 FGGTGVNGVNVGYIT
+150 FGGTGVNGGDVGYIT

-177 SRITTGNSLSDGGGA
+177 SHLTTGNSYADGGGA
-192 TLNFNATN
+192 TLNFNAAN
-200 RITINQ
+200 NITINQ
-206 ASFDNSDA
+206 ASLDNSDA
-214 GAQHSYMNFKGSNIN
+214 GTQKSYMNFKGSNIK

-248 NNNSAISFNKT
+248 NNNSAISFNQT
-259 KFNQGTYNFTNSANL
+259 SFNQGAYNFSNSTTLSFDNSNFNQGTYHFNSTQSTFENSDFNQGTYNFSNS
-274 SFNNSNFN
+274 
-282 QSTYNFNSLQST
+282 
-294 FNNSTFN
+294 
-301 QGTYN
+301 
-306 FTDNTSFNNDTFNQ
+306 TSFNSDTFNQ

-332 SGANTL
+332 SGINTL

-350 VSFGS
+350 VSFNS
-355 GAVFN
+355 GAIFN
-360 LNQTLNANQTY
+360 LNQTLSGNQTY
-371 DILTTNGTIQYG
+371 DILTTNGAIQYG

-426 TFSNKSITTQFLG
+426 TFNKQSIITQFLG
-439 DDLQAKAKATYQQ
+439 DDLQAKAQKTYQEDVTSSQ
-452 DLNNSQSALSNATND
+452 TALNNATSD
-467 NKIAS
+467 NKIANS
-472 ADTGYTNNQ
+472 DTDYTSNK
-481 NTTIKQDAQNL
+481 NTTIATDAQNL
-492 EHTSQQIAKDEQA
+492 ESTNQQIAQDEQA
-505 LQGDLNKLKQLAN
+505 LQGDLDKLKQLAN
-518 SSFNEQAFNQAQSKE
+518 STTGFSEQAFNTVQKQE

-539 LQNEENTFSSEQE
+539 LQNDEKTFNSEQE
-552 GLEKALANAKEQ
+552 GLKQAIANAKP
-564 QEQQQAQA
+564 
-572 TYQQDLNNSQSALS
+572 
-586 NATNDNKIAS
+586 
-596 ADTDYTKNQNTA
+596 
-608 IKQDA
+608 
-613 QNLENTSQQITQDQ
+613 TSPTP
-627 KDLEQDL
+627 
-634 DKLQQLA
+634 
-641 NSKTGFN
+641 SPT
-648 EQAFNQAQSTEQQD
+648 
-662 EQTLQNEEETFSSEQ
+662 
-677 EGLEKALANAK
+677 
-688 HTSPTPTKHTAQ
+688 PTPTKHTAQ
-700 NNPPN
+700 NTPPN
-705 KVSPPTQ
+705 QVPPTPPTQ

-723 YNFQNQTYSKK
+723 YNLQNQTYSNK
-734 GIYYIDPN
+734 GVYYIDPN

-752 TLSTYGYLD
+752 TLSTY
-761 WFTLKNKFSVNANN
+761 
-775 GTLIIGNNT
+775 
-784 ESANTKGLIWIG
+784 
-796 DDKGLVYYN
+796 
-805 TGTFNAANIYL
+805 
-816 TSNLKTGNGFS
+816 
-827 GEGATLNFNATNRI
+827 
-841 TINQASFDNS
+841 
-851 DAGAQHSY
+851 
-859 MNFKGSNINVSG
+859 
-871 SSFTDDTNGG
+871 
-881 FSFSG
+881 
-886 NNNNS
+886 
-891 AISFNKT
+891 
-898 KFNQG
+898 
-903 TYNFTN
+903 
-909 SANLSFNNSNFNQST
+909 
-924 YNFNSLQ
+924 
-931 STFNNSTFNQG
+931 
-942 TYNFTDN
+942 
-949 TSFNNDTFNQGTYNF
+949 
-964 NTSKVSFSGANTL
+964 
-977 NSSSP
+977 
-982 FASLKGSVSFGSG
+982 
-995 AVFNLNQT
+995 
-1003 LNANQTYDILTTN
+1003 
-1016 GTIQYGVYQSYLWD
+1016 
-1030 LINYKGDK
+1030 
-1038 AISHVEVGNNTYDV
+1038 
-1052 TFDING
+1052 
-1058 QDETL
+1058 
-1063 QETFSNKSI
+1063 
-1072 TTQFLGDDL
+1072 
-1081 QAKAKATYQQDLNN
+1081 
-1095 SQSALSNATNDNKIA
+1095 
-1110 SADTGYTNNQNT
+1110 
-1122 TIKQDAQN
+1122 
-1130 LEHTSQQIAK
+1130 
-1140 DEQALQGDLNKLK
+1140 
-1153 QLANSSFNE
+1153 
-1162 QAFNQAQSKEQQDEQ
+1162 
-1177 TLQNEEETF
+1177 
-1186 SSEQEGLEKALAN
+1186 
-1199 AKPASPTPTPT
+1199 
-1210 PTPTPS
+1210 
-1216 PTPNPTPTKHTAPN
+1216 
-1230 KVPPTPP
+1230 
-1237 TQNLPTTNVW
+1237 
-1247 NGVYWLQNQTY
+1247 
-1258 SQKGVYYIDP
+1258 
-1268 NLSGQSGQSANT
+1268 
-1280 LSTYTA
+1280 TA
-1286 NLLGRSFGVNIQN
+1286 NLLGRSFSVNIQN

-1325 YIIGTFNAANIYLT
+1325 YITGTFNAANIYLT

-1345 EGVSGSDG
+1345 EGVSNSDG

-1391 YATFDATNNISV
+1391 YATFDALNNISV

-1411 TWGKFSFNAKNISFS
+1411 TWGKFSFSAKNISFS

-1439 SVISANAANSL
+1439 STISANASNSL
-1450 SFNNSRLNG
+1450 SFINSRLNG
-1459 GAVYNLW
+1459 GAVYNLQ

-1499 TSFTLSSQSLL
+1499 TNFTLSSQSLL

-1529 SQTAFKN
+1529 SQAAFKN

-1549 NQSVLNASGA
+1549 NQSVLNANGTST
-1559 SAFNN
+1559 FNN

-1582 FNGATLSLNANSKL
+1582 FNGGTLSLNASSKL
-1596 NASSASFSNNTTI
+1596 NASNASFSSNTTI

-1616 SVSNASSLNANINF
+1616 SANNTSSLNANINF
-1630 QGASQATFGGN
+1630 QGTSQADFGGN
-1641 TTIDA
+1641 TTIDT

-1670 NGYAPSLSK
+1670 NGYTPSLAK

-1831 LFTPKGSQTPQTPG
+1831 LFTPKGSQTPQAPG

-1866 GNLKTLLGIL
+1866 ENLKTLLGIL

-1882 LKEMIETNQLDNITS
+1882 LKEMIESNQLDNITN
-1897 INEVLQLLDRIKITP
+1897 INGVLQLLDKIKITQ

-1926 DNINQTFSNGNLVIG
+1926 DNINQTFNNGNLVIG
-1941 ATQDH
+1941 ATQDN

-1954 WFGGNGYSSPCALD
+1954 WFGGNGYSSPCTLD

-2006 GTLGS
+2006 GTIGS
-2011 GNAFESGGSADIT
+2011 GNAFESGGSADVT

-2053 GIDKIFNQGN
+2053 GINEIFNQGN
-2063 LANVLSQMAMEKI
+2063 LANVLSQVAMEKI
-2076 KQAGGLGNFVENA
+2076 KQAGGLGNFIENA
-2089 LIPLSKELPSSLQNE
+2089 LSPLSKELPTSLQDE
-2104 TLGQLIGQNNLDN
+2104 TLGQLIGQNNLDD

-2165 LLNFIGGYM
+2165 LLNFIGGYI

-2207 LLDEF
+2207 LLNEF

-2229 IINNIISQGGLSGIY
+2229 IINNVISQGGLSGVY

-2332 FASNGVSNIN
+2332 FASNDVSNIN

-2380 SSSTN
+2380 SSSIN

-2403 FLGVIASNGAIDLSQ
+2403 FLGAITSNGAIDLSQ
-2418 VKNNSVIGT
+2418 VTNNSVIGT

-2442 IANAFNNASNST
+2442 ITNAFNNASNST
-2454 ANINGDF
+2454 ANINGNF

-2494 SVSHAIINAQGI
+2494 SASHAIINAQGN
-2506 ATIMTN
+2506 ATIMAN
-2512 YNNPLIQFNT
+2512 DNNPLIQFNT
-2522 SSKETGAYTLI
+2522 SSKEAGTYTLI

-2550 SSLDNYLKLYTL
+2550 SSLDNYLKLYAL
-2562 ININGKHMV
+2562 IDINGKHMV

-2589 GLIVGFKDSQN
+2589 GLVVGFKDSQN

-2614 AVSNAPINNLQAPT
+2614 AVSNDPINNLQAPT
-2628 LKQYIAQIQGIQGVD
+2628 LKQYIAQIQGVQSVD
-2643 SIEQAGG
+2643 SIDQVGG
-2650 TQAIN
+2650 NQAIN

-2666 PLFAPYYLESHSTK
+2666 PLFAPYYLESHSAK

-2692 LEVIANPNF
+2692 LEVIANPDF

-2731 SADFHERLEALKNKR
+2731 RSDFLERLEALKNKR

-2813 SGFHANITQ
+2813 SRFHGNITQ

-2866 IINQSYRYN
+2866 IINQSYRYD

-2908 IGMSGLR
+2908 IGLSGLR

>member
-20 LNKISKKIFKL
+20 LDKISKKIFKL

-66 LIGALGGLPHLRA
+66 LIGALGGLSHLRA
-79 SECRYWSWWS
+79 SECSYWWG
-89 GYHDKIESGS
+89 GYKPPESGS
-99 NSPTHNSYCLFSST
+99 NSPTHNSYCLLNSA

-177 SRITTGNSLSDGGGA
+177 SRITTGNSISTGGGA

-200 RITINQ
+200 HITINQ

-214 GAQHSYMNFKGSNIN
+214 GAQHSYMNFKGSNIK
-229 VSGSSFTDDTNGG
+229 VSGSSFTDDTDGG

-259 KFNQGTYNFTNSANL
+259 SFNQGTYNFTDSANS
-274 SFNNSNFN
+274 SFNNSAFN
-282 QSTYNFNSLQST
+282 QGIYNFNSAQST
-294 FNNSTFN
+294 FENSTFN

-306 FTDNTSFNNDTFNQ
+306 FNGNASFDNDTFNQ
-320 GTYNFNTSKVSF
+320 GSYSFNTSKVGF
-332 SGANTL
+332 LGANTL

-355 GAVFN
+355 DAVFN
-360 LNQTLNANQTY
+360 LNQTLNSNQTY

-404 EVGNNTY
+404 GVGNNTY

-426 TFSNKSITTQFLG
+426 TFNNQSIITQFLG
-439 DDLQAKAKATYQQ
+439 DDLQAKAQKTYQE
-452 DLNNSQSALSNATND
+452 DVTNSQSALNNA
-467 NKIAS
+467 A
-472 ADTGYTNNQ
+472 
-481 NTTIKQDAQNL
+481 
-492 EHTSQQIAKDEQA
+492 
-505 LQGDLNKLKQLAN
+505 
-518 SSFNEQAFNQAQSKE
+518 
-533 QQDEQT
+533 
-539 LQNEENTFSSEQE
+539 
-552 GLEKALANAKEQ
+552 
-564 QEQQQAQA
+564 
-572 TYQQDLNNSQSALS
+572 
-586 NATNDNKIAS
+586 NDNKIAS
-596 ADTDYTKNQNTA
+596 ADTDYTSNQNTA
-608 IKQDA
+608 IKKDA
-613 QNLENTSQQITQDQ
+613 QNLESANQQIVKDQ
-627 KDLEQDL
+627 QALQGDL

-648 EQAFNQAQSTEQQD
+648 EQAFNTAQKQEQQD
-662 EQTLQNEEETFSSEQ
+662 EQTLQNEEKTFNAEQ
-677 EGLEKALANAK
+677 EGLKQAIANIK
-688 HTSPTPTKHTAQ
+688 PTSPTPSPTPTPTKHTAP
-700 NNPPN
+700 NTPPN

-723 YNFQNQTYSKK
+723 YN
-734 GIYYIDPN
+734 
-742 LSGQSGQSGN
+742 
-752 TLSTYGYLD
+752 
-761 WFTLKNKFSVNANN
+761 
-775 GTLIIGNNT
+775 
-784 ESANTKGLIWIG
+784 
-796 DDKGLVYYN
+796 
-805 TGTFNAANIYL
+805 
-816 TSNLKTGNGFS
+816 
-827 GEGATLNFNATNRI
+827 
-841 TINQASFDNS
+841 
-851 DAGAQHSY
+851 
-859 MNFKGSNINVSG
+859 
-871 SSFTDDTNGG
+871 
-881 FSFSG
+881 
-886 NNNNS
+886 
-891 AISFNKT
+891 
-898 KFNQG
+898 
-903 TYNFTN
+903 
-909 SANLSFNNSNFNQST
+909 
-924 YNFNSLQ
+924 
-931 STFNNSTFNQG
+931 
-942 TYNFTDN
+942 
-949 TSFNNDTFNQGTYNF
+949 
-964 NTSKVSFSGANTL
+964 
-977 NSSSP
+977 
-982 FASLKGSVSFGSG
+982 
-995 AVFNLNQT
+995 
-1003 LNANQTYDILTTN
+1003 
-1016 GTIQYGVYQSYLWD
+1016 
-1030 LINYKGDK
+1030 
-1038 AISHVEVGNNTYDV
+1038 
-1052 TFDING
+1052 
-1058 QDETL
+1058 
-1063 QETFSNKSI
+1063 
-1072 TTQFLGDDL
+1072 
-1081 QAKAKATYQQDLNN
+1081 
-1095 SQSALSNATNDNKIA
+1095 
-1110 SADTGYTNNQNT
+1110 
-1122 TIKQDAQN
+1122 
-1130 LEHTSQQIAK
+1130 
-1140 DEQALQGDLNKLK
+1140 
-1153 QLANSSFNE
+1153 
-1162 QAFNQAQSKEQQDEQ
+1162 
-1177 TLQNEEETF
+1177 
-1186 SSEQEGLEKALAN
+1186 
-1199 AKPASPTPTPT
+1199 
-1210 PTPTPS
+1210 
-1216 PTPNPTPTKHTAPN
+1216 
-1230 KVPPTPP
+1230 
-1237 TQNLPTTNVW
+1237 
-1247 NGVYWLQNQTY
+1247 LQNQTY
-1258 SQKGVYYIDP
+1258 SNKGVYYIDP

-1325 YIIGTFNAANIYLT
+1325 YITGTFNATNIYLT

-1345 EGVSGSDG
+1345 EGVAGSDG

-1391 YATFDATNNISV
+1391 YATFEATNNISV
-1403 TNSSFSDM
+1403 TDSSFSDM
-1411 TWGKFSFNAKNISFS
+1411 TWGKFSFSAKNISFS
-1426 NASFSGFTNPGGS
+1426 NASFNGFTNPGGS

-1450 SFNNSRLNG
+1450 SFINSRLNG

-1499 TSFTLSSQSLL
+1499 TNFTLSSQSLL

-1529 SQTAFKN
+1529 SQAAFKN

-1549 NQSVLNASGA
+1549 NQSVLNANGA

-1582 FNGATLSLNANSKL
+1582 FNGGILSLNANSKL

-1616 SVSNASSLNANINF
+1616 SASNASSLNANINF
-1630 QGASQATFGGN
+1630 QGTSQADFGGN
-1641 TTIDA
+1641 TTIDT

-1720 GITGISGANGYEKIL
+1720 DITGISGANGYEKIL

-1740 IQNATYSDNNN
+1740 IQNATYSSNNN

-1876 SQNSAT
+1876 SQNSAA
-1882 LKEMIETNQLDNITS
+1882 LKEMIESNQLDNITS

-1926 DNINQTFSNGNLVIG
+1926 DNINQTFSNGNLIIG
-1941 ATQDH
+1941 ATQDN

-2011 GNAFESGGSADIT
+2011 GNAFESGGSADVT
-2024 FQSANN
+2024 FQSANS
-2030 LVLNKANIEAQAT
+2030 LVLDKANIEAQAT

-2089 LIPLSKELPSSLQNE
+2089 LSPLSKELPSSLQNE

-2207 LLDEF
+2207 LLNEF

-2367 ICINLANC
+2367 ICVNLANC

-2385 SSVTPTNESLSV
+2385 SSITPTNESLSV

-2454 ANINGDF
+2454 ANINGNF

-2472 ASGLNVMGNFNS
+2472 ASGLSVMGNFNS

-2494 SVSHAIINAQGI
+2494 SVSHAIINAQGS
-2506 ATIMTN
+2506 ATIMAN
-2512 YNNPLIQFNT
+2512 NNPLIQFNT
-2522 SSKETGAYTLI
+2522 SSKEAGAYTLI

-2562 ININGKHMV
+2562 IDINGKHMV
-2571 MTDNGLT
+2571 MAGNGLT
-2578 YNGQAVSIKDG
+2578 YNGQSVSIKDG
-2589 GLIVGFKDSQN
+2589 GLVVGFKDSQN

-2614 AVSNAPINNLQAPT
+2614 AVSNDPINNPQAPT
-2628 LKQYIAQIQGIQGVD
+2628 LKQYIAQIQGVQSVD

-2866 IINQSYRYN
+2866 IINQSYKYN

-2908 IGMSGLR
+2908 IGLSSLR

-2992 NTFASIITGGEI
+2992 NTFASIITGGEL

>member
-20 LNKISKKIFKL
+20 LDKISKKIFKL
-31 NPILKRE
+31 NQILKRE
-38 KPLKRHK
+38 KPLKCHK
-45 KTKSIKKPFNKNKS
+45 KTKSIKKPFNQNKS

-66 LIGALGGLPHLRA
+66 LIGALGGLSHLRA
-79 SECRYWSWWS
+79 NECRYWSWSSWS
-89 GYHDKIESGS
+89 YQDNIESGP
-99 NSPTHNSYCLFSST
+99 NSPTHNSYCLFSSA

-135 QKFNNG
+135 QKFNGG

-150 FGGTGVNGVNVGYIT
+150 FGGTGINGGDVGYIT

-177 SRITTGNSLSDGGGA
+177 SRITTGNSYADGGGA

-200 RITINQ
+200 HITINQ

-214 GAQHSYMNFKGSNIN
+214 GAQHSYMNFKGSSIN

-248 NNNSAISFNKT
+248 SNNSTISFNKT
-259 KFNQGTYNFTNSANL
+259 NFNQGTYNFSNSANL
-274 SFNNSNFN
+274 SFNHSA
-282 QSTYNFNSLQST
+282 
-294 FNNSTFN
+294 FN

-306 FTDNTSFNNDTFNQ
+306 FTDNTGLNFNNDTFNQ

-338 NSSSPFASLKGS
+338 NSSSPFANLKGN
-350 VSFGS
+350 VSFS
-355 GAVFN
+355 SDAIFN

-391 LINYKGDKAISHV
+391 LINYKGDKAMSHV
-404 EVGNNTY
+404 EVGSNTY

-426 TFSNKSITTQFLG
+426 TFNNQSITTQFLG
-439 DDLQAKAKATYQQ
+439 DDLQAKAQKTYQQ
-452 DLNNSQSALSNATND
+452 DLNNSQSALSNATSD

-472 ADTGYTNNQ
+472 SDTGYTNNQ
-481 NTTIKQDAQNL
+481 NATIATDAQNL
-492 EHTSQQIAKDEQA
+492 EHTSQQIVKDKQA
-505 LQGDLNKLKQLAN
+505 LQG
-518 SSFNEQAFNQAQSKE
+518 
-533 QQDEQT
+533 
-539 LQNEENTFSSEQE
+539 
-552 GLEKALANAKEQ
+552 
-564 QEQQQAQA
+564 
-572 TYQQDLNNSQSALS
+572 
-586 NATNDNKIAS
+586 
-596 ADTDYTKNQNTA
+596 
-608 IKQDA
+608 
-613 QNLENTSQQITQDQ
+613 
-627 KDLEQDL
+627 DL

-641 NSKTGFN
+641 NSKTGFS
-648 EQAFNQAQSTEQQD
+648 EQAFNQAQDKEQQD
-662 EQTLQNEEETFSSEQ
+662 EQTLQNEEKTFSNEQ
-677 EGLEKALANAK
+677 ESLDKAIANAK
-688 HTSPTPTKHTAQ
+688 PASPTPSPTPTPTKHTAQ
-700 NNPPN
+700 NTPPN

-723 YNFQNQTYSKK
+723 YNLQNQTYSKQ
-734 GIYYIDPN
+734 GVYYIDPN
-742 LSGQSGQSGN
+742 FSGQSGQSG
-752 TLSTYGYLD
+752 
-761 WFTLKNKFSVNANN
+761 
-775 GTLIIGNNT
+775 
-784 ESANTKGLIWIG
+784 
-796 DDKGLVYYN
+796 
-805 TGTFNAANIYL
+805 
-816 TSNLKTGNGFS
+816 
-827 GEGATLNFNATNRI
+827 
-841 TINQASFDNS
+841 
-851 DAGAQHSY
+851 
-859 MNFKGSNINVSG
+859 
-871 SSFTDDTNGG
+871 
-881 FSFSG
+881 
-886 NNNNS
+886 
-891 AISFNKT
+891 
-898 KFNQG
+898 
-903 TYNFTN
+903 
-909 SANLSFNNSNFNQST
+909 
-924 YNFNSLQ
+924 
-931 STFNNSTFNQG
+931 
-942 TYNFTDN
+942 
-949 TSFNNDTFNQGTYNF
+949 
-964 NTSKVSFSGANTL
+964 
-977 NSSSP
+977 
-982 FASLKGSVSFGSG
+982 
-995 AVFNLNQT
+995 
-1003 LNANQTYDILTTN
+1003 
-1016 GTIQYGVYQSYLWD
+1016 
-1030 LINYKGDK
+1030 
-1038 AISHVEVGNNTYDV
+1038 
-1052 TFDING
+1052 
-1058 QDETL
+1058 
-1063 QETFSNKSI
+1063 
-1072 TTQFLGDDL
+1072 
-1081 QAKAKATYQQDLNN
+1081 
-1095 SQSALSNATNDNKIA
+1095 
-1110 SADTGYTNNQNT
+1110 
-1122 TIKQDAQN
+1122 
-1130 LEHTSQQIAK
+1130 
-1140 DEQALQGDLNKLK
+1140 
-1153 QLANSSFNE
+1153 
-1162 QAFNQAQSKEQQDEQ
+1162 
-1177 TLQNEEETF
+1177 
-1186 SSEQEGLEKALAN
+1186 
-1199 AKPASPTPTPT
+1199 
-1210 PTPTPS
+1210 
-1216 PTPNPTPTKHTAPN
+1216 
-1230 KVPPTPP
+1230 
-1237 TQNLPTTNVW
+1237 
-1247 NGVYWLQNQTY
+1247 
-1258 SQKGVYYIDP
+1258 
-1268 NLSGQSGQSANT
+1268 NT

-1325 YIIGTFNAANIYLT
+1325 YIIGTFSAANIYLT

-1391 YATFDATNNISV
+1391 YAAFDATNNISV

-1439 SVISANAANSL
+1439 SVISANATNSL
-1450 SFNNSRLNG
+1450 SFVNSRLNG

-1516 TLQNNANITLGNK
+1516 TLQNNANITLGDK
-1529 SQTAFKN
+1529 SQATFKN

-1549 NQSVLNASGA
+1549 NQSVLNANGA

-1564 QASLNIYNG
+1564 QASLNIYNR
-1573 SQATFNSLF
+1573 SQATFKSLF
-1582 FNGATLSLNANSKL
+1582 FNGGTLSLNASSKL
-1596 NASSASFSNNTTI
+1596 NASNASFSNNTTI

-1616 SVSNASSLNANINF
+1616 SASNASSLNANINF
-1630 QGASQATFGGN
+1630 QGTSQADFGGN
-1641 TTIDA
+1641 TTIDT

-1670 NGYAPSLSK
+1670 NGYAPSLTK

-1740 IQNATYSDNNN
+1740 IQNATYSGNNN

-1876 SQNSAT
+1876 SQNSAA
-1882 LKEMIETNQLDNITS
+1882 LKEMIESNQLDNITN
-1897 INEVLQLLDRIKITP
+1897 INEVLQLLDEIKITP

-1941 ATQDH
+1941 ATQDN

-2011 GNAFESGGSADIT
+2011 GNAFESGGSADVT

-2063 LANVLSQMAMEKI
+2063 LANVLSQVAMEKI
-2076 KQAGGLGNFVENA
+2076 KQAGGLGNFIENA
-2089 LIPLSKELPSSLQNE
+2089 LSPLSKELPASLQNE
-2104 TLGQLIGQNNLDN
+2104 TLGQLIGPNNLDN
-2117 LLNNSGV
+2117 LLNKSGV

-2207 LLDEF
+2207 LLNEF

-2217 VKKLESQGLVSN
+2217 VKTLESQDLVNN
-2229 IINNIISQGGLSGIY
+2229 IINNIISQGGLSGVY

-2332 FASNGVSNIN
+2332 FASNNVSNIN

-2367 ICINLANC
+2367 ICVNLANC

-2385 SSVTPTNESLSV
+2385 SSITPTNESLSV

-2403 FLGVIASNGAIDLSQ
+2403 FLGTIASNGAIDLSQ

-2427 LNLNENATLQANNLT
+2427 LNLNENAALQANNLT

-2454 ANINGDF
+2454 ANINGNF

-2494 SVSHAIINAQGI
+2494 SVSHAIINAQGN
-2506 ATIMTN
+2506 ATIMAN
-2512 YNNPLIQFNT
+2512 NNNPLIQFNT
-2522 SSKETGAYTLI
+2522 SSKETTTYTLI

-2562 ININGKHMV
+2562 IDINGKHMV
-2571 MTDNGLT
+2571 MSNNGLT
-2578 YNGQAVSIKDG
+2578 YNGQAVNIKDG

-2614 AVSNAPINNLQAPT
+2614 AVSNDPINNPQAPT
-2628 LKQYIAQIQGIQGVD
+2628 LKQYIAQIQGVQSVD
-2643 SIEQAGG
+2643 SIDQVGG
-2650 TQAIN
+2650 SQAIN

-2692 LEVIANPNF
+2692 LEVIANPDF

-2731 SADFHERLEALKNKR
+2731 STDFHERLEALKNKR

-2866 IINQSYRYN
+2866 IINQSYKYN

-2908 IGMSGLR
+2908 IGLSGLR

>member
-1 MAFKKAGLISKF
+1 MAFKKARLISRF
-13 ISKGSFK
+13 ISKGFFK
-20 LNKISKKIFKL
+20 LNKISKKIFTL
-31 NPILKRE
+31 NQILKRE

-45 KTKSIKKPFNKNKS
+45 KALKPIKKLSNRSKS

-66 LIGALGGLPHLRA
+66 LIGALGGLSHLRA
-79 SECRYWSWWS
+79 NECRYWSWSSW
-89 GYHDKIESGS
+89 GYHDNIESGP
-99 NSPTHNSYCLFSST
+99 NSPTHNSYCLFSSA

-123 LTTYSAGGASFT
+123 LTTYSTGGASFT
-135 QKFNNG
+135 QKFNGG

-150 FGGTGVNGVNVGYIT
+150 FGGTGINGGDVGYIT

-177 SRITTGNSLSDGGGA
+177 SHLTTGNSYADGGGA
-192 TLNFNATN
+192 TLNFNAAN
-200 RITINQ
+200 NITINQ

-214 GAQHSYMNFKGSNIN
+214 GTQHSYMNFKGSNIK
-229 VSGSSFTDDTNGG
+229 VSGSSFKDDTDGG

-248 NNNSAISFNKT
+248 SNNSTISFNQT
-259 KFNQGTYNFTNSANL
+259 NFNQGTYNFNNSA
-274 SFNNSNFN
+274 
-282 QSTYNFNSLQST
+282 
-294 FNNSTFN
+294 FN

-306 FTDNTSFNNDTFNQ
+306 FNNSAFNQ
-320 GTYNFNTSKVSF
+320 GTYSFNTSKVSF
-332 SGANTL
+332 SGINTL

-355 GAVFN
+355 GAIFN
-360 LNQTLNANQTY
+360 LNQTLSDNQTY
-371 DILTTNGTIQYG
+371 DILTTNGAIQYG

-411 DVTFDINGQDETLQE
+411 DVTFDIDGQDETLQE
-426 TFSNKSITTQFLG
+426 TFSNQSITTQFLG
-439 DDLQAKAKATYQQ
+439 DDLQQEAQKTYQEDVAHSQNALNGVTSDKEIASADTSYTNNKNTTIATDAQNLESTSQKIQQ
-452 DLNNSQSALSNATND
+452 DKQALEKDLAQIKQLANSTTGFNEQAFTQAQKQEQQDEQTLQNDENAFNTEQAGLKQAIQQEQAQQQKQEQAQAQQTYQEDVNNSQNALNDVNND

-472 ADTGYTNNQ
+472 ADTSDTTSK
-481 NTTIKQDAQNL
+481 NTTIAKDAQTL
-492 EHTSQQIAKDEQA
+492 ENTNQKIQQDEQV
-505 LQGDLNKLKQLAN
+505 LEKDLAQIKQLAN
-518 SSFNEQAFNQAQSKE
+518 STTGFNEQAFTQAQKQE

-539 LQNEENTFSSEQE
+539 LQNDEKTFNTEQE
-552 GLEKALANAKEQ
+552 GLE
-564 QEQQQAQA
+564 QA
-572 TYQQDLNNSQSALS
+572 
-586 NATNDNKIAS
+586 I
-596 ADTDYTKNQNTA
+596 
-608 IKQDA
+608 
-613 QNLENTSQQITQDQ
+613 
-627 KDLEQDL
+627 
-634 DKLQQLA
+634 
-641 NSKTGFN
+641 
-648 EQAFNQAQSTEQQD
+648 
-662 EQTLQNEEETFSSEQ
+662 
-677 EGLEKALANAK
+677 ANAK
-688 HTSPTPTKHTAQ
+688 HVSPTPNPTPSPTPTPTKHTAP
-700 NNPPN
+700 NTPPSQ
-705 KVSPPTQ
+705 VPPTPTQ
-712 NLPTTNVWNGV
+712 NPPAESVWSGV
-723 YNFQNQTYSKK
+723 YWLQNKTYSNK

-752 TLSTYGYLD
+752 TLSTY
-761 WFTLKNKFSVNANN
+761 
-775 GTLIIGNNT
+775 
-784 ESANTKGLIWIG
+784 
-796 DDKGLVYYN
+796 
-805 TGTFNAANIYL
+805 
-816 TSNLKTGNGFS
+816 
-827 GEGATLNFNATNRI
+827 
-841 TINQASFDNS
+841 
-851 DAGAQHSY
+851 
-859 MNFKGSNINVSG
+859 
-871 SSFTDDTNGG
+871 
-881 FSFSG
+881 
-886 NNNNS
+886 
-891 AISFNKT
+891 
-898 KFNQG
+898 
-903 TYNFTN
+903 
-909 SANLSFNNSNFNQST
+909 
-924 YNFNSLQ
+924 
-931 STFNNSTFNQG
+931 
-942 TYNFTDN
+942 
-949 TSFNNDTFNQGTYNF
+949 
-964 NTSKVSFSGANTL
+964 
-977 NSSSP
+977 
-982 FASLKGSVSFGSG
+982 
-995 AVFNLNQT
+995 
-1003 LNANQTYDILTTN
+1003 
-1016 GTIQYGVYQSYLWD
+1016 
-1030 LINYKGDK
+1030 
-1038 AISHVEVGNNTYDV
+1038 
-1052 TFDING
+1052 
-1058 QDETL
+1058 
-1063 QETFSNKSI
+1063 
-1072 TTQFLGDDL
+1072 
-1081 QAKAKATYQQDLNN
+1081 
-1095 SQSALSNATNDNKIA
+1095 
-1110 SADTGYTNNQNT
+1110 
-1122 TIKQDAQN
+1122 
-1130 LEHTSQQIAK
+1130 
-1140 DEQALQGDLNKLK
+1140 
-1153 QLANSSFNE
+1153 
-1162 QAFNQAQSKEQQDEQ
+1162 
-1177 TLQNEEETF
+1177 
-1186 SSEQEGLEKALAN
+1186 
-1199 AKPASPTPTPT
+1199 
-1210 PTPTPS
+1210 
-1216 PTPNPTPTKHTAPN
+1216 
-1230 KVPPTPP
+1230 
-1237 TQNLPTTNVW
+1237 
-1247 NGVYWLQNQTY
+1247 
-1258 SQKGVYYIDP
+1258 
-1268 NLSGQSGQSANT
+1268 
-1280 LSTYTA
+1280 TA
-1286 NLLGRSFGVNIQN
+1286 NLFGRSFGVNANN

-1325 YIIGTFNAANIYLT
+1325 YITGTFNAANIYLT

-1345 EGVSGSDG
+1345 EGVSNSDG

-1372 YNDAETVTKMIQ
+1372 YNNAETVTKMIQ

-1391 YATFDATNNISV
+1391 YTTFDALNNISV

-1411 TWGKFSFNAKNISFS
+1411 TWGKFSFSAKNISFS

-1439 SVISANAANSL
+1439 STISTNASNSL
-1450 SFNNSRLNG
+1450 SFINSRLNG
-1459 GAVYNLW
+1459 GAVYNLQ

-1529 SQTAFKN
+1529 SQAAFKN

-1549 NQSVLNASGA
+1549 NQSVLNANGA

-1582 FNGATLSLNANSKL
+1582 FNGGTLSLNANSKL

-1616 SVSNASSLNANINF
+1616 SANNTSSLNANINF
-1630 QGASQATFGGN
+1630 QGASQADFGGN
-1641 TTIDA
+1641 TIIDT

-1657 SFNNLTA
+1657 NFNNLTA
-1664 NGALNF
+1664 NGALDF
-1670 NGYAPSLSK
+1670 NGYAPSLAK

-1720 GITGISGANGYEKIL
+1720 GITGISGASGYEKIL

-1751 IQTWSFINPLN
+1751 TQTWSFINPLN

-1793 IAPELYNYQASKQ
+1793 IAPELYNYQTSKQ

-1866 GNLKTLLGIL
+1866 ENLKTLLGIL

-1882 LKEMIETNQLDNITS
+1882 LKEMIESNQLDNITN
-1897 INEVLQLLDRIKITP
+1897 INEVLQLLDKIKITQT
-1912 AQKQALLETINHLT
+1912 QKQALLETINHLT
-1926 DNINQTFSNGNLVIG
+1926 DNINQTFNNGNLVIG
-1941 ATQDH
+1941 ATQDN

-2011 GNAFESGGSADIT
+2011 ANAFESGGSADVT

-2076 KQAGGLGNFVENA
+2076 KQAGGLGNFIENA
-2089 LIPLSKELPSSLQNE
+2089 LSPLSKELPASLQDE
-2104 TLGQLIGQNNLDN
+2104 TLGQLIGQNNLDD

-2124 MNAIQNIISKK
+2124 MNEIQNIISQK

-2165 LLNFIGGYM
+2165 LLNFIGGYI
-2174 DASELSSILSVIL
+2174 DASEISSILSVIL

-2207 LLDEF
+2207 LLNEF

-2229 IINNIISQGGLSGIY
+2229 IINNIISQGGLSGVY

-2332 FASNGVSNIN
+2332 FASNDVSNIN

-2367 ICINLANC
+2367 ICVNLANC

-2385 SSVTPTNESLSV
+2385 SSVTPTNETLSV
-2397 RANNFT
+2397 HANNFT
-2403 FLGVIASNGAIDLSQ
+2403 FLGAIASNGAIDLSQ
-2418 VKNNSVIGT
+2418 VTNNSVIGT

-2442 IANAFNNASNST
+2442 ITNAFDNASNST
-2454 ANINGDF
+2454 ANINGNF

-2472 ASGLNVMGNFNS
+2472 ANGLNVMGNFNS

-2494 SVSHAIINAQGI
+2494 SASHAIINAQGS
-2506 ATIMTN
+2506 ATIMAN
-2512 YNNPLIQFNT
+2512 NNNPLIQFNA
-2522 SSKETGAYTLI
+2522 SLKEVGTYTLI

-2541 GYNDQITGG
+2541 GYNNQITGG
-2550 SSLDNYLKLYTL
+2550 SSLDNYLKLYAL
-2562 ININGKHMV
+2562 IDINGKHMV

-2578 YNGQAVSIKDG
+2578 YNGQAVNIKDG
-2589 GLIVGFKDSQN
+2589 GLVVGFKDSQN

-2614 AVSNAPINNLQAPT
+2614 AVSNDPINNLQAPT
-2628 LKQYIAQIQGIQGVD
+2628 LKQYIAQIQGVQSVD
-2643 SIEQAGG
+2643 SIDQSGG
-2650 TQAIN
+2650 NQAID

-2666 PLFAPYYLESHSTK
+2666 PLFAPYYLESHSVK

-2692 LEVIANPNF
+2692 LEVIANPDF

-2731 SADFHERLEALKNKR
+2731 RSDFLERLEALKNKR

-2779 SFINGGTG
+2779 SFISGGTG
-2787 TLYGINVGYDRFIKG
+2787 TLYGINIGYDRFIKG

-2829 MGVYSRAFIKRSEL
+2829 VGVYSRAFIKRSEL

-2866 IINQSYRYN
+2866 IINQSYRYD

-2897 FKPQIGLAYYY
+2897 FKPQVGLAYYY
-2908 IGMSGLR
+2908 IGLSGLR

>member
-1 MAFKKAGLISKF
+1 MAFEKAGLISKF

-20 LNKISKKIFKL
+20 LNKISKKIFTL
-31 NPILKRE
+31 NQILKRE

-45 KTKSIKKPFNKNKS
+45 KALKPIKKLSNRNKS

-66 LIGALGGLPHLRA
+66 LIGALGGLSHLRA
-79 SECRYWSWWS
+79 SECRYWSWSSWS
-89 GYHDKIESGS
+89 YQDNIESGP
-99 NSPTHNSYCLFSST
+99 NSPTHNSYCLFSSA

-150 FGGTGVNGVNVGYIT
+150 FGGTGINGGDVGYIT

-177 SRITTGNSLSDGGGA
+177 SHLTTGNSYADGGGA

-200 RITINQ
+200 NLTINQ

-214 GAQHSYMNFKGSNIN
+214 GTQKSYMNFKGSNIK
-229 VSGSSFTDDTNGG
+229 VSGSSFTDDTDGG

-248 NNNSAISFNKT
+248 NNNSVISFNQT
-259 KFNQGTYNFTNSANL
+259 NFNQGTYHFSNSASS
-274 SFNNSNFN
+274 SFDNSNFN
-282 QSTYNFNSLQST
+282 QGTYHFNSAQST
-294 FNNSTFN
+294 FENSNFN

-306 FTDNTSFNNDTFNQ
+306 FTDNAIFNNDTFNQ
-320 GTYNFNTSKVSF
+320 GTYSFNTSKVSF
-332 SGANTL
+332 LGINTL

-360 LNQTLNANQTY
+360 LNQTLNNQTY

-426 TFSNKSITTQFLG
+426 TFNNQSIITQFLG
-439 DDLQAKAKATYQQ
+439 DDLQQQAQKTYQQ
-452 DLNNSQSALSNATND
+452 DLSDSQSTLNNAASDNEIANSDTDYTKSSNP
-467 NKIAS
+467 
-472 ADTGYTNNQ
+472 
-481 NTTIKQDAQNL
+481 TIKKDAQNL
-492 EHTSQQIAKDEQA
+492 ENTNQQIAQDEQA
-505 LQGDLNKLKQLAN
+505 LEKDLAQIKQLAN
-518 SSFNEQAFNQAQSKE
+518 STTGFNEQAFNQAQKQE

-539 LQNEENTFSSEQE
+539 LQNEEKTFSNEQE
-552 GLEKALANAKEQ
+552 GLK
-564 QEQQQAQA
+564 QA
-572 TYQQDLNNSQSALS
+572 
-586 NATNDNKIAS
+586 I
-596 ADTDYTKNQNTA
+596 
-608 IKQDA
+608 
-613 QNLENTSQQITQDQ
+613 
-627 KDLEQDL
+627 
-634 DKLQQLA
+634 
-641 NSKTGFN
+641 
-648 EQAFNQAQSTEQQD
+648 
-662 EQTLQNEEETFSSEQ
+662 
-677 EGLEKALANAK
+677 
-688 HTSPTPTKHTAQ
+688 
-700 NNPPN
+700 
-705 KVSPPTQ
+705 
-712 NLPTTNVWNGV
+712 
-723 YNFQNQTYSKK
+723 
-734 GIYYIDPN
+734 
-742 LSGQSGQSGN
+742 
-752 TLSTYGYLD
+752 
-761 WFTLKNKFSVNANN
+761 
-775 GTLIIGNNT
+775 
-784 ESANTKGLIWIG
+784 
-796 DDKGLVYYN
+796 
-805 TGTFNAANIYL
+805 
-816 TSNLKTGNGFS
+816 
-827 GEGATLNFNATNRI
+827 
-841 TINQASFDNS
+841 
-851 DAGAQHSY
+851 
-859 MNFKGSNINVSG
+859 
-871 SSFTDDTNGG
+871 
-881 FSFSG
+881 
-886 NNNNS
+886 
-891 AISFNKT
+891 
-898 KFNQG
+898 
-903 TYNFTN
+903 
-909 SANLSFNNSNFNQST
+909 
-924 YNFNSLQ
+924 
-931 STFNNSTFNQG
+931 
-942 TYNFTDN
+942 
-949 TSFNNDTFNQGTYNF
+949 
-964 NTSKVSFSGANTL
+964 
-977 NSSSP
+977 
-982 FASLKGSVSFGSG
+982 
-995 AVFNLNQT
+995 
-1003 LNANQTYDILTTN
+1003 
-1016 GTIQYGVYQSYLWD
+1016 
-1030 LINYKGDK
+1030 
-1038 AISHVEVGNNTYDV
+1038 
-1052 TFDING
+1052 
-1058 QDETL
+1058 
-1063 QETFSNKSI
+1063 
-1072 TTQFLGDDL
+1072 
-1081 QAKAKATYQQDLNN
+1081 
-1095 SQSALSNATNDNKIA
+1095 
-1110 SADTGYTNNQNT
+1110 
-1122 TIKQDAQN
+1122 
-1130 LEHTSQQIAK
+1130 
-1140 DEQALQGDLNKLK
+1140 
-1153 QLANSSFNE
+1153 
-1162 QAFNQAQSKEQQDEQ
+1162 
-1177 TLQNEEETF
+1177 
-1186 SSEQEGLEKALAN
+1186 AN
-1199 AKPASPTPTPT
+1199 AKPASPTP
-1210 PTPTPS
+1210 S
-1216 PTPNPTPTKHTAPN
+1216 PTPTPTKHTAPNTPPN

-1247 NGVYWLQNQTY
+1247 NGVYNLQNQTY
-1258 SQKGVYYIDP
+1258 SNKGVYYIDP
-1268 NLSGQSGQSANT
+1268 NLSRQSGQSANT

-1286 NLLGRSFGVNIQN
+1286 NLFGRSFGVNIQN
-1299 GTLIIGNNTESVND
+1299 GTLIIGNNKESVND

-1325 YIIGTFNAANIYLT
+1325 YITGTFNASNIYLT

-1345 EGVSGSDG
+1345 EGVSNSDG

-1391 YATFDATNNISV
+1391 YAAFDAVNNISV

-1411 TWGKFSFNAKNISFS
+1411 TWGKFSFSAKNISFS

-1450 SFNNSRLNG
+1450 SFSNSRLNG
-1459 GAVYNLW
+1459 GAIYNLQ

-1499 TSFTLSSQSLL
+1499 TNFTLSSQSLL

-1529 SQTAFKN
+1529 SQAAFKN

-1549 NQSVLNASGA
+1549 NQSVLNANNT

-1582 FNGATLSLNANSKL
+1582 FNGGTLSLNANSKL

-1616 SVSNASSLNANINF
+1616 SANNTSSLNANINF
-1630 QGASQATFGGN
+1630 QGASQADFGGN
-1641 TTIDA
+1641 TTIDT

-1670 NGYAPSLSK
+1670 NGYAPSLTN

-1720 GITGISGANGYEKIL
+1720 GIAGISGANGYEKIF

-1831 LFTPKGSQTPQTPG
+1831 LFTPKGSQTPQAPG

-1852 PLNSLNIYNKGFSS
+1852 PLSSLNIYNKGFSS
-1866 GNLKTLLGIL
+1866 ENLKTLLGIL

-1882 LKEMIETNQLDNITS
+1882 LKEMIESNQLDNITN
-1897 INEVLQLLDRIKITP
+1897 INEVLQLLDKIKITQ
-1912 AQKQALLETINHLT
+1912 AQKQVLLETINHLT
-1926 DNINQTFSNGNLVIG
+1926 DNINQTFNNGNLIIG
-1941 ATQDH
+1941 ATQDN

-1954 WFGGNGYSSPCALD
+1954 WFGGNGYSSPCTLD

-1995 ADFKAKSIYIT
+1995 ADFKAKSVYIT
-2006 GTLGS
+2006 GTVGS
-2011 GNAFESGGSADIT
+2011 GNAFESGGSADVT
-2024 FQSANN
+2024 FQSTNN

-2063 LANVLSQMAMEKI
+2063 LANVLSQVAMEKI
-2076 KQAGGLGNFVENA
+2076 KQAGGLGNFIENA
-2089 LIPLSKELPSSLQNE
+2089 LSPLSKELPSSLQSE
-2104 TLGQLIGQNNLDN
+2104 TLGQLIGPNNLDN

-2165 LLNFIGGYM
+2165 LLNFIGGYI
-2174 DASELSSILSVIL
+2174 DASELSSILSVVL

-2217 VKKLESQGLVSN
+2217 VEKLESQGLVSN
-2229 IINNIISQGGLSGIY
+2229 IINNIISQGGLSGVY

-2261 ENDLGAL
+2261 ENDLGVL

-2289 YVFVNNSSFSN
+2289 YIFVNNSSFSN

-2323 FSKYQGALI
+2323 FSKYQGTLI
-2332 FASNGVSNIN
+2332 FASNDVSNIN

-2367 ICINLANC
+2367 ICVNLANC

-2472 ASGLNVMGNFNS
+2472 SSGLNVMGNFNS
-2484 YGDLV
+2484 YGGLV
-2489 FNLSH
+2489 FNISH
-2494 SVSHAIINAQGI
+2494 SVSHAIINTQGS
-2506 ATIMTN
+2506 ATIMAN
-2512 YNNPLIQFNT
+2512 DNNPLIQFNAY
-2522 SSKETGAYTLI
+2522 SKETGTYTLI

-2562 ININGKHMV
+2562 IDINGKHMV

-2578 YNGQAVSIKDG
+2578 YNGQAVNIKDG
-2589 GLIVGFKDSQN
+2589 GLVVGFKDSQN

-2614 AVSNAPINNLQAPT
+2614 AVSNDPINNLQAPT
-2628 LKQYIAQIQGIQGVD
+2628 LKQYIAQIQGVQSVD
-2643 SIEQAGG
+2643 SIDQAGG
-2650 TQAIN
+2650 NQAIN

-2692 LEVIANPNF
+2692 LEVIANPDF

-2731 SADFHERLEALKNKR
+2731 RSDFLERLEALKNKR

-2813 SGFHANITQ
+2813 SGFHGNITQ

-2866 IINQSYRYN
+2866 IINQSYRYD

-2908 IGMSGLR
+2908 IGLSSLR

>member
-1 MAFKKAGLISKF
+1 MAFKKVRLISKL

-31 NPILKRE
+31 NQILKCE
-38 KPLKRHK
+38 KPLKCHK

-59 FLKASVL
+59 FLKASIL
-66 LIGALGGLPHLRA
+66 LIGALGGLSHLRA
-79 SECRYWSWWS
+79 NECRYWSWSSW
-89 GYHDKIESGS
+89 GYHDNIESGP
-99 NSPTHNSYCLFSST
+99 NSPTHNSYCLFSSA

-135 QKFNNG
+135 QKFNGG

-150 FGGTGVNGVNVGYIT
+150 FGGTGINGGDVGYIT

-177 SRITTGNSLSDGGGA
+177 SHLTTGNSYADGGGA

-200 RITINQ
+200 HITINQ

-214 GAQHSYMNFKGSNIN
+214 GTQHSYMNFKGSQIN
-229 VSGSSFTDDTNGG
+229 VSGSSFTDDTDGG
-242 FSFSGN
+242 FSFSGSN
-248 NNNSAISFNKT
+248 NHSSISFNQT
-259 KFNQGTYNFTNSANL
+259 SFNQGTYHFSNSASSSFDNSSFNQGTYHFNSAQSTFENSDFNQGTYNFNDNA
-274 SFNNSNFN
+274 SF
-282 QSTYNFNSLQST
+282 
-294 FNNSTFN
+294 
-301 QGTYN
+301 
-306 FTDNTSFNNDTFNQ
+306 DNDTFNQ
-320 GTYNFNTSKVSF
+320 GTYSFNTNKVSF
-332 SGANTL
+332 SGINTL

-355 GAVFN
+355 DAIFN
-360 LNQTLNANQTY
+360 LNQTLNSNQTY
-371 DILTTNGTIQYG
+371 DILTTNGAIQYG

-404 EVGNNTY
+404 GVGNNTY

-426 TFSNKSITTQFLG
+426 TFNKQSIITQFLG
-439 DDLQAKAKATYQQ
+439 DDLQQQAQKTYQEDVANSQ
-452 DLNNSQSALSNATND
+452 NALNNVTSD

-472 ADTGYTNNQ
+472 NDTSYTQ
-481 NTTIKQDAQNL
+481 SKNTTIATDAQNL
-492 EHTSQQIAKDEQA
+492 ENTNQKIQQDEQA
-505 LQGDLNKLKQLAN
+505 LQGDLDKLKQLAN
-518 SSFNEQAFNQAQSKE
+518 STTGFNEQAFNQAQKQE

-539 LQNEENTFSSEQE
+539 LQNEEKTFNAEQE
-552 GLEKALANAKEQ
+552 GLKQAI
-564 QEQQQAQA
+564 QQAQA
-572 TYQQDLNNSQSALS
+572 QEQKQEQAQAQQTYQQDLSDSQSALN
-586 NATNDNKIAS
+586 NATSDNKIANS
-596 ADTDYTKNQNTA
+596 DTDYTKSSNPTIN
-608 IKQDA
+608 KDA
-613 QNLENTSQQITQDQ
+613 QGLENTNQQIAQDEQ
-627 KDLEQDL
+627 ALEKDLAQI
-634 DKLQQLA
+634 KQLA
-641 NSKTGFN
+641 NSTTGFN
-648 EQAFNQAQSTEQQD
+648 EQAFNQAQKQEQQD
-662 EQTLQNEEETFSSEQ
+662 EQTLQNEEKTFNAEQ
-677 EGLEKALANAK
+677 EGLKQALANAK
-688 HTSPTPTKHTAQ
+688 PASPTPSPTPTPTKHTAQ
-700 NNPPN
+700 NTPPN
-705 KVSPPTQ
+705 KVSPTPTPPTQ
-712 NLPTTNVWNGV
+712 NPPAENVWSGV
-723 YNFQNQTYSKK
+723 YWLQNQTYSNK
-734 GIYYIDPN
+734 GVYYIDPN

-752 TLSTYGYLD
+752 TLSTY
-761 WFTLKNKFSVNANN
+761 
-775 GTLIIGNNT
+775 
-784 ESANTKGLIWIG
+784 
-796 DDKGLVYYN
+796 
-805 TGTFNAANIYL
+805 
-816 TSNLKTGNGFS
+816 
-827 GEGATLNFNATNRI
+827 
-841 TINQASFDNS
+841 
-851 DAGAQHSY
+851 
-859 MNFKGSNINVSG
+859 
-871 SSFTDDTNGG
+871 
-881 FSFSG
+881 
-886 NNNNS
+886 
-891 AISFNKT
+891 
-898 KFNQG
+898 
-903 TYNFTN
+903 
-909 SANLSFNNSNFNQST
+909 
-924 YNFNSLQ
+924 
-931 STFNNSTFNQG
+931 
-942 TYNFTDN
+942 
-949 TSFNNDTFNQGTYNF
+949 
-964 NTSKVSFSGANTL
+964 
-977 NSSSP
+977 
-982 FASLKGSVSFGSG
+982 
-995 AVFNLNQT
+995 
-1003 LNANQTYDILTTN
+1003 
-1016 GTIQYGVYQSYLWD
+1016 
-1030 LINYKGDK
+1030 
-1038 AISHVEVGNNTYDV
+1038 
-1052 TFDING
+1052 
-1058 QDETL
+1058 
-1063 QETFSNKSI
+1063 
-1072 TTQFLGDDL
+1072 
-1081 QAKAKATYQQDLNN
+1081 
-1095 SQSALSNATNDNKIA
+1095 
-1110 SADTGYTNNQNT
+1110 
-1122 TIKQDAQN
+1122 
-1130 LEHTSQQIAK
+1130 
-1140 DEQALQGDLNKLK
+1140 
-1153 QLANSSFNE
+1153 
-1162 QAFNQAQSKEQQDEQ
+1162 
-1177 TLQNEEETF
+1177 
-1186 SSEQEGLEKALAN
+1186 
-1199 AKPASPTPTPT
+1199 
-1210 PTPTPS
+1210 
-1216 PTPNPTPTKHTAPN
+1216 
-1230 KVPPTPP
+1230 
-1237 TQNLPTTNVW
+1237 
-1247 NGVYWLQNQTY
+1247 
-1258 SQKGVYYIDP
+1258 
-1268 NLSGQSGQSANT
+1268 
-1280 LSTYTA
+1280 TA
-1286 NLLGRSFGVNIQN
+1286 NLFGRSFGVNIQN

-1325 YIIGTFNAANIYLT
+1325 YITGTFNAANIYLT

-1345 EGVSGSDG
+1345 EGVSNSDG

-1391 YATFDATNNISV
+1391 YATFDAMNNISV
-1403 TNSSFSDM
+1403 TDSSFSDM
-1411 TWGKFSFNAKNISFS
+1411 TWGKFSFSAKNISFS

-1450 SFNNSRLNG
+1450 SFINSRLNG
-1459 GAVYNLW
+1459 GAIYNLQ
-1466 ANSLIFNN
+1466 ASSLIFNN

-1499 TSFTLSSQSLL
+1499 TNFTLSSQSLL

-1529 SQTAFKN
+1529 SQAAFKN

-1549 NQSVLNASGA
+1549 NQSVLNANNT

-1573 SQATFNSLF
+1573 SQATFKSLF
-1582 FNGATLSLNANSKL
+1582 FNGGTLSLNASSKL

-1616 SVSNASSLNANINF
+1616 SASNTSSLNANINF
-1630 QGASQATFGGN
+1630 QGASQADFGGN
-1641 TTIDA
+1641 TTIDT

-1670 NGYAPSLSK
+1670 NGYAPSLTK

-1740 IQNATYSDNNN
+1740 IQNATYSDSNN

-1831 LFTPKGSQTPQTPG
+1831 LFTPKGSQTPQAPG

-1866 GNLKTLLGIL
+1866 ENLKTLLGIL

-1882 LKEMIETNQLDNITS
+1882 LKEMIESNQLDNITS
-1897 INEVLQLLDRIKITP
+1897 INEVLQLLDKIKITQT
-1912 AQKQALLETINHLT
+1912 QKQALLETINHLT
-1926 DNINQTFSNGNLVIG
+1926 DNINQTFNNGNLIIG
-1941 ATQDH
+1941 ATQDN

-2011 GNAFESGGSADIT
+2011 GNAFESGGSADVT

-2063 LANVLSQMAMEKI
+2063 LANVLSQVAMEKI
-2076 KQAGGLGNFVENA
+2076 KQAGGLGNFIENA
-2089 LIPLSKELPSSLQNE
+2089 LSPLSKELPASLQNE
-2104 TLGQLIGQNNLDN
+2104 TLGQLIGQNNLDD

-2124 MNAIQNIISKK
+2124 MNEIQNIISKK

-2165 LLNFIGGYM
+2165 LLNFIGGYI
-2174 DASELSSILSVIL
+2174 DASELSSILSVVL

-2207 LLDEF
+2207 LLNEF

-2229 IINNIISQGGLSGIY
+2229 IINNIIFQGGLSGVY

-2403 FLGVIASNGAIDLSQ
+2403 FLGTIASNGVIDLSQ
-2418 VKNNSVIGT
+2418 VTNNSVIGT

-2442 IANAFNNASNST
+2442 ITNAFNNASNST
-2454 ANINGDF
+2454 ANINGNF

-2494 SVSHAIINAQGI
+2494 SASHAIINAQGS
-2506 ATIMTN
+2506 ATIMAN
-2512 YNNPLIQFNT
+2512 DNNPLIQFNT
-2522 SSKETGAYTLI
+2522 SSKEVGTYTLI

-2541 GYNDQITGG
+2541 GYNNQITGG

-2562 ININGKHMV
+2562 IDINGKHMV

-2578 YNGQAVSIKDG
+2578 YNGQAVSVKDG
-2589 GLIVGFKDSQN
+2589 GLVVGFKDSQN

-2614 AVSNAPINNLQAPT
+2614 AVSNDPINNLQAPT
-2628 LKQYIAQIQGIQGVD
+2628 LKQYIAQIQGVQSVD
-2643 SIEQAGG
+2643 SIDQVGG
-2650 TQAIN
+2650 NQAID

-2666 PLFAPYYLESHSTK
+2666 PLFAPYYLESHSVK

-2692 LEVIANPNF
+2692 LEVIANPDF

-2731 SADFHERLEALKNKR
+2731 RSDFLERLEALKNKR

-2813 SGFHANITQ
+2813 SGFHGNITQ

-2866 IINQSYRYN
+2866 IINQSYRYD

-2897 FKPQIGLAYYY
+2897 FKPQVGLAYYY
-2908 IGMSGLR
+2908 IGLSGLR

>member
-1 MAFKKAGLISKF
+1 MAFKKARLISKF

-31 NPILKRE
+31 NQILKRE
-38 KPLKRHK
+38 KPLKCHK
-45 KTKSIKKPFNKNKS
+45 KTKSIKKPFNQNKS

-89 GYHDKIESGS
+89 GYHDKIESGP
-99 NSPTHNSYCLFSST
+99 NSPTHNSYCLFNSA

-135 QKFNNG
+135 QKFNGG

-150 FGGTGVNGVNVGYIT
+150 FGGTGINGGDIGYIT
-165 GTYDAQTINFNS
+165 GTYNAQTINFNS
-177 SRITTGNSLSDGGGA
+177 SHLITGNSYSDGGGA
-192 TLNFNATN
+192 TLNFNAVN
-200 RITINQ
+200 NITINQ

-214 GAQHSYMNFKGSNIN
+214 GTQHSYMNFKGSNIN

-248 NNNSAISFNKT
+248 NNNSTISFNKT
-259 KFNQGTYNFTNSANL
+259 SFNQGTYNFNSA
-274 SFNNSNFN
+274 
-282 QSTYNFNSLQST
+282 QST
-294 FNNSTFN
+294 FNNSNFN

-306 FTDNTSFNNDTFNQ
+306 FTDNASFNNDTFNQ
-320 GTYNFNTSKVSF
+320 GTYSFNTNKVSF
-332 SGANTL
+332 SGINTL

-360 LNQTLNANQTY
+360 LNQTLNSNQTY

-404 EVGNNTY
+404 GVGNNTY

-426 TFSNKSITTQFLG
+426 TFNNQSIITQFLG
-439 DDLQAKAKATYQQ
+439 DDLQQQAQKTYQQ
-452 DLNNSQSALSNATND
+452 DLSDSQSALKNATSD
-467 NKIAS
+467 NKIANS
-472 ADTGYTNNQ
+472 DTDYIKSSNP
-481 NTTIKQDAQNL
+481 TINKDAQNL
-492 EHTSQQIAKDEQA
+492 ENTNQQIVKDEQA
-505 LQGDLNKLKQLAN
+505 LQG
-518 SSFNEQAFNQAQSKE
+518 
-533 QQDEQT
+533 
-539 LQNEENTFSSEQE
+539 
-552 GLEKALANAKEQ
+552 
-564 QEQQQAQA
+564 
-572 TYQQDLNNSQSALS
+572 
-586 NATNDNKIAS
+586 
-596 ADTDYTKNQNTA
+596 
-608 IKQDA
+608 
-613 QNLENTSQQITQDQ
+613 
-627 KDLEQDL
+627 DL

-641 NSKTGFN
+641 NSTTGFN
-648 EQAFNQAQSTEQQD
+648 QQAFNQAQSTEQQD
-662 EQTLQNEEETFSSEQ
+662 EQTLQGEEKTFSSEQ
-677 EGLEKALANAK
+677 EGLEKAIANAK
-688 HTSPTPTKHTAQ
+688 PSSTPTPTKHTA
-700 NNPPN
+700 PN
-705 KVSPPTQ
+705 
-712 NLPTTNVWNGV
+712 
-723 YNFQNQTYSKK
+723 
-734 GIYYIDPN
+734 
-742 LSGQSGQSGN
+742 
-752 TLSTYGYLD
+752 
-761 WFTLKNKFSVNANN
+761 
-775 GTLIIGNNT
+775 
-784 ESANTKGLIWIG
+784 
-796 DDKGLVYYN
+796 
-805 TGTFNAANIYL
+805 
-816 TSNLKTGNGFS
+816 
-827 GEGATLNFNATNRI
+827 
-841 TINQASFDNS
+841 
-851 DAGAQHSY
+851 
-859 MNFKGSNINVSG
+859 
-871 SSFTDDTNGG
+871 
-881 FSFSG
+881 
-886 NNNNS
+886 
-891 AISFNKT
+891 
-898 KFNQG
+898 
-903 TYNFTN
+903 
-909 SANLSFNNSNFNQST
+909 
-924 YNFNSLQ
+924 
-931 STFNNSTFNQG
+931 
-942 TYNFTDN
+942 
-949 TSFNNDTFNQGTYNF
+949 
-964 NTSKVSFSGANTL
+964 
-977 NSSSP
+977 
-982 FASLKGSVSFGSG
+982 
-995 AVFNLNQT
+995 
-1003 LNANQTYDILTTN
+1003 
-1016 GTIQYGVYQSYLWD
+1016 
-1030 LINYKGDK
+1030 
-1038 AISHVEVGNNTYDV
+1038 
-1052 TFDING
+1052 
-1058 QDETL
+1058 
-1063 QETFSNKSI
+1063 
-1072 TTQFLGDDL
+1072 
-1081 QAKAKATYQQDLNN
+1081 
-1095 SQSALSNATNDNKIA
+1095 
-1110 SADTGYTNNQNT
+1110 
-1122 TIKQDAQN
+1122 
-1130 LEHTSQQIAK
+1130 
-1140 DEQALQGDLNKLK
+1140 
-1153 QLANSSFNE
+1153 
-1162 QAFNQAQSKEQQDEQ
+1162 
-1177 TLQNEEETF
+1177 
-1186 SSEQEGLEKALAN
+1186 
-1199 AKPASPTPTPT
+1199 TP
-1210 PTPTPS
+1210 
-1216 PTPNPTPTKHTAPN
+1216 PN

-1247 NGVYWLQNQTY
+1247 SGVYWLQNQTY
-1258 SQKGVYYIDP
+1258 SQKGIYYIDP
-1268 NLSGQSGQSANT
+1268 NLSGQSGQSGNT

-1325 YIIGTFNAANIYLT
+1325 YITGNFNAANIYLT

-1345 EGVSGSDG
+1345 EGVSSSDG

-1391 YATFDATNNISV
+1391 YAAFDATNNISV
-1403 TNSSFSDM
+1403 TDSSFSDM
-1411 TWGKFSFNAKNISFS
+1411 TWGKFSFTAKNISFS

-1439 SVISANAANSL
+1439 SAISANAANSL

-1459 GAVYNLW
+1459 GAVYNLQ

-1499 TSFTLSSQSLL
+1499 TNFTLSSQSLL

-1529 SQTAFKN
+1529 SQAAFKN

-1549 NQSVLNASGA
+1549 NQSVLNANNT

-1573 SQATFNSLF
+1573 SQATFKSLF
-1582 FNGATLSLNANSKL
+1582 FNGGTLSLNASSKL

-1616 SVSNASSLNANINF
+1616 SANNASSLNANINF
-1630 QGASQATFGGN
+1630 QGASQANFGGN
-1641 TTIDA
+1641 TTIDT

-1670 NGYAPSLSK
+1670 NGYAPSLTK

-1693 GDINLSDI
+1693 GDIDLSDI
-1701 NIFDNI
+1701 NIFDSI

-1831 LFTPKGSQTPQTPG
+1831 LFTSKGSQTPQTPG

-1882 LKEMIETNQLDNITS
+1882 LKEMIESNQLDNITS
-1897 INEVLQLLDRIKITP
+1897 INEVLQLLDKIKITQT
-1912 AQKQALLETINHLT
+1912 QKQALLETINHLT

-1941 ATQDH
+1941 ATQDN

-1954 WFGGNGYSSPCALD
+1954 WFGGNGYSSPCTLD

-2011 GNAFESGGSADIT
+2011 ANAFESGGSADVT

-2030 LVLNKANIEAQAT
+2030 LVLDKANIEAQAT

-2089 LIPLSKELPSSLQNE
+2089 LSPLSKELPSSLQDE

-2174 DASELSSILSVIL
+2174 DASELSSILSVVL

-2207 LLDEF
+2207 LLSEF

-2217 VKKLESQGLVSN
+2217 IKKLESQGLVNN

-2252 PPSLQNALK
+2252 PLSLQNALK

-2323 FSKYQGALI
+2323 FSKYQGTLI

-2403 FLGVIASNGAIDLSQ
+2403 FLGTIASNGAIDLSQ

-2427 LNLNENATLQANNLT
+2427 LNLNENAALQANNLT
-2442 IANAFNNASNST
+2442 ITNAFNNASNST
-2454 ANINGDF
+2454 ANINGNF

-2494 SVSHAIINAQGI
+2494 SVSHAIINAQGA
-2506 ATIMTN
+2506 ATIMAN
-2512 YNNPLIQFNT
+2512 NNNPLIQFNT
-2522 SSKETGAYTLI
+2522 SSKETGTYTLI

-2562 ININGKHMV
+2562 IDINGKRMV
-2571 MTDNGLT
+2571 MSNNSLT
-2578 YNGQAVSIKDG
+2578 YNDQAVSIKDG

-2614 AVSNAPINNLQAPT
+2614 AVSNDPINNLQAPT
-2628 LKQYIAQIQGIQGVD
+2628 LKQYIAQIQGIQSVD
-2643 SIEQAGG
+2643 SIDQAGG
-2650 TQAIN
+2650 NQAIN

-2843 TMSLNETW
+2843 TMSLSETW

-2866 IINQSYRYN
+2866 IINQSYKYN

-2908 IGMSGLR
+2908 IGLSGLR

>member
-1 MAFKKAGLISKF
+1 MAFKKVGLISKF
-13 ISKGSFK
+13 ILKGSFK

-31 NPILKRE
+31 NQILKRE
-38 KPLKRHK
+38 KPLSHK
-45 KTKSIKKPFNKNKS
+45 KTKSVKKPFNKNRS

-66 LIGALGGLPHLRA
+66 LIGALGGLSHLRA
-79 SECRYWSWWS
+79 SECRYWSWSSW
-89 GYHDKIESGS
+89 GYHDNIESGS
-99 NSPTHNSYCLFSST
+99 NSPTHNSYCLFSSA

-150 FGGTGVNGVNVGYIT
+150 FGGMGVNGGDVGYIT
-165 GTYDAQTINFNS
+165 GTYDAQTINFDS
-177 SRITTGNSLSDGGGA
+177 SRITTGNSFSTGGGA

-200 RITINQ
+200 HITINQ
-206 ASFDNSDA
+206 ASFDNGDA
-214 GAQHSYMNFKGSNIN
+214 GTQHSYMNFSGSNIN

-248 NNNSAISFNKT
+248 GANSNLSFNKT
-259 KFNQGTYNFTNSANL
+259 SFNQGTYKFTNSANL
-274 SFNNSNFN
+274 NFNNSA
-282 QSTYNFNSLQST
+282 
-294 FNNSTFN
+294 FN
-301 QGTYN
+301 QGTYS
-306 FTDNTSFNNDTFNQ
+306 FTDNTGLNFNNDTFNQ
-320 GTYNFNTSKVSF
+320 GTYSFNASKVSF

-355 GAVFN
+355 GAIFN
-360 LNQTLNANQTY
+360 LNQTLNSNQTY
-371 DILTTNGTIQYG
+371 DILTTNKTIQYG

-404 EVGNNTY
+404 EVGSNTY

-426 TFSNKSITTQFLG
+426 TFNNQSITTQFLG
-439 DDLQAKAKATYQQ
+439 DDLQAKAQKTYQQ
-452 DLNNSQSALSNATND
+452 DLSNSQSALNNATSD

-472 ADTGYTNNQ
+472 SDTGYTNNQ
-481 NTTIKQDAQNL
+481 NTTIKKDAQSL
-492 EHTSQQIAKDEQA
+492 ESTSQQIAHDEQA
-505 LQGDLNKLKQLAN
+505 LQGDLDNLKQLA
-518 SSFNEQAFNQAQSKE
+518 SSTTGFNQQAFNQVQDKE
-533 QQDEQT
+533 KKDLQT
-539 LQNEENTFSSEQE
+539 LQGEENTFSSEQD
-552 GLEKALANAKEQ
+552 G
-564 QEQQQAQA
+564 
-572 TYQQDLNNSQSALS
+572 
-586 NATNDNKIAS
+586 
-596 ADTDYTKNQNTA
+596 
-608 IKQDA
+608 
-613 QNLENTSQQITQDQ
+613 
-627 KDLEQDL
+627 
-634 DKLQQLA
+634 
-641 NSKTGFN
+641 
-648 EQAFNQAQSTEQQD
+648 
-662 EQTLQNEEETFSSEQ
+662 
-677 EGLEKALANAK
+677 
-688 HTSPTPTKHTAQ
+688 
-700 NNPPN
+700 
-705 KVSPPTQ
+705 
-712 NLPTTNVWNGV
+712 
-723 YNFQNQTYSKK
+723 
-734 GIYYIDPN
+734 
-742 LSGQSGQSGN
+742 
-752 TLSTYGYLD
+752 
-761 WFTLKNKFSVNANN
+761 
-775 GTLIIGNNT
+775 
-784 ESANTKGLIWIG
+784 
-796 DDKGLVYYN
+796 
-805 TGTFNAANIYL
+805 
-816 TSNLKTGNGFS
+816 
-827 GEGATLNFNATNRI
+827 
-841 TINQASFDNS
+841 
-851 DAGAQHSY
+851 
-859 MNFKGSNINVSG
+859 
-871 SSFTDDTNGG
+871 
-881 FSFSG
+881 
-886 NNNNS
+886 
-891 AISFNKT
+891 
-898 KFNQG
+898 
-903 TYNFTN
+903 
-909 SANLSFNNSNFNQST
+909 
-924 YNFNSLQ
+924 
-931 STFNNSTFNQG
+931 
-942 TYNFTDN
+942 
-949 TSFNNDTFNQGTYNF
+949 
-964 NTSKVSFSGANTL
+964 
-977 NSSSP
+977 
-982 FASLKGSVSFGSG
+982 
-995 AVFNLNQT
+995 
-1003 LNANQTYDILTTN
+1003 
-1016 GTIQYGVYQSYLWD
+1016 
-1030 LINYKGDK
+1030 
-1038 AISHVEVGNNTYDV
+1038 
-1052 TFDING
+1052 
-1058 QDETL
+1058 
-1063 QETFSNKSI
+1063 
-1072 TTQFLGDDL
+1072 
-1081 QAKAKATYQQDLNN
+1081 
-1095 SQSALSNATNDNKIA
+1095 
-1110 SADTGYTNNQNT
+1110 
-1122 TIKQDAQN
+1122 
-1130 LEHTSQQIAK
+1130 
-1140 DEQALQGDLNKLK
+1140 LK
-1153 QLANSSFNE
+1153 Q
-1162 QAFNQAQSKEQQDEQ
+1162 
-1177 TLQNEEETF
+1177 
-1186 SSEQEGLEKALAN
+1186 ALAN
-1199 AKPASPTPTPT
+1199 AKPTSPTPSPTPTPT
-1210 PTPTPS
+1210 KRTAPNTP
-1216 PTPNPTPTKHTAPN
+1216 PN

-1237 TQNLPTTNVW
+1237 TQDLPATNVW
-1247 NGVYWLQNQTY
+1247 NGVYNLQNQTY
-1258 SQKGVYYIDP
+1258 SKQGVYYIDP
-1268 NLSGQSGQSANT
+1268 NLSGQSGQSGNT

-1325 YIIGTFNAANIYLT
+1325 YITGTFNAANIYLT

-1391 YATFDATNNISV
+1391 YAAFDATNNISV

-1487 SNFNATTQLLGN
+1487 SNFNATTQLLDN

-1529 SQTAFKN
+1529 SQATFKN

-1549 NQSVLNASGA
+1549 NQSVLNANGT

-1582 FNGATLSLNANSKL
+1582 FNGGILSLNANSKL

-1616 SVSNASSLNANINF
+1616 SASNTSSLNANINF
-1630 QGASQATFGGN
+1630 QGTSQANFGGN
-1641 TTIDA
+1641 TTIDT

-1670 NGYAPSLSK
+1670 NGHAPSLTK

-1831 LFTPKGSQTPQTPG
+1831 LFTPKGSQTPQIPG

-1876 SQNSAT
+1876 SQNSTT
-1882 LKEMIETNQLDNITS
+1882 LKEMIESNQLDNITS
-1897 INEVLQLLDRIKITP
+1897 INEVLQLLDEIKITP
-1912 AQKQALLETINHLT
+1912 AQKQAFLETINHLT

-1941 ATQDH
+1941 ATQDN

-2011 GNAFESGGSADIT
+2011 GNAFESGGSADVT

-2030 LVLNKANIEAQAT
+2030 LVLDKANIEAQAT

-2063 LANVLSQMAMEKI
+2063 LANVLSQVAMEKI

-2089 LIPLSKELPSSLQNE
+2089 LIPLSKELPTSLQNE

-2124 MNAIQNIISKK
+2124 VNAIQNIISKK

-2207 LLDEF
+2207 LLNEF

-2367 ICINLANC
+2367 ICVNLANC

-2403 FLGVIASNGAIDLSQ
+2403 FLGTIASNGAIDLSQ

-2442 IANAFNNASNST
+2442 ITNAFNNASNST
-2454 ANINGDF
+2454 ANINGNF

-2494 SVSHAIINAQGI
+2494 SASHAIISVQGV
-2506 ATIMTN
+2506 ATIMAN
-2512 YNNPLIQFNT
+2512 NNNPLIQFNT
-2522 SSKETGAYTLI
+2522 SSKETNTYTLI

-2550 SSLDNYLKLYTL
+2550 NSLADYLKLYTL
-2562 ININGKHMV
+2562 IDINGKRMV
-2571 MTDNGLT
+2571 MSNNGLT
-2578 YNGQAVSIKDG
+2578 YNGQAVNIKDG

-2614 AVSNAPINNLQAPT
+2614 AVSNDPINNLQAPT
-2628 LKQYIAQIQGIQGVD
+2628 LKQYIAQIQGAQGVD
-2643 SIEQAGG
+2643 SIDQAGG
-2650 TQAIN
+2650 AQAIN

-2692 LEVIANPNF
+2692 LEVIANPDF

-2787 TLYGINVGYDRFIKG
+2787 TLYGINIGYDRFIKG

-2851 GYNKTFINSYDPLLS
+2851 GYNKTFINSYEPLLS
-2866 IINQSYRYN
+2866 IINQSYKYN

-2908 IGMSGLR
+2908 IGLSGLR

>member
-1 MAFKKAGLISKF
+1 MAFKKVRLISKF

-31 NPILKRE
+31 NQILKCE
-38 KPLKRHK
+38 KPLKCHK

-66 LIGALGGLPHLRA
+66 LIGALGGLSHLRA
-79 SECRYWSWWS
+79 NECRYWSWSSWS
-89 GYHDKIESGS
+89 YQDNIESGP
-99 NSPTHNSYCLFSST
+99 NSPTHNSYCLFSSA

-141 TLNVGGNIR
+141 TLDIGGNIR
-150 FGGTGVNGVNVGYIT
+150 FGGTGINGGDVGYIT

-177 SRITTGNSLSDGGGA
+177 SHLTTGNSYADGGGA

-200 RITINQ
+200 HITINQ

-214 GAQHSYMNFKGSNIN
+214 GTQKSYMNFKGSNIN
-229 VSGSSFTDDTNGG
+229 VSGSSFTDDTDGG

-248 NNNSAISFNKT
+248 SNNSTISFNQT
-259 KFNQGTYNFTNSANL
+259 SFNQGTYHFSNSATLSFDNSSFNQGTYHFNSAQSTFENSNFNQGTYNF
-274 SFNNSNFN
+274 NNNA
-282 QSTYNFNSLQST
+282 
-294 FNNSTFN
+294 
-301 QGTYN
+301 
-306 FTDNTSFNNDTFNQ
+306 SFNNDTFNQ

-332 SGANTL
+332 SGINTL

-350 VSFGS
+350 VSFNS
-355 GAVFN
+355 GAIFN
-360 LNQTLNANQTY
+360 LNQTLNSNQTY
-371 DILTTNGTIQYG
+371 DILTTNGTIQYE

-426 TFSNKSITTQFLG
+426 TFNKQSIITQFLG
-439 DDLQAKAKATYQQ
+439 DDLQQQAQQTYQEDLTHSQ
-452 DLNNSQSALSNATND
+452 STLNNVTSD

-472 ADTGYTNNQ
+472 NDTSYTQ
-481 NTTIKQDAQNL
+481 SKNTTIAKDAQNL
-492 EHTSQQIAKDEQA
+492 ENTNQKIQQDEQA
-505 LQGDLNKLKQLAN
+505 LEKDLAQIKQLAN
-518 SSFNEQAFNQAQSKE
+518 STTGFNEQAFNTAQKQE

-539 LQNEENTFSSEQE
+539 LQNDEKTFNAEQE
-552 GLEKALANAKEQ
+552 GLK
-564 QEQQQAQA
+564 QA
-572 TYQQDLNNSQSALS
+572 
-586 NATNDNKIAS
+586 I
-596 ADTDYTKNQNTA
+596 
-608 IKQDA
+608 
-613 QNLENTSQQITQDQ
+613 
-627 KDLEQDL
+627 
-634 DKLQQLA
+634 
-641 NSKTGFN
+641 
-648 EQAFNQAQSTEQQD
+648 
-662 EQTLQNEEETFSSEQ
+662 
-677 EGLEKALANAK
+677 ANAK
-688 HTSPTPTKHTAQ
+688 HVSPTP
-700 NNPPN
+700 
-705 KVSPPTQ
+705 
-712 NLPTTNVWNGV
+712 
-723 YNFQNQTYSKK
+723 
-734 GIYYIDPN
+734 
-742 LSGQSGQSGN
+742 
-752 TLSTYGYLD
+752 
-761 WFTLKNKFSVNANN
+761 
-775 GTLIIGNNT
+775 
-784 ESANTKGLIWIG
+784 
-796 DDKGLVYYN
+796 
-805 TGTFNAANIYL
+805 
-816 TSNLKTGNGFS
+816 
-827 GEGATLNFNATNRI
+827 
-841 TINQASFDNS
+841 
-851 DAGAQHSY
+851 
-859 MNFKGSNINVSG
+859 
-871 SSFTDDTNGG
+871 
-881 FSFSG
+881 
-886 NNNNS
+886 
-891 AISFNKT
+891 
-898 KFNQG
+898 
-903 TYNFTN
+903 
-909 SANLSFNNSNFNQST
+909 
-924 YNFNSLQ
+924 
-931 STFNNSTFNQG
+931 
-942 TYNFTDN
+942 
-949 TSFNNDTFNQGTYNF
+949 
-964 NTSKVSFSGANTL
+964 
-977 NSSSP
+977 
-982 FASLKGSVSFGSG
+982 
-995 AVFNLNQT
+995 
-1003 LNANQTYDILTTN
+1003 
-1016 GTIQYGVYQSYLWD
+1016 
-1030 LINYKGDK
+1030 
-1038 AISHVEVGNNTYDV
+1038 SH
-1052 TFDING
+1052 
-1058 QDETL
+1058 
-1063 QETFSNKSI
+1063 
-1072 TTQFLGDDL
+1072 
-1081 QAKAKATYQQDLNN
+1081 A
-1095 SQSALSNATNDNKIA
+1095 
-1110 SADTGYTNNQNT
+1110 
-1122 TIKQDAQN
+1122 
-1130 LEHTSQQIAK
+1130 
-1140 DEQALQGDLNKLK
+1140 
-1153 QLANSSFNE
+1153 
-1162 QAFNQAQSKEQQDEQ
+1162 
-1177 TLQNEEETF
+1177 
-1186 SSEQEGLEKALAN
+1186 
-1199 AKPASPTPTPT
+1199 
-1210 PTPTPS
+1210 
-1216 PTPNPTPTKHTAPN
+1216 PTPTKHTAPN
-1230 KVPPTPP
+1230 TPPNKVSPTPTPP

-1247 NGVYWLQNQTY
+1247 NGVYNLQNQTY
-1258 SQKGVYYIDP
+1258 SQKGIYYIDP

-1286 NLLGRSFGVNIQN
+1286 NLFGRSFGVNIQN

-1325 YIIGTFNAANIYLT
+1325 YITGTFSAANIYLT

-1345 EGVSGSDG
+1345 EGVSNSDG

-1391 YATFDATNNISV
+1391 YAAFDAMNNISV
-1403 TNSSFSDM
+1403 TDSSFSDM
-1411 TWGKFSFNAKNISFS
+1411 TWGKFSFSAKNISFS

-1439 SVISANAANSL
+1439 SVISANATNSL
-1450 SFNNSRLNG
+1450 SFINSRLNG
-1459 GAVYNLW
+1459 GAIYNLQ

-1499 TSFTLSSQSLL
+1499 TNFTLSSQSLL

-1529 SQTAFKN
+1529 SQAAFKN

-1549 NQSVLNASGA
+1549 NQSVLNANGA

-1582 FNGATLSLNANSKL
+1582 FNGGTLSLNASSKL

-1616 SVSNASSLNANINF
+1616 SASNTSSLNANINF
-1630 QGASQATFGGN
+1630 QGASQANFGGN
-1641 TTIDA
+1641 TTIDT

-1670 NGYAPSLSK
+1670 NGYAPSLTK

-1793 IAPELYNYQASKQ
+1793 IAPELYNYQISKQ

-1866 GNLKTLLGIL
+1866 ENLKTLLGIL

-1882 LKEMIETNQLDNITS
+1882 LKEMIESNQLDNITN

-1912 AQKQALLETINHLT
+1912 VQKQALLETINHLT
-1926 DNINQTFSNGNLVIG
+1926 DNINQTFNNGNLIIG
-1941 ATQDH
+1941 ATQDN

-2011 GNAFESGGSADIT
+2011 GNAFESGGSADVT

-2063 LANVLSQMAMEKI
+2063 LANVLSQVAMEKI
-2076 KQAGGLGNFVENA
+2076 KQAGGLGNFIENA
-2089 LIPLSKELPSSLQNE
+2089 LSPLSKELPASLQNE
-2104 TLGQLIGQNNLDN
+2104 TLGQLIGQNNLDD

-2165 LLNFIGGYM
+2165 LLNFIGGYI
-2174 DASELSSILSVIL
+2174 DASELSSILSVVL

-2207 LLDEF
+2207 LLNEF

-2217 VKKLESQGLVSN
+2217 IKTLESQGLVNN
-2229 IINNIISQGGLSGIY
+2229 IINNIISQGGLSGVY

-2332 FASNGVSNIN
+2332 FASNDVSNIN
-2342 ITTLNATNGLS
+2342 ITTLNATNGLN

-2367 ICINLANC
+2367 ICVNLANC

-2403 FLGVIASNGAIDLSQ
+2403 FLGTIASNGAIDLSQ

-2427 LNLNENATLQANNLT
+2427 LNLNENAALQANNLT

-2454 ANINGDF
+2454 ADINGDF

-2494 SVSHAIINAQGI
+2494 SVSHAIINAQGN
-2506 ATIMTN
+2506 ATIMAN
-2512 YNNPLIQFNT
+2512 NNNPLIQFNA
-2522 SSKETGAYTLI
+2522 SSKEAGTYTLI

-2562 ININGKHMV
+2562 IDINGKHMV
-2571 MTDNGLT
+2571 MTGNGLT
-2578 YNGQAVSIKDG
+2578 YNGQAVNIKDG
-2589 GLIVGFKDSQN
+2589 GLVVGFKDSQN

-2614 AVSNAPINNLQAPT
+2614 AVSNDPINNLQAPT
-2628 LKQYIAQIQGIQGVD
+2628 LKQYIAQIQGTQGVD
-2643 SIEQAGG
+2643 SIDQAGG
-2650 TQAIN
+2650 NQAIN

-2692 LEVIANPNF
+2692 LEVIANPDF

-2731 SADFHERLEALKNKR
+2731 RSDFLERLEALKNKR

-2829 MGVYSRAFIKRSEL
+2829 VGVYGRAFIKRSEL

-2866 IINQSYRYN
+2866 IINQSYKYD

-2897 FKPQIGLAYYY
+2897 FKPQVGLSYYY
-2908 IGMSGLR
+2908 IGLSGLR

>member
-1 MAFKKAGLISKF
+1 MAFKKARLISRF

-20 LNKISKKIFKL
+20 LNKISKKFFTL
-31 NPILKRE
+31 NQILKRE

-45 KTKSIKKPFNKNKS
+45 KTKSIEKPFNKNKS
-59 FLKASVL
+59 FLKASIL
-66 LIGALGGLPHLRA
+66 LIGALGGLSHLRA
-79 SECRYWSWWS
+79 NECRYWSWSSWN
-89 GYHDKIESGS
+89 YQDNIESGP
-99 NSPTHNSYCLFSST
+99 NSPTHNSYCLFSSA

-135 QKFNNG
+135 QKFNGG

-150 FGGTGVNGVNVGYIT
+150 FGGTGINGGDVGYIT
-165 GTYDAQTINFNS
+165 GTYDAQTMNFNS
-177 SRITTGNSLSDGGGA
+177 SHLTTGNSYADGGGA
-192 TLNFNATN
+192 TLNFNAAN
-200 RITINQ
+200 NITINQ

-214 GAQHSYMNFKGSNIN
+214 GTQKSYMNFKGSNIK

-242 FSFSGN
+242 FSFSGSS
-248 NNNSAISFNKT
+248 NNSAISFNQT
-259 KFNQGTYNFTNSANL
+259 SFNQGTYHFNSAQ
-274 SFNNSNFN
+274 SAFNNS
-282 QSTYNFNSLQST
+282 S
-294 FNNSTFN
+294 FN
-301 QGTYN
+301 QGAYDFN
-306 FTDNTSFNNDTFNQ
+306 DSVSFNNDTFNQ
-320 GTYNFNTSKVSF
+320 GTYSFNTSKVSF
-332 SGANTL
+332 SGINTL
-338 NSSSPFASLKGS
+338 NSSSPFTSLKGS

-360 LNQTLNANQTY
+360 LNQTLNSNQTY

-426 TFSNKSITTQFLG
+426 TFNKQSIITQFLG
-439 DDLQAKAKATYQQ
+439 DDLQQQAQQTYQEDITNSQ
-452 DLNNSQSALSNATND
+452 TALNNATSD

-472 ADTGYTNNQ
+472 NDTSYTQ
-481 NTTIKQDAQNL
+481 SKNTTIATDAQNL
-492 EHTSQQIAKDEQA
+492 EHTNQQITQDEQA
-505 LQGDLNKLKQLAN
+505 LQGDLDKLKQLAN
-518 SSFNEQAFNQAQSKE
+518 STTGFSEQAFNTVQKQE

-539 LQNEENTFSSEQE
+539 LQNEEKTFNAEQDS
-552 GLEKALANAKEQ
+552 LNKAIQQAQAQQQK
-564 QEQQQAQA
+564 QEQQQAQQ
-572 TYQQDLNNSQSALS
+572 TYQQDLSNSQSALN
-586 NATNDNKIAS
+586 NAASDSKIANS
-596 ADTDYTKNQNTA
+596 DTDYTKNKNTA
-608 IKQDA
+608 IATDA
-613 QNLENTSQQITQDQ
+613 QNLENTNQQIAQDEQ
-627 KDLEQDL
+627 ALEKDLAQI
-634 DKLQQLA
+634 KQLA
-641 NSKTGFN
+641 NSTTGFN
-648 EQAFNQAQSTEQQD
+648 EQAFTQAQKQEQQD
-662 EQTLQNEEETFSSEQ
+662 EQTLQNDENAFNTEQ
-677 EGLEKALANAK
+677 DSLNKAIANAK
-688 HTSPTPTKHTAQ
+688 PTSPTPTPTKHTVP
-700 NNPPN
+700 NTPP
-705 KVSPPTQ
+705 
-712 NLPTTNVWNGV
+712 
-723 YNFQNQTYSKK
+723 
-734 GIYYIDPN
+734 
-742 LSGQSGQSGN
+742 
-752 TLSTYGYLD
+752 
-761 WFTLKNKFSVNANN
+761 
-775 GTLIIGNNT
+775 
-784 ESANTKGLIWIG
+784 
-796 DDKGLVYYN
+796 
-805 TGTFNAANIYL
+805 
-816 TSNLKTGNGFS
+816 
-827 GEGATLNFNATNRI
+827 
-841 TINQASFDNS
+841 
-851 DAGAQHSY
+851 
-859 MNFKGSNINVSG
+859 
-871 SSFTDDTNGG
+871 
-881 FSFSG
+881 
-886 NNNNS
+886 
-891 AISFNKT
+891 
-898 KFNQG
+898 
-903 TYNFTN
+903 
-909 SANLSFNNSNFNQST
+909 
-924 YNFNSLQ
+924 
-931 STFNNSTFNQG
+931 
-942 TYNFTDN
+942 
-949 TSFNNDTFNQGTYNF
+949 
-964 NTSKVSFSGANTL
+964 
-977 NSSSP
+977 
-982 FASLKGSVSFGSG
+982 
-995 AVFNLNQT
+995 
-1003 LNANQTYDILTTN
+1003 
-1016 GTIQYGVYQSYLWD
+1016 
-1030 LINYKGDK
+1030 
-1038 AISHVEVGNNTYDV
+1038 
-1052 TFDING
+1052 
-1058 QDETL
+1058 
-1063 QETFSNKSI
+1063 
-1072 TTQFLGDDL
+1072 
-1081 QAKAKATYQQDLNN
+1081 
-1095 SQSALSNATNDNKIA
+1095 SQ
-1110 SADTGYTNNQNT
+1110 
-1122 TIKQDAQN
+1122 
-1130 LEHTSQQIAK
+1130 
-1140 DEQALQGDLNKLK
+1140 
-1153 QLANSSFNE
+1153 
-1162 QAFNQAQSKEQQDEQ
+1162 
-1177 TLQNEEETF
+1177 
-1186 SSEQEGLEKALAN
+1186 
-1199 AKPASPTPTPT
+1199 
-1210 PTPTPS
+1210 
-1216 PTPNPTPTKHTAPN
+1216 
-1230 KVPPTPP
+1230 VPPTPP
-1237 TQNLPTTNVW
+1237 TQNPPAESVW
-1247 NGVYWLQNQTY
+1247 NGVYWLQNKTY
-1258 SQKGVYYIDP
+1258 SKQGIYYIDP

-1286 NLLGRSFGVNIQN
+1286 NLLGRSFSVNTQN
-1299 GTLIIGNNTESVND
+1299 GTLIIGNDTESAND
-1313 NGLIWIGHGGFG
+1313 DGLIWIGHGGFG
-1325 YIIGTFNAANIYLT
+1325 YITGTFSAANIYLT

-1345 EGVSGSDG
+1345 EGVSNSDG

-1372 YNDAETVTKMIQ
+1372 FNDAETVTKMIQ

-1391 YATFDATNNISV
+1391 YAAFDALNNISV

-1411 TWGKFSFNAKNISFS
+1411 TWGKFSFSAKNISFS

-1439 SVISANAANSL
+1439 SAISANASNSL
-1450 SFNNSRLNG
+1450 SFINSRLNG
-1459 GAVYNLW
+1459 GAVYNLQ

-1529 SQTAFKN
+1529 SQAAFKN

-1549 NQSVLNASGA
+1549 NQSVLNANNTST
-1559 SAFNN
+1559 FNN

-1573 SQATFNSLF
+1573 SQAAFNSLF
-1582 FNGATLSLNANSKL
+1582 FNGGTLSLNASSKL
-1596 NASSASFSNNTTI
+1596 NASNASFSNNTTI

-1616 SVSNASSLNANINF
+1616 SASNTSSLNANINF
-1630 QGASQATFGGN
+1630 QGTSQADFGGN
-1641 TTIDA
+1641 TTIDT

-1670 NGYAPSLSK
+1670 NGYTPSLTK
-1679 ALMSVSGQFVLGNN
+1679 ALMNVSGQFVLGNN

-1740 IQNATYSDNNN
+1740 IQNAAYSDNNN

-1813 DYSDNQAGT
+1813 DYSDNQVGT

-1831 LFTPKGSQTPQTPG
+1831 LFTPKGSQTPQAPG

-1852 PLNSLNIYNKGFSS
+1852 PLSSLNIYNKGFSS
-1866 GNLKTLLGIL
+1866 ENLKTLLGIL

-1882 LKEMIETNQLDNITS
+1882 LKEMIESNQLDNITN
-1897 INEVLQLLDRIKITP
+1897 INEVLQLLDKIKITQ

-1941 ATQDH
+1941 ATQDN

-1954 WFGGNGYSSPCALD
+1954 WFGGNGYSSPCTLD

-2006 GTLGS
+2006 GTIGS
-2011 GNAFESGGSADIT
+2011 GNAFESGGSADVT

-2043 DNIFNLLGQE
+2043 DNIFNLLGQK
-2053 GIDKIFNQGN
+2053 GINEIFNQGN
-2063 LANVLSQMAMEKI
+2063 LANVLSQVAMEKI
-2076 KQAGGLGNFVENA
+2076 KQAGGLGNFIENA
-2089 LIPLSKELPSSLQNE
+2089 LSPLSKELPASLQDE
-2104 TLGQLIGQNNLDN
+2104 TLGQLIGQNNLDD

-2124 MNAIQNIISKK
+2124 MNEIQNIISKK

-2165 LLNFIGGYM
+2165 LLNFIGGYI
-2174 DASELSSILSVIL
+2174 DASELSSILSVVL

-2207 LLDEF
+2207 LLNEF

-2217 VKKLESQGLVSN
+2217 IKKLESQGLVSN
-2229 IINNIISQGGLSGIY
+2229 IINSIISQGGLSGVY

-2380 SSSTN
+2380 SSSVN

-2403 FLGVIASNGAIDLSQ
+2403 FLGAITSNGAIDLSQ
-2418 VKNNSVIGT
+2418 VTNNSVIGT

-2442 IANAFNNASNST
+2442 ITNAFNNASNST
-2454 ANINGDF
+2454 ANINGNF

-2472 ASGLNVMGNFNS
+2472 ANGLNVMGNFNS

-2494 SVSHAIINAQGI
+2494 SVSHAIINTQGT
-2506 ATIMTN
+2506 ATIMAN
-2512 YNNPLIQFNT
+2512 DNNPLIQFNT
-2522 SSKETGAYTLI
+2522 SSKEVGTYTLV

-2541 GYNDQITGG
+2541 GYNNQITGG

-2562 ININGKHMV
+2562 IDINGKHMV

-2578 YNGQAVSIKDG
+2578 YNGQAVSVKDG
-2589 GLIVGFKDSQN
+2589 GLVVGFKDSQN

-2614 AVSNAPINNLQAPT
+2614 AVSNDPINNLQAPT
-2628 LKQYIAQIQGIQGVD
+2628 LKQYIAQIQGVQSVD
-2643 SIEQAGG
+2643 SIDQAGG
-2650 TQAIN
+2650 SQAIN

-2731 SADFHERLEALKNKR
+2731 RSDFLERLEALKNKR

-2829 MGVYSRAFIKRSEL
+2829 VGVYSRAFIKRSEL

-2866 IINQSYRYN
+2866 IINQSYRYD
-2875 TWTTDAK
+2875 TWKTDAK
-2882 INYGYDFMF
+2882 INYGYDFIF

-2908 IGMSGLR
+2908 IGLSGLR

>member
-1 MAFKKAGLISKF
+1 MAFKKVRLISKF

-31 NPILKRE
+31 NQILKRE
-38 KPLKRHK
+38 KPLKCHK
-45 KTKSIKKPFNKNKS
+45 KTKSIKKPFNQNKS

-66 LIGALGGLPHLRA
+66 LIGALGGLSHLRA
-79 SECRYWSWWS
+79 NECRYWSWSSWS
-89 GYHDKIESGS
+89 YQDNIESGP
-99 NSPTHNSYCLFSST
+99 NSPTHNSYCLFSSA

-135 QKFNNG
+135 QKFNGG

-150 FGGTGVNGVNVGYIT
+150 FGGTGINGGDVGYIT

-177 SRITTGNSLSDGGGA
+177 SRITTGNSYADGGGA
-192 TLNFNATN
+192 TLNFNVAN
-200 RITINQ
+200 NITINQ

-214 GAQHSYMNFKGSNIN
+214 GTQHSYMNFKGSNIN

-248 NNNSAISFNKT
+248 GTNSTISFNKT
-259 KFNQGTYNFTNSANL
+259 KFNQGTYKFTNSANL
-274 SFNNSNFN
+274 S
-282 QSTYNFNSLQST
+282 

-306 FTDNTSFNNDTFNQ
+306 FTDNASFNNDTFNQ

-355 GAVFN
+355 GAIFN
-360 LNQTLNANQTY
+360 LNQTLNNNQTY
-371 DILTTNGTIQYG
+371 DILTTNGAIQYG

-404 EVGNNTY
+404 GVGNNTY

-426 TFSNKSITTQFLG
+426 TFNKQSIITQFLG
-439 DDLQAKAKATYQQ
+439 DDLQQQAQKTYQQ
-452 DLNNSQSALSNATND
+452 DLSNSQNALNNAAD
-467 NKIAS
+467 DSKIAS
-472 ADTGYTNNQ
+472 NDTDYTNNQ
-481 NTTIKQDAQNL
+481 NTAIAKDAQGL
-492 EHTSQQIAKDEQA
+492 ENTNQQIQQDEQA
-505 LQGDLNKLKQLAN
+505 LEKDLAQIKQLAN
-518 SSFNEQAFNQAQSKE
+518 STTGFNEQAFNTAQKQE

-539 LQNEENTFSSEQE
+539 LQNEEKTFNAEQE
-552 GLEKALANAKEQ
+552 GLKQAI
-564 QEQQQAQA
+564 QQAQEQKQEQA
-572 TYQQDLNNSQSALS
+572 QAQKTYQQDLSNSQNALNNVTS
-586 NATNDNKIAS
+586 DNTIASNDTSYTQSKNATIA
-596 ADTDYTKNQNTA
+596 K
-608 IKQDA
+608 DA
-613 QNLENTSQQITQDQ
+613 QGLENTNQQIAQD
-627 KDLEQDL
+627 EQALQGDL
-634 DKLQQLA
+634 DKLKQLA

-648 EQAFNQAQSTEQQD
+648 EQAFNQAQD
-662 EQTLQNEEETFSSEQ
+662 
-677 EGLEKALANAK
+677 
-688 HTSPTPTKHTAQ
+688 
-700 NNPPN
+700 
-705 KVSPPTQ
+705 
-712 NLPTTNVWNGV
+712 
-723 YNFQNQTYSKK
+723 
-734 GIYYIDPN
+734 
-742 LSGQSGQSGN
+742 
-752 TLSTYGYLD
+752 
-761 WFTLKNKFSVNANN
+761 
-775 GTLIIGNNT
+775 
-784 ESANTKGLIWIG
+784 
-796 DDKGLVYYN
+796 
-805 TGTFNAANIYL
+805 
-816 TSNLKTGNGFS
+816 
-827 GEGATLNFNATNRI
+827 
-841 TINQASFDNS
+841 
-851 DAGAQHSY
+851 
-859 MNFKGSNINVSG
+859 
-871 SSFTDDTNGG
+871 
-881 FSFSG
+881 
-886 NNNNS
+886 
-891 AISFNKT
+891 
-898 KFNQG
+898 
-903 TYNFTN
+903 
-909 SANLSFNNSNFNQST
+909 
-924 YNFNSLQ
+924 
-931 STFNNSTFNQG
+931 
-942 TYNFTDN
+942 
-949 TSFNNDTFNQGTYNF
+949 
-964 NTSKVSFSGANTL
+964 
-977 NSSSP
+977 
-982 FASLKGSVSFGSG
+982 
-995 AVFNLNQT
+995 
-1003 LNANQTYDILTTN
+1003 
-1016 GTIQYGVYQSYLWD
+1016 
-1030 LINYKGDK
+1030 
-1038 AISHVEVGNNTYDV
+1038 
-1052 TFDING
+1052 
-1058 QDETL
+1058 
-1063 QETFSNKSI
+1063 
-1072 TTQFLGDDL
+1072 
-1081 QAKAKATYQQDLNN
+1081 
-1095 SQSALSNATNDNKIA
+1095 
-1110 SADTGYTNNQNT
+1110 
-1122 TIKQDAQN
+1122 
-1130 LEHTSQQIAK
+1130 
-1140 DEQALQGDLNKLK
+1140 
-1153 QLANSSFNE
+1153 
-1162 QAFNQAQSKEQQDEQ
+1162 KEQQDEQ
-1177 TLQNEEETF
+1177 TLQNEENAFNT
-1186 SSEQEGLEKALAN
+1186 EQEELEQAIAN
-1199 AKPASPTPTPT
+1199 AKPTSPT
-1210 PTPTPS
+1210 
-1216 PTPNPTPTKHTAPN
+1216 PTPTKHTAPNTPPN

-1247 NGVYWLQNQTY
+1247 NGVYNLQNQTY
-1258 SQKGVYYIDP
+1258 SKQGVYYIDP

-1286 NLLGRSFGVNIQN
+1286 NLFGRSFSVNIQN

-1325 YIIGTFNAANIYLT
+1325 YITGTFNVANIYLT

-1345 EGVSGSDG
+1345 EGVSNSDG

-1391 YATFDATNNISV
+1391 YAAFDALNNISV

-1411 TWGKFSFNAKNISFS
+1411 TWGKFSFSAKNISFS

-1439 SVISANAANSL
+1439 STISANASNSL
-1450 SFNNSRLNG
+1450 SFINSRLNG
-1459 GAVYNLW
+1459 GAIYNLQ

-1499 TSFTLSSQSLL
+1499 TNFMLSSQSLL

-1529 SQTAFKN
+1529 SQAAFKN

-1549 NQSVLNASGA
+1549 NQSVLNANGT

-1573 SQATFNSLF
+1573 SQAIFSSLF
-1582 FNGATLSLNANSKL
+1582 FNGGTLSLNASSKL
-1596 NASSASFSNNTTI
+1596 NASNASFSNNTTI

-1616 SVSNASSLNANINF
+1616 SASNTSSLNANINF
-1630 QGASQATFGGN
+1630 QGTSQADFGGN
-1641 TTIDA
+1641 TTIDT
-1646 ASFNFDSASSL
+1646 ASFNFDSTSSL

-1670 NGYAPSLSK
+1670 NGYAPSLTK

-1779 VLNNPNSAS
+1779 VFNNPNSAS

-1806 NPTGYSY
+1806 NPTGYNY

-1852 PLNSLNIYNKGFSS
+1852 PLNSLNIYNKGFSNE
-1866 GNLKTLLGIL
+1866 NLKTLLGIL

-1882 LKEMIETNQLDNITS
+1882 LKEMIESNQLDNITN
-1897 INEVLQLLDRIKITP
+1897 INEVLQLLDKIKITQT
-1912 AQKQALLETINHLT
+1912 QKQALLETINHLA
-1926 DNINQTFSNGNLVIG
+1926 DNINQTFSNGNLIIG
-1941 ATQDH
+1941 ATQDN

-1954 WFGGNGYSSPCALD
+1954 WFGGNGYSSPCVLD

-1995 ADFKAKSIYIT
+1995 ANFKAKSIYIT

-2011 GNAFESGGSADIT
+2011 ANAFESGGSADVT
-2024 FQSANN
+2024 FQSTNN

-2063 LANVLSQMAMEKI
+2063 LANVLSQVAMEKI

-2089 LIPLSKELPSSLQNE
+2089 LSPLSKELPTSLQSE
-2104 TLGQLIGQNNLDN
+2104 TLGQLIGQNNLDD

-2165 LLNFIGGYM
+2165 LLNFIGGYI
-2174 DASELSSILSVIL
+2174 DASELSSILSVVL

-2207 LLDEF
+2207 LLNEF

-2217 VKKLESQGLVSN
+2217 VKTLENQGLVSN

-2367 ICINLANC
+2367 ICVNLANC

-2427 LNLNENATLQANNLT
+2427 LNLNGNATLQANNLT
-2442 IANAFNNASNST
+2442 ITNAFNNASNST

-2494 SVSHAIINAQGI
+2494 SVSHAIINAQGT
-2506 ATIMTN
+2506 ATIIAN
-2512 YNNPLIQFNT
+2512 NNNPLIQFNT

-2533 DSAKAIYY
+2533 NSTKAIYY
-2541 GYNDQITGG
+2541 GYNNQITGG

-2562 ININGKHMV
+2562 IDINGKHMV

-2578 YNGQAVSIKDG
+2578 YNGQAVNIKDG

-2614 AVSNAPINNLQAPT
+2614 AVSNDPINNLQAPT

-2692 LEVIANPNF
+2692 LEVIANPDF

-2731 SADFHERLEALKNKR
+2731 RSDFLERLEALKNKR

-2787 TLYGINVGYDRFIKG
+2787 TLYGINIGYDRFIKG

-2866 IINQSYRYN
+2866 IINQSYRYD

-2897 FKPQIGLAYYY
+2897 FKPQVGLAYYY
-2908 IGMSGLR
+2908 IGLSGLR

-3024 KDINITGNIGMRYAF
+3024 KDINITGNIGIRYAF

>member
-1 MAFKKAGLISKF
+1 MAFKKARLISKL

-20 LNKISKKIFKL
+20 LDKISKKIFKL
-31 NPILKRE
+31 NQILKCE

-45 KTKSIKKPFNKNKS
+45 KTKSIEKLFNKNKS

-79 SECRYWSWWS
+79 NECRYWSWSSW
-89 GYHDKIESGS
+89 GYHDNIESGP
-99 NSPTHNSYCLFSST
+99 NSPTHNSYCLFSSA

-135 QKFNNG
+135 QKFNGG

-150 FGGTGVNGVNVGYIT
+150 FGGTGINGGDVGYIT

-177 SRITTGNSLSDGGGA
+177 SHLTTGNSYSDGGGA

-200 RITINQ
+200 NLTINQ
-206 ASFDNSDA
+206 ASLDNSHA
-214 GAQHSYMNFKGSNIN
+214 GTQHSYMNFKGSNIK

-259 KFNQGTYNFTNSANL
+259 NFNQGTYNFSNSANL
-274 SFNNSNFN
+274 SFNNSA
-282 QSTYNFNSLQST
+282 
-294 FNNSTFN
+294 FN

-306 FTDNTSFNNDTFNQ
+306 FNDNASFDNDTFNQ

-355 GAVFN
+355 DAVFN
-360 LNQTLNANQTY
+360 LNQTLNSNQTY
-371 DILTTNGTIQYG
+371 DILTTNGAIQYG

-404 EVGNNTY
+404 EVGSNTY

-426 TFSNKSITTQFLG
+426 TFNKQSITTQFLG
-439 DDLQAKAKATYQQ
+439 DDLQQQAQKTYQQ
-452 DLNNSQSALSNATND
+452 DLSNSQSALNNAASD
-467 NKIAS
+467 SKIANS
-472 ADTGYTNNQ
+472 DTDYTKSSNP
-481 NTTIKQDAQNL
+481 TINKDAQGL
-492 EHTSQQIAKDEQA
+492 ENTNQQIAQDEQA
-505 LQGDLNKLKQLAN
+505 LEKDLAQIKQLAN
-518 SSFNEQAFNQAQSKE
+518 STTGFNEQAFNTVQKQE

-539 LQNEENTFSSEQE
+539 LQNEEKTFNTKQDSLS
-552 GLEKALANAKEQ
+552 KAIQQAQAQQQK
-564 QEQQQAQA
+564 QEQQQAQK
-572 TYQQDLNNSQSALS
+572 TYQEDVAHSQNALNNVTS
-586 NATNDNKIAS
+586 DNKIAS
-596 ADTDYTKNQNTA
+596 NDTSYTQSKNTTIA
-608 IKQDA
+608 KDA
-613 QNLENTSQQITQDQ
+613 QGLENTNQKIAQDEQ
-627 KDLEQDL
+627 ALEKDLAQI
-634 DKLQQLA
+634 KQLA
-641 NSKTGFN
+641 NSTTGFN
-648 EQAFNQAQSTEQQD
+648 EQAFNQAQKQEQQD
-662 EQTLQNEEETFSSEQ
+662 EQTLQNDENAFNNEQ
-677 EGLEKALANAK
+677 EGLKQAIANAK
-688 HTSPTPTKHTAQ
+688 PTSPTPSHAPTPTKHTAQ
-700 NNPPN
+700 N
-705 KVSPPTQ
+705 
-712 NLPTTNVWNGV
+712 
-723 YNFQNQTYSKK
+723 
-734 GIYYIDPN
+734 
-742 LSGQSGQSGN
+742 
-752 TLSTYGYLD
+752 
-761 WFTLKNKFSVNANN
+761 
-775 GTLIIGNNT
+775 
-784 ESANTKGLIWIG
+784 
-796 DDKGLVYYN
+796 
-805 TGTFNAANIYL
+805 
-816 TSNLKTGNGFS
+816 
-827 GEGATLNFNATNRI
+827 
-841 TINQASFDNS
+841 
-851 DAGAQHSY
+851 
-859 MNFKGSNINVSG
+859 
-871 SSFTDDTNGG
+871 
-881 FSFSG
+881 
-886 NNNNS
+886 
-891 AISFNKT
+891 
-898 KFNQG
+898 
-903 TYNFTN
+903 
-909 SANLSFNNSNFNQST
+909 
-924 YNFNSLQ
+924 
-931 STFNNSTFNQG
+931 
-942 TYNFTDN
+942 
-949 TSFNNDTFNQGTYNF
+949 
-964 NTSKVSFSGANTL
+964 
-977 NSSSP
+977 
-982 FASLKGSVSFGSG
+982 
-995 AVFNLNQT
+995 
-1003 LNANQTYDILTTN
+1003 
-1016 GTIQYGVYQSYLWD
+1016 
-1030 LINYKGDK
+1030 
-1038 AISHVEVGNNTYDV
+1038 
-1052 TFDING
+1052 
-1058 QDETL
+1058 
-1063 QETFSNKSI
+1063 
-1072 TTQFLGDDL
+1072 
-1081 QAKAKATYQQDLNN
+1081 
-1095 SQSALSNATNDNKIA
+1095 
-1110 SADTGYTNNQNT
+1110 
-1122 TIKQDAQN
+1122 
-1130 LEHTSQQIAK
+1130 
-1140 DEQALQGDLNKLK
+1140 
-1153 QLANSSFNE
+1153 
-1162 QAFNQAQSKEQQDEQ
+1162 
-1177 TLQNEEETF
+1177 
-1186 SSEQEGLEKALAN
+1186 
-1199 AKPASPTPTPT
+1199 TP
-1210 PTPTPS
+1210 
-1216 PTPNPTPTKHTAPN
+1216 PN

-1247 NGVYWLQNQTY
+1247 NGVYNLQNQTY
-1258 SQKGVYYIDP
+1258 SNKGVYYIDP
-1268 NLSGQSGQSANT
+1268 NLSGQSGQSGNT

-1286 NLLGRSFGVNIQN
+1286 NLFGRSFGVNIQN

-1325 YIIGTFNAANIYLT
+1325 YITGTFSAANIYLT

-1345 EGVSGSDG
+1345 EGVSNSDG

-1391 YATFDATNNISV
+1391 YATFDALNNISV

-1411 TWGKFSFNAKNISFS
+1411 TWGKFSFSAKNISFS

-1439 SVISANAANSL
+1439 SVISANATNSL
-1450 SFNNSRLNG
+1450 SFINSRLNG
-1459 GAVYNLW
+1459 GAVYNLQ

-1499 TSFTLSSQSLL
+1499 TNFTLSSQSLL

-1529 SQTAFKN
+1529 SQAAFKN

-1559 SAFNN
+1559 SVFNN

-1573 SQATFNSLF
+1573 SQAAFSNLF
-1582 FNGATLSLNANSKL
+1582 FNGGTLSLNASSKF

-1616 SVSNASSLNANINF
+1616 NANNTSSLNANINF
-1630 QGASQATFGGN
+1630 QGASQADFGGN
-1641 TTIDA
+1641 TTIDT
-1646 ASFNFDSASSL
+1646 ASFNFDSTSSL
-1657 SFNNLTA
+1657 NFNNLTA

-1670 NGYAPSLSK
+1670 NGYAPSLTK

-1813 DYSDNQAGT
+1813 DYSDNQVGT

-1831 LFTPKGSQTPQTPG
+1831 LFTPKGSQTPQAPG

-1852 PLNSLNIYNKGFSS
+1852 PLNSLNIYNKGFSNE
-1866 GNLKTLLGIL
+1866 NLKTLLGIL

-1882 LKEMIETNQLDNITS
+1882 LKEMIESNQLDNITN
-1897 INEVLQLLDRIKITP
+1897 INEVLQLLDKIKITQT
-1912 AQKQALLETINHLT
+1912 QKQALLETINHLT
-1926 DNINQTFSNGNLVIG
+1926 DNINQTFSNGNLIIG
-1941 ATQDH
+1941 ATQDN

-1954 WFGGNGYSSPCALD
+1954 WFGGNGYSSPCMLD

-2006 GTLGS
+2006 GTIGS
-2011 GNAFESGGSADIT
+2011 GNAFESGGSADVT

-2043 DNIFNLLGQE
+2043 DNIFNLLGQK

-2063 LANVLSQMAMEKI
+2063 LANVLSQVAMEKI
-2076 KQAGGLGNFVENA
+2076 KQAGGLGNFIENA
-2089 LIPLSKELPSSLQNE
+2089 LSPLSKELPASLQDE
-2104 TLGQLIGQNNLDN
+2104 TLGQLIGQNNLDD

-2154 QSLKSMLDDKG
+2154 QSLKSMLDDQG
-2165 LLNFIGGYM
+2165 LLNFIGGYI
-2174 DASELSSILSVIL
+2174 DASEISSILSVIL
-2187 KDITNPPTS
+2187 KDITNPPAS

-2207 LLDEF
+2207 LLNEF

-2217 VKKLESQGLVSN
+2217 VKKLESQGLVNN
-2229 IINNIISQGGLSGIY
+2229 IINNIISQGGLSGVY

-2367 ICINLANC
+2367 ICVNLANC

-2397 RANNFT
+2397 HANNFT

-2418 VKNNSVIGT
+2418 VTNNSVIGT

-2442 IANAFNNASNST
+2442 ITNAFNNASNST
-2454 ANINGDF
+2454 ANINGNF

-2494 SVSHAIINAQGI
+2494 SVSHAIINAQGT
-2506 ATIMTN
+2506 ATIMAN
-2512 YNNPLIQFNT
+2512 NNNPLIQFNT
-2522 SSKETGAYTLI
+2522 SSKEVGTYTLI

-2541 GYNDQITGG
+2541 GYNNQITGG
-2550 SSLDNYLKLYTL
+2550 SSLDNYLKLYAL
-2562 ININGKHMV
+2562 IDINGKHMV

-2578 YNGQAVSIKDG
+2578 YNGQAVSVKDG
-2589 GLIVGFKDSQN
+2589 GLVVGFKDSQN

-2614 AVSNAPINNLQAPT
+2614 AVSNDPINNLQAPT
-2628 LKQYIAQIQGIQGVD
+2628 LKQYIAQIQGVQSVD
-2643 SIEQAGG
+2643 SIDQAGG
-2650 TQAIN
+2650 NQAID

-2666 PLFAPYYLESHSTK
+2666 PLFAPYYLESHSVK

-2692 LEVIANPNF
+2692 LEVIANPDF

-2731 SADFHERLEALKNKR
+2731 RSDFLERLEALKNKR

-2813 SGFHANITQ
+2813 SGFHGNITQ

-2866 IINQSYRYN
+2866 IINQSYRYD

-2897 FKPQIGLAYYY
+2897 FKPQVGLAYYY
-2908 IGMSGLR
+2908 IGLSGLR

>member
-1 MAFKKAGLISKF
+1 MAFKKARLISRF

-20 LNKISKKIFKL
+20 LNKISKKIFTL
-31 NPILKRE
+31 NQILKRE

-45 KTKSIKKPFNKNKS
+45 KALKPIKKLSNRNKS

-66 LIGALGGLPHLRA
+66 LIGALGGLSHLMA
-79 SECRYWSWWS
+79 NECRYWSLSSWS
-89 GYHDKIESGS
+89 YQDNIESGP
-99 NSPTHNSYCLFSST
+99 NSPTHNSYCLFSSA

-135 QKFNNG
+135 QKFNGG

-150 FGGTGVNGVNVGYIT
+150 FGGTGINGGDVGYIT

-177 SRITTGNSLSDGGGA
+177 SHLTTGNSYADGGGA
-192 TLNFNATN
+192 TLNFNAVN
-200 RITINQ
+200 NITINQ
-206 ASFDNSDA
+206 ASFDNNDA
-214 GAQHSYMNFKGSNIN
+214 GTQKSYMNFKGSQIN
-229 VSGSSFTDDTNGG
+229 VSGSSFKDDTDGG
-242 FSFSGN
+242 FNFSGN
-248 NNNSAISFNKT
+248 SNNSTISFNQT
-259 KFNQGTYNFTNSANL
+259 NFNQGTYHFSNSASSSFDNSSFNQGTYNFNSAQ
-274 SFNNSNFN
+274 SAFNNSA
-282 QSTYNFNSLQST
+282 
-294 FNNSTFN
+294 FN

-306 FTDNTSFNNDTFNQ
+306 FNDNASFDNDTFNQ

-332 SGANTL
+332 LGVNTL
-338 NSSSPFASLKGS
+338 NSSLPFASLKGS

-360 LNQTLNANQTY
+360 LNQTLNSNQTY

-404 EVGNNTY
+404 GVGNNTY

-426 TFSNKSITTQFLG
+426 TFNKQSIITQFLG
-439 DDLQAKAKATYQQ
+439 DDLQQQAQQTYQQ
-452 DLNNSQSALSNATND
+452 DWSNSQSALNNAASD
-467 NKIAS
+467 SKIANS
-472 ADTGYTNNQ
+472 DTDYTNNK
-481 NTTIKQDAQNL
+481 NTTIKEDAQNL
-492 EHTSQQIAKDEQA
+492 ENTNQQIAQDEQA
-505 LQGDLNKLKQLAN
+505 LEKDLAQIKQLAN
-518 SSFNEQAFNQAQSKE
+518 STTGFNEQAFNQAQKQEQQDEQTLQNDEKTFSSEQDSLNKAIQQAQAQEQEQQQAQKTYQEDVAHSQNALNNVTSDNTIANNDTSYTQSKNATIAKDAQGLENTNQKIAQDEQALEKDLAQIKQLANSTTGFSEQAFNQAQKQE

-539 LQNEENTFSSEQE
+539 LQNEEKTFNAEQE
-552 GLEKALANAKEQ
+552 GLK
-564 QEQQQAQA
+564 QA
-572 TYQQDLNNSQSALS
+572 
-586 NATNDNKIAS
+586 I
-596 ADTDYTKNQNTA
+596 
-608 IKQDA
+608 
-613 QNLENTSQQITQDQ
+613 
-627 KDLEQDL
+627 
-634 DKLQQLA
+634 
-641 NSKTGFN
+641 
-648 EQAFNQAQSTEQQD
+648 
-662 EQTLQNEEETFSSEQ
+662 
-677 EGLEKALANAK
+677 
-688 HTSPTPTKHTAQ
+688 
-700 NNPPN
+700 
-705 KVSPPTQ
+705 
-712 NLPTTNVWNGV
+712 
-723 YNFQNQTYSKK
+723 
-734 GIYYIDPN
+734 
-742 LSGQSGQSGN
+742 
-752 TLSTYGYLD
+752 
-761 WFTLKNKFSVNANN
+761 
-775 GTLIIGNNT
+775 
-784 ESANTKGLIWIG
+784 
-796 DDKGLVYYN
+796 
-805 TGTFNAANIYL
+805 
-816 TSNLKTGNGFS
+816 
-827 GEGATLNFNATNRI
+827 
-841 TINQASFDNS
+841 
-851 DAGAQHSY
+851 
-859 MNFKGSNINVSG
+859 
-871 SSFTDDTNGG
+871 
-881 FSFSG
+881 
-886 NNNNS
+886 
-891 AISFNKT
+891 
-898 KFNQG
+898 
-903 TYNFTN
+903 
-909 SANLSFNNSNFNQST
+909 
-924 YNFNSLQ
+924 
-931 STFNNSTFNQG
+931 
-942 TYNFTDN
+942 
-949 TSFNNDTFNQGTYNF
+949 
-964 NTSKVSFSGANTL
+964 
-977 NSSSP
+977 
-982 FASLKGSVSFGSG
+982 
-995 AVFNLNQT
+995 
-1003 LNANQTYDILTTN
+1003 
-1016 GTIQYGVYQSYLWD
+1016 
-1030 LINYKGDK
+1030 
-1038 AISHVEVGNNTYDV
+1038 
-1052 TFDING
+1052 
-1058 QDETL
+1058 
-1063 QETFSNKSI
+1063 
-1072 TTQFLGDDL
+1072 
-1081 QAKAKATYQQDLNN
+1081 
-1095 SQSALSNATNDNKIA
+1095 
-1110 SADTGYTNNQNT
+1110 
-1122 TIKQDAQN
+1122 
-1130 LEHTSQQIAK
+1130 
-1140 DEQALQGDLNKLK
+1140 
-1153 QLANSSFNE
+1153 
-1162 QAFNQAQSKEQQDEQ
+1162 
-1177 TLQNEEETF
+1177 
-1186 SSEQEGLEKALAN
+1186 AN
-1199 AKPASPTPTPT
+1199 AKPASPTP
-1210 PTPTPS
+1210 S
-1216 PTPNPTPTKHTAPN
+1216 PTPTPTKHTAPNTPPN

-1247 NGVYWLQNQTY
+1247 NGVYNLQNQTY

-1268 NLSGQSGQSANT
+1268 NLSGQSGQSGNT

-1286 NLLGRSFGVNIQN
+1286 NLFGRSFGVNIQN

-1325 YIIGTFNAANIYLT
+1325 YITGTFNATNIYLT

-1345 EGVSGSDG
+1345 EGVSNSDG

-1391 YATFDATNNISV
+1391 YAAFDAVNNISV

-1411 TWGKFSFNAKNISFS
+1411 TWGKFSFSAKNISFS

-1450 SFNNSRLNG
+1450 SFVNSRLNG
-1459 GAVYNLW
+1459 GAIYNLQ

-1499 TSFTLSSQSLL
+1499 TNFTLSSQSLL

-1529 SQTAFKN
+1529 SQATFKN
-1536 SLTLDNNSNLSLD
+1536 SLTLDNDSNLSLD
-1549 NQSVLNASGA
+1549 NQSVLNANNT

-1573 SQATFNSLF
+1573 SQATFSSLF
-1582 FNGATLSLNANSKL
+1582 FNGGTLSLNASSKL

-1616 SVSNASSLNANINF
+1616 SASNASSLNANINF
-1630 QGASQATFGGN
+1630 QGASQADFGGN
-1641 TTIDA
+1641 TTIDT

-1657 SFNNLTA
+1657 SFKNLA
-1664 NGALNF
+1664 VNGALNF
-1670 NGYAPSLSK
+1670 NGYAPSLTK

-1701 NIFDNI
+1701 DIFDNI

-1831 LFTPKGSQTPQTPG
+1831 LFTPKGSQTPQIPG

-1866 GNLKTLLGIL
+1866 ENLKTLLGIL

-1882 LKEMIETNQLDNITS
+1882 LKEMIESNQLDNITN
-1897 INEVLQLLDRIKITP
+1897 INEVLQLLDKIKITQ

-1926 DNINQTFSNGNLVIG
+1926 DNINQTFNNGNLIIG
-1941 ATQDH
+1941 ATQDN

-1954 WFGGNGYSSPCALD
+1954 WFGGNGYSSPCTLD

-2006 GTLGS
+2006 GTIGS
-2011 GNAFESGGSADIT
+2011 GNAFESGGSADVT

-2043 DNIFNLLGQE
+2043 DNIFNLLGQK

-2063 LANVLSQMAMEKI
+2063 LANVLSQVAMEKI
-2076 KQAGGLGNFVENA
+2076 KQAGGLGNFIENA
-2089 LIPLSKELPSSLQNE
+2089 LSPLSKELPTSLQNE
-2104 TLGQLIGQNNLDN
+2104 TLGQLIGQNNLDD

-2124 MNAIQNIISKK
+2124 MNEIQNIISKK

-2165 LLNFIGGYM
+2165 LLNFIGGYI
-2174 DASELSSILSVIL
+2174 DASELSSILSVVL

-2207 LLDEF
+2207 LLNEF

-2217 VKKLESQGLVSN
+2217 IKKLESQGLVSN
-2229 IINNIISQGGLSGIY
+2229 IINNIISQGGLSGVY

-2403 FLGVIASNGAIDLSQ
+2403 FLGTIASNGAIDLSQ

-2442 IANAFNNASNST
+2442 ITNAFNNASNST
-2454 ANINGDF
+2454 ANINGNF

-2494 SVSHAIINAQGI
+2494 SVSHAIINAQGS
-2506 ATIMTN
+2506 ATIMAN
-2512 YNNPLIQFNT
+2512 NNNPLIQFNT
-2522 SSKETGAYTLI
+2522 SSKEAGVYTLI
-2533 DSAKAIYY
+2533 DSTKAVYY

-2562 ININGKHMV
+2562 IDINGKHMV
-2571 MTDNGLT
+2571 MASNGLT
-2578 YNGQAVSIKDG
+2578 YNGQAVNIKDG
-2589 GLIVGFKDSQN
+2589 GLVVGFKDSQN
-2600 QYIYTSILYNKVKI
+2600 QYVYTSILYNKVKI
-2614 AVSNAPINNLQAPT
+2614 AVSNDPINNLQAPT
-2628 LKQYIAQIQGIQGVD
+2628 LKQYIAQIQGVQSVN
-2643 SIEQAGG
+2643 SIDQAGG
-2650 TQAIN
+2650 NQAIN

-2692 LEVIANPNF
+2692 LEVIANPDF

-2866 IINQSYRYN
+2866 IINQSYKYD

-2897 FKPQIGLAYYY
+2897 FKPQVGLAYYY
-2908 IGMSGLR
+2908 IGLSGLR

>member
-1 MAFKKAGLISKF
+1 MAFKKARLISRF

-20 LNKISKKIFKL
+20 LNKISKKIFTL
-31 NPILKRE
+31 NQILKRE

-45 KTKSIKKPFNKNKS
+45 KTKSIEKPFNKNKS

-66 LIGALGGLPHLRA
+66 LIGALGGLSHLRA
-79 SECRYWSWWS
+79 NECRYWSWSSWS
-89 GYHDKIESGS
+89 YQDNIESGP

-123 LTTYSAGGASFT
+123 LTTYSTGGASFT

-141 TLNVGGNIR
+141 TLDIGGNIR
-150 FGGTGVNGVNVGYIT
+150 FGGTGINGGDVGYIT

-177 SRITTGNSLSDGGGA
+177 SHITTGNSYADGGGA

-200 RITINQ
+200 NITINQ

-214 GAQHSYMNFKGSNIN
+214 GTQHSYMNFKGSNIK
-229 VSGSSFTDDTNGG
+229 VSGSSFTDDTDGG
-242 FSFSGN
+242 FSFSGSD
-248 NNNSAISFNKT
+248 NNSAISFNQT
-259 KFNQGTYNFTNSANL
+259 SFNQGTYTFSNSTTL

-282 QSTYNFNSLQST
+282 QGTYHFNSAQST
-294 FNNSTFN
+294 FENSNFNQGTYDFNDSVSFNNNTFN
-301 QGTYN
+301 QGTY
-306 FTDNTSFNNDTFNQ
+306 DFND
-320 GTYNFNTSKVSF
+320 SKVSF
-332 SGANTL
+332 SGTNTL

-350 VSFGS
+350 VSFNS
-355 GAVFN
+355 NAIFN
-360 LNQTLNANQTY
+360 LNQTLNNNQTY
-371 DILTTNGTIQYG
+371 DILTTNGAIQYG

-391 LINYKGDKAISHV
+391 LINYKGDKAMSHV

-426 TFSNKSITTQFLG
+426 TFSNQSIITQFLG
-439 DDLQAKAKATYQQ
+439 DDLQQQAQKTYQE
-452 DLNNSQSALSNATND
+452 DLTNSQNALSGATSDNTIANNDTSYTQSKNATVA
-467 NKIAS
+467 K
-472 ADTGYTNNQ
+472 
-481 NTTIKQDAQNL
+481 DAQSL
-492 EHTSQQIAKDEQA
+492 ENTNQQIQKGEQA
-505 LQGDLNKLKQLAN
+505 LEKDLAQIKQLAN
-518 SSFNEQAFNQAQSKE
+518 STTGFNEQAFNQAQKQE

-539 LQNEENTFSSEQE
+539 LQNEEKTFNNEQE
-552 GLEKALANAKEQ
+552 GLKQAIANAKP
-564 QEQQQAQA
+564 
-572 TYQQDLNNSQSALS
+572 
-586 NATNDNKIAS
+586 
-596 ADTDYTKNQNTA
+596 
-608 IKQDA
+608 
-613 QNLENTSQQITQDQ
+613 TSPTP
-627 KDLEQDL
+627 
-634 DKLQQLA
+634 
-641 NSKTGFN
+641 SPT
-648 EQAFNQAQSTEQQD
+648 
-662 EQTLQNEEETFSSEQ
+662 
-677 EGLEKALANAK
+677 
-688 HTSPTPTKHTAQ
+688 PTPTKHTVQ
-700 NNPPN
+700 NTPPN
-705 KVSPPTQ
+705 KVPPPTQ
-712 NLPTTNVWNGV
+712 NPPAESVWNGV
-723 YNFQNQTYSKK
+723 YNLQNQTYSNK
-734 GIYYIDPN
+734 GVYYIDPN

-752 TLSTYGYLD
+752 TLSTY
-761 WFTLKNKFSVNANN
+761 
-775 GTLIIGNNT
+775 
-784 ESANTKGLIWIG
+784 
-796 DDKGLVYYN
+796 
-805 TGTFNAANIYL
+805 
-816 TSNLKTGNGFS
+816 
-827 GEGATLNFNATNRI
+827 
-841 TINQASFDNS
+841 
-851 DAGAQHSY
+851 
-859 MNFKGSNINVSG
+859 
-871 SSFTDDTNGG
+871 
-881 FSFSG
+881 
-886 NNNNS
+886 
-891 AISFNKT
+891 
-898 KFNQG
+898 
-903 TYNFTN
+903 
-909 SANLSFNNSNFNQST
+909 
-924 YNFNSLQ
+924 
-931 STFNNSTFNQG
+931 
-942 TYNFTDN
+942 
-949 TSFNNDTFNQGTYNF
+949 
-964 NTSKVSFSGANTL
+964 
-977 NSSSP
+977 
-982 FASLKGSVSFGSG
+982 
-995 AVFNLNQT
+995 
-1003 LNANQTYDILTTN
+1003 
-1016 GTIQYGVYQSYLWD
+1016 
-1030 LINYKGDK
+1030 
-1038 AISHVEVGNNTYDV
+1038 
-1052 TFDING
+1052 
-1058 QDETL
+1058 
-1063 QETFSNKSI
+1063 
-1072 TTQFLGDDL
+1072 
-1081 QAKAKATYQQDLNN
+1081 
-1095 SQSALSNATNDNKIA
+1095 
-1110 SADTGYTNNQNT
+1110 
-1122 TIKQDAQN
+1122 
-1130 LEHTSQQIAK
+1130 
-1140 DEQALQGDLNKLK
+1140 
-1153 QLANSSFNE
+1153 
-1162 QAFNQAQSKEQQDEQ
+1162 
-1177 TLQNEEETF
+1177 
-1186 SSEQEGLEKALAN
+1186 
-1199 AKPASPTPTPT
+1199 
-1210 PTPTPS
+1210 
-1216 PTPNPTPTKHTAPN
+1216 
-1230 KVPPTPP
+1230 
-1237 TQNLPTTNVW
+1237 
-1247 NGVYWLQNQTY
+1247 
-1258 SQKGVYYIDP
+1258 
-1268 NLSGQSGQSANT
+1268 
-1280 LSTYTA
+1280 TA
-1286 NLLGRSFGVNIQN
+1286 NLFGRSFGVNIQN
-1299 GTLIIGNNTESVND
+1299 GTLIIGNDTESVND

-1325 YIIGTFNAANIYLT
+1325 YITGTFNAANIYLT

-1345 EGVSGSDG
+1345 EGVSNSDG

-1365 ITMDGLN
+1365 ITMNGLN

-1391 YATFDATNNISV
+1391 YAAFDALNNISV

-1411 TWGKFSFNAKNISFS
+1411 TWGKFSFTAKNISFS

-1439 SVISANAANSL
+1439 SVISANASNSL
-1450 SFNNSRLNG
+1450 SFIDSRLNG
-1459 GAVYNLW
+1459 GAIYNLQ

-1529 SQTAFKN
+1529 SQAAFKN

-1573 SQATFNSLF
+1573 SQAAFNSLF
-1582 FNGATLSLNANSKL
+1582 FNGGTLSLNANSKL

-1616 SVSNASSLNANINF
+1616 SANNTSSLNANINF
-1630 QGASQATFGGN
+1630 QGASQADFGGN
-1641 TTIDA
+1641 TTIDT

-1657 SFNNLTA
+1657 NFNNLTA

-1670 NGYAPSLSK
+1670 NGYAPSLTK
-1679 ALMSVSGQFVLGNN
+1679 ALMNVSGQFVLGNN

-1822 YYLTSNIKG
+1822 YYLTSNVKG

-1866 GNLKTLLGIL
+1866 ENLKTLLGIL

-1882 LKEMIETNQLDNITS
+1882 LKEMIESNQLDNITN
-1897 INEVLQLLDRIKITP
+1897 INEVLQLLDKIKITQ

-1926 DNINQTFSNGNLVIG
+1926 DNINQTFNNGNLVIG
-1941 ATQDH
+1941 ATQDN

-2006 GTLGS
+2006 GTIGS
-2011 GNAFESGGSADIT
+2011 GNAFESGGSADVT

-2076 KQAGGLGNFVENA
+2076 KQAGGLGNFIENA
-2089 LIPLSKELPSSLQNE
+2089 LSPLSKELPASLQDE
-2104 TLGQLIGQNNLDN
+2104 TLGQLIGQNNLDD
-2117 LLNNSGV
+2117 LLNDSGV
-2124 MNAIQNIISKK
+2124 MNGIQNIISKK

-2165 LLNFIGGYM
+2165 LLNFIGGYI
-2174 DASELSSILSVIL
+2174 DASEISSILSVIL
-2187 KDITNPPTS
+2187 KDITNPPAS

-2207 LLDEF
+2207 LLNEF

-2217 VKKLESQGLVSN
+2217 IKKLESQGLVSN
-2229 IINNIISQGGLSGIY
+2229 IINNIISQGGLSSVY

-2367 ICINLANC
+2367 ICVNLANC

-2380 SSSTN
+2380 SSPAN

-2397 RANNFT
+2397 HANNFT

-2418 VKNNSVIGT
+2418 VTNNSVIGT

-2442 IANAFNNASNST
+2442 ITNAFNNASNST
-2454 ANINGDF
+2454 ANINGNF

-2494 SVSHAIINAQGI
+2494 SVSHAIINTQGT
-2506 ATIMTN
+2506 ATIMAN
-2512 YNNPLIQFNT
+2512 DNNPLIQFNT
-2522 SSKETGAYTLI
+2522 SSKEVGTYTLI

-2541 GYNDQITGG
+2541 GYNNQITGG
-2550 SSLDNYLKLYTL
+2550 SSLDNYLKLYAL
-2562 ININGKHMV
+2562 IDINGKHMV

-2578 YNGQAVSIKDG
+2578 YNGQAVSVKDG
-2589 GLIVGFKDSQN
+2589 GLVVGFKDSQN

-2614 AVSNAPINNLQAPT
+2614 AVSNDPINNPQAPT
-2628 LKQYIAQIQGIQGVD
+2628 LKQYIAQIQGVQSVD
-2643 SIEQAGG
+2643 SIDQAGG
-2650 TQAIN
+2650 NQAIN

-2731 SADFHERLEALKNKR
+2731 RSDFLERLEALKNKR

-2779 SFINGGTG
+2779 SFISGGTG
-2787 TLYGINVGYDRFIKG
+2787 TLYGINIGYDRFIKG

-2829 MGVYSRAFIKRSEL
+2829 VGVYSRAFIKRSEL

-2866 IINQSYRYN
+2866 IINQSYRYD

-2897 FKPQIGLAYYY
+2897 FKPQVGLSYYY
-2908 IGMSGLR
+2908 IGLSGLR

-3004 RLFKTFYVNAG
+3004 RLFKPF
-3015 IGARFGLDY
+3015 
-3024 KDINITGNIGMRYAF
+3024 M

>member
-1 MAFKKAGLISKF
+1 MAFKKARLISKF
-13 ISKGSFK
+13 ISKGSF

-31 NPILKRE
+31 NQILKRE

-66 LIGALGGLPHLRA
+66 LIGALGGLSHLRA
-79 SECRYWSWWS
+79 NECRYWSWSSW
-89 GYHDKIESGS
+89 GYHDNIESGP
-99 NSPTHNSYCLFSST
+99 NSPTHNSYCLFSSA
-113 QGSGTYYLNT
+113 QGSGTYYLKT

-135 QKFNNG
+135 QKFNGG

-150 FGGTGVNGVNVGYIT
+150 FGGTGVNGGDVGYIT

-177 SRITTGNSLSDGGGA
+177 SRITTGNSISTGGGA

-200 RITINQ
+200 HITINQ
-206 ASFDNSDA
+206 ASFDNGKA
-214 GAQHSYMNFKGSNIN
+214 GAQHSYMNFSGSNIN
-229 VSGSSFTDDTNGG
+229 VSGSSFTDDTDGG

-259 KFNQGTYNFTNSANL
+259 NFNQGTYNFNSAQ
-274 SFNNSNFN
+274 SVFNNSNFN
-282 QSTYNFNSLQST
+282 QGTYNFNSLQST
-294 FNNSTFN
+294 FNNSAFN
-301 QGTYN
+301 QGTYH
-306 FTDNTSFNNDTFNQ
+306 FTDNASFNNDTFNQ
-320 GTYNFNTSKVSF
+320 GTYSFDTSKVSF

-355 GAVFN
+355 GAIFN
-360 LNQTLNANQTY
+360 LNQTLNTNQTY
-371 DILTTNGTIQYG
+371 DILTTNKTIQYG

-404 EVGNNTY
+404 EVGSNTY

-426 TFSNKSITTQFLG
+426 TFNNQSITTQFLG
-439 DDLQAKAKATYQQ
+439 DDLQAKAQATYQQ
-452 DLNNSQSALSNATND
+452 DLSNSQTALNNAASD

-472 ADTGYTNNQ
+472 SDTGYTNNQ
-481 NTTIKQDAQNL
+481 NTTIKKDAQNL
-492 EHTSQQIAKDEQA
+492 ESASQQIAQDEQA
-505 LQGDLNKLKQLAN
+505 LQGDLDKLKQLAN
-518 SSFNEQAFNQAQSKE
+518 S
-533 QQDEQT
+533 T
-539 LQNEENTFSSEQE
+539 
-552 GLEKALANAKEQ
+552 
-564 QEQQQAQA
+564 
-572 TYQQDLNNSQSALS
+572 
-586 NATNDNKIAS
+586 
-596 ADTDYTKNQNTA
+596 
-608 IKQDA
+608 
-613 QNLENTSQQITQDQ
+613 
-627 KDLEQDL
+627 
-634 DKLQQLA
+634 
-641 NSKTGFN
+641 TGFN
-648 EQAFNQAQSTEQQD
+648 EQAFNQAQNTEQQD
-662 EQTLQNEEETFSSEQ
+662 LQTLQNEEKTFNSEQ
-677 EGLEKALANAK
+677 EGLNKAIANAK
-688 HTSPTPTKHTAQ
+688 PASPTPNPTPTPTKHTAQ
-700 NNPPN
+700 NTPPN
-705 KVSPPTQ
+705 KVS
-712 NLPTTNVWNGV
+712 
-723 YNFQNQTYSKK
+723 
-734 GIYYIDPN
+734 
-742 LSGQSGQSGN
+742 
-752 TLSTYGYLD
+752 
-761 WFTLKNKFSVNANN
+761 
-775 GTLIIGNNT
+775 
-784 ESANTKGLIWIG
+784 
-796 DDKGLVYYN
+796 
-805 TGTFNAANIYL
+805 
-816 TSNLKTGNGFS
+816 
-827 GEGATLNFNATNRI
+827 
-841 TINQASFDNS
+841 
-851 DAGAQHSY
+851 
-859 MNFKGSNINVSG
+859 
-871 SSFTDDTNGG
+871 
-881 FSFSG
+881 
-886 NNNNS
+886 
-891 AISFNKT
+891 
-898 KFNQG
+898 
-903 TYNFTN
+903 
-909 SANLSFNNSNFNQST
+909 
-924 YNFNSLQ
+924 
-931 STFNNSTFNQG
+931 
-942 TYNFTDN
+942 
-949 TSFNNDTFNQGTYNF
+949 
-964 NTSKVSFSGANTL
+964 
-977 NSSSP
+977 
-982 FASLKGSVSFGSG
+982 
-995 AVFNLNQT
+995 
-1003 LNANQTYDILTTN
+1003 
-1016 GTIQYGVYQSYLWD
+1016 
-1030 LINYKGDK
+1030 
-1038 AISHVEVGNNTYDV
+1038 
-1052 TFDING
+1052 
-1058 QDETL
+1058 
-1063 QETFSNKSI
+1063 
-1072 TTQFLGDDL
+1072 
-1081 QAKAKATYQQDLNN
+1081 
-1095 SQSALSNATNDNKIA
+1095 
-1110 SADTGYTNNQNT
+1110 
-1122 TIKQDAQN
+1122 
-1130 LEHTSQQIAK
+1130 
-1140 DEQALQGDLNKLK
+1140 
-1153 QLANSSFNE
+1153 
-1162 QAFNQAQSKEQQDEQ
+1162 
-1177 TLQNEEETF
+1177 
-1186 SSEQEGLEKALAN
+1186 
-1199 AKPASPTPTPT
+1199 
-1210 PTPTPS
+1210 
-1216 PTPNPTPTKHTAPN
+1216 
-1230 KVPPTPP
+1230 PP

-1258 SQKGVYYIDP
+1258 SKQGVYYIDP
-1268 NLSGQSGQSANT
+1268 NLSGQIGQSGNT

-1313 NGLIWIGHGGFG
+1313 KGLIWIGHGGFG
-1325 YIIGTFNAANIYLT
+1325 YITGTFNAANIYLT

-1391 YATFDATNNISV
+1391 YAAFDATNNISV

-1411 TWGKFSFNAKNISFS
+1411 TWGKFSFSAKNVSFS

-1459 GAVYNLW
+1459 GALYNLQ

-1529 SQTAFKN
+1529 SQTTFKN

-1549 NQSVLNASGA
+1549 NQSVLNANGA

-1582 FNGATLSLNANSKL
+1582 FNGGILSLNANSKL
-1596 NASSASFSNNTTI
+1596 NASSGSFSNNTTI

-1616 SVSNASSLNANINF
+1616 SASNTSSLNANINF
-1630 QGASQATFGGN
+1630 QGASQADFGGN
-1641 TTIDA
+1641 TTIDT

-1670 NGYAPSLSK
+1670 NGYALSLTK

-1740 IQNATYSDNNN
+1740 IQNATYSGNNN

-1831 LFTPKGSQTPQTPG
+1831 LFTPKDSQTPQTPG

-1882 LKEMIETNQLDNITS
+1882 LKEMIESNQLDNITS
-1897 INEVLQLLDRIKITP
+1897 INEVLQLLDEIKITP

-1941 ATQDH
+1941 ATQDN

-1954 WFGGNGYSSPCALD
+1954 WFGGNGYSSPCTLD

-2011 GNAFESGGSADIT
+2011 ANAFESGGSADVT

-2063 LANVLSQMAMEKI
+2063 LANVLSQVAMEKI

-2089 LIPLSKELPSSLQNE
+2089 LSPLSKELPTSLQNE

-2174 DASELSSILSVIL
+2174 DAPELSSILSVIL

-2207 LLDEF
+2207 LLNEF

-2217 VKKLESQGLVSN
+2217 VKKLEGQGLVSN
-2229 IINNIISQGGLSGIY
+2229 IINNIISQGGLSGVY
-2244 NQGLGSVL
+2244 NQGLESVL

-2261 ENDLGAL
+2261 ENDLGTL
-2268 LSPRGLHDFW
+2268 LSPKGLHDFW

-2367 ICINLANC
+2367 ICVNLANC

-2397 RANNFT
+2397 HANNFT

-2427 LNLNENATLQANNLT
+2427 LNLNENAALQANNLT
-2442 IANAFNNASNST
+2442 ITNAFNNASNSA
-2454 ANINGDF
+2454 ANINGNF

-2494 SVSHAIINAQGI
+2494 SVSHAIINAQGT
-2506 ATIMTN
+2506 ATIMAN
-2512 YNNPLIQFNT
+2512 NNNPLIQFNT

-2562 ININGKHMV
+2562 IDINGKRMV

-2614 AVSNAPINNLQAPT
+2614 AVSNDPINNLQAPT
-2628 LKQYIAQIQGIQGVD
+2628 LKQYIAQIQGVQSVD
-2643 SIEQAGG
+2643 SIDQAGG

-2692 LEVIANPNF
+2692 LEVIANPDF

-2731 SADFHERLEALKNKR
+2731 STDFHERLEALKNKR

-2787 TLYGINVGYDRFIKG
+2787 TLYGINIGYDRFIKG

-2866 IINQSYRYN
+2866 IINQSYKYD

-2908 IGMSGLR
+2908 IGLSGLR

>member
-1 MAFKKAGLISKF
+1 MAFKKVGLISKF

-31 NPILKRE
+31 NLILKRE
-38 KPLKRHK
+38 KPLSHK
-45 KTKSIKKPFNKNKS
+45 KTKSTKKPFNKNKS

-66 LIGALGGLPHLRA
+66 LIGALGGLSHLRA
-79 SECRYWSWWS
+79 SECRYWSWSSW
-89 GYHDKIESGS
+89 GYHDNIESGS

-141 TLNVGGNIR
+141 TLNARGNIR
-150 FGGTGVNGVNVGYIT
+150 FGGMGVNGGDVGYIT

-177 SRITTGNSLSDGGGA
+177 SRITTGNSFSTGGGA
-192 TLNFNATN
+192 TLNFNAAN
-200 RITINQ
+200 HITINQ

-214 GAQHSYMNFKGSNIN
+214 GTQHSYMNFSGSNIN
-229 VSGSSFTDDTNGG
+229 VSASSFTDDTNGG

-248 NNNSAISFNKT
+248 GTNSNLSFNQT
-259 KFNQGTYNFTNSANL
+259 NFNQGTYKFTNSTDLN
-274 SFNNSNFN
+274 FNNSAFN
-282 QSTYNFNSLQST
+282 QGTYNFNSLQST
-294 FNNSTFN
+294 FNNDTFS
-301 QGTYN
+301 QGAYS
-306 FTDNTSFNNDTFNQ
+306 FTDDTGLNFDNDTFNQ
-320 GTYNFNTSKVSF
+320 GTYSFNASKVSF

-355 GAVFN
+355 GAIFN
-360 LNQTLNANQTY
+360 LNQTLNTNQTY

-404 EVGNNTY
+404 EVGSNTY

-426 TFSNKSITTQFLG
+426 TFSNQAITAQFLG
-439 DDLQAKAKATYQQ
+439 DDL
-452 DLNNSQSALSNATND
+452 
-467 NKIAS
+467 
-472 ADTGYTNNQ
+472 
-481 NTTIKQDAQNL
+481 
-492 EHTSQQIAKDEQA
+492 
-505 LQGDLNKLKQLAN
+505 
-518 SSFNEQAFNQAQSKE
+518 
-533 QQDEQT
+533 
-539 LQNEENTFSSEQE
+539 
-552 GLEKALANAKEQ
+552 
-564 QEQQQAQA
+564 QQQAQA
-572 TYQQDLNNSQSALS
+572 TYQQDLSNSQTALN
-586 NATNDNKIAS
+586 NATSDSKIAS
-596 ADTDYTKNQNTA
+596 SDTDYTNNQNTTIA
-608 IKQDA
+608 KDA
-613 QNLENTSQQITQDQ
+613 QSLENTSQTIQQD
-627 KDLEQDL
+627 EQALKGDL

-641 NSKTGFN
+641 NSTTGFN
-648 EQAFNQAQSTEQQD
+648 QQAFNQAQNKEQQD
-662 EQTLQNEEETFSSEQ
+662 LQTLQGEENTFNAEQ
-677 EGLEKALANAK
+677 DGLKQAIANAK
-688 HTSPTPTKHTAQ
+688 PASPTPSPTPTPTKHTAQ
-700 NNPPN
+700 NTPPN
-705 KVSPPTQ
+705 KVS
-712 NLPTTNVWNGV
+712 
-723 YNFQNQTYSKK
+723 
-734 GIYYIDPN
+734 
-742 LSGQSGQSGN
+742 
-752 TLSTYGYLD
+752 
-761 WFTLKNKFSVNANN
+761 
-775 GTLIIGNNT
+775 
-784 ESANTKGLIWIG
+784 
-796 DDKGLVYYN
+796 
-805 TGTFNAANIYL
+805 
-816 TSNLKTGNGFS
+816 
-827 GEGATLNFNATNRI
+827 
-841 TINQASFDNS
+841 
-851 DAGAQHSY
+851 
-859 MNFKGSNINVSG
+859 
-871 SSFTDDTNGG
+871 
-881 FSFSG
+881 
-886 NNNNS
+886 
-891 AISFNKT
+891 
-898 KFNQG
+898 
-903 TYNFTN
+903 
-909 SANLSFNNSNFNQST
+909 
-924 YNFNSLQ
+924 
-931 STFNNSTFNQG
+931 
-942 TYNFTDN
+942 
-949 TSFNNDTFNQGTYNF
+949 
-964 NTSKVSFSGANTL
+964 
-977 NSSSP
+977 
-982 FASLKGSVSFGSG
+982 
-995 AVFNLNQT
+995 
-1003 LNANQTYDILTTN
+1003 
-1016 GTIQYGVYQSYLWD
+1016 
-1030 LINYKGDK
+1030 
-1038 AISHVEVGNNTYDV
+1038 
-1052 TFDING
+1052 
-1058 QDETL
+1058 
-1063 QETFSNKSI
+1063 
-1072 TTQFLGDDL
+1072 
-1081 QAKAKATYQQDLNN
+1081 
-1095 SQSALSNATNDNKIA
+1095 
-1110 SADTGYTNNQNT
+1110 
-1122 TIKQDAQN
+1122 
-1130 LEHTSQQIAK
+1130 
-1140 DEQALQGDLNKLK
+1140 
-1153 QLANSSFNE
+1153 
-1162 QAFNQAQSKEQQDEQ
+1162 
-1177 TLQNEEETF
+1177 
-1186 SSEQEGLEKALAN
+1186 
-1199 AKPASPTPTPT
+1199 
-1210 PTPTPS
+1210 
-1216 PTPNPTPTKHTAPN
+1216 
-1230 KVPPTPP
+1230 PTPP

-1247 NGVYWLQNQTY
+1247 NGVYNLQNQTY

-1268 NLSGQSGQSANT
+1268 NLSGQSGQSGNT

-1325 YIIGTFNAANIYLT
+1325 YITGTFNAANIYLT

-1391 YATFDATNNISV
+1391 YAAFDAANNISV

-1411 TWGKFSFNAKNISFS
+1411 TWGKFSFSAKNISFS

-1459 GAVYNLW
+1459 GAVYNLQ

-1481 LYSRGT
+1481 LYSRGA

-1516 TLQNNANITLGNK
+1516 TLQDNANITLGNK
-1529 SQTAFKN
+1529 SQATFKN

-1549 NQSVLNASGA
+1549 NQSVLNANGA

-1582 FNGATLSLNANSKL
+1582 FNGGIISLNANSKL

-1616 SVSNASSLNANINF
+1616 SASNTSSLNANINF
-1630 QGASQATFGGN
+1630 QGASQANFGGN
-1641 TTIDA
+1641 TTIDT

-1670 NGYAPSLSK
+1670 NGYAPSLTK
-1679 ALMSVSGQFVLGNN
+1679 ALISVSGQFVLGNN

-1751 IQTWSFINPLN
+1751 IQTWSFVNPLN

-1774 DLTIE
+1774 DLTIA

-1876 SQNSAT
+1876 SQNSTT
-1882 LKEMIETNQLDNITS
+1882 LKEMIESNQLDNITN
-1897 INEVLQLLDRIKITP
+1897 INEVLQLLDKIKITP
-1912 AQKQALLETINHLT
+1912 VQKQALLETINHLT

-1941 ATQDH
+1941 ATQDN

-1968 SATCSSFRNTY
+1968 STTCSSFRNTY

-2011 GNAFESGGSADIT
+2011 GNAFESGGSADVT

-2030 LVLNKANIEAQAT
+2030 LVLDKANIEAQAT

-2063 LANVLSQMAMEKI
+2063 LANVLSQVAMEKI

-2089 LIPLSKELPSSLQNE
+2089 LSPLSKELPTSLQDE

-2124 MNAIQNIISKK
+2124 MNEIQNIISKK

-2207 LLDEF
+2207 LLNEF

-2229 IINNIISQGGLSGIY
+2229 IINNIISQGGLSGVY

-2278 QKGYFNFLSNG
+2278 QKGYFNFLSDG

-2403 FLGVIASNGAIDLSQ
+2403 FLGTIASNGAIDLSQ

-2442 IANAFNNASNST
+2442 ITNAFNNASNST
-2454 ANINGDF
+2454 ANINGNF

-2494 SVSHAIINAQGI
+2494 SASHAIINAQGT
-2506 ATIMTN
+2506 ATIMAN
-2512 YNNPLIQFNT
+2512 NNNPLIQFNT
-2522 SSKETGAYTLI
+2522 SSKETGTYTLI
-2533 DSAKAIYY
+2533 DSAKVIYY

-2550 SSLDNYLKLYTL
+2550 NSLADYLKLYTL
-2562 ININGKHMV
+2562 IDINSKHMV

-2578 YNGQAVSIKDG
+2578 YNGQAVNIKDG
-2589 GLIVGFKDSQN
+2589 GLVVGFKDSQN

-2614 AVSNAPINNLQAPT
+2614 AVSNDPINNLQAPT
-2628 LKQYIAQIQGIQGVD
+2628 LKQYIAQIQGAQGVD
-2643 SIEQAGG
+2643 SIDQAGG
-2650 TQAIN
+2650 AQAIN

-2787 TLYGINVGYDRFIKG
+2787 TLYGINIGYDRFIKG

-2866 IINQSYRYN
+2866 IINQSYKYN

-2908 IGMSGLR
+2908 IGLSGLR

-3004 RLFKTFYVNAG
+3004 RLFRTFYVNAS

>member
-1 MAFKKAGLISKF
+1 MAFEKAGLISKF

-31 NPILKRE
+31 NLILKRE
-38 KPLKRHK
+38 KPLSHK
-45 KTKSIKKPFNKNKS
+45 KTKSVKKPFNKNKS

-66 LIGALGGLPHLRA
+66 LIGALGGLSHIRA
-79 SECRYWSWWS
+79 SECRYWSWSSW
-89 GYHDKIESGS
+89 GYHDNIESGS
-99 NSPTHNSYCLFSST
+99 NSPTHNSYCLFNSA

-123 LTTYSAGGASFT
+123 LTTYSPGGASFT

-141 TLNVGGNIR
+141 TLDVGGNIR
-150 FGGTGVNGVNVGYIT
+150 FGGTGVNGGNVGYIT

-177 SRITTGNSLSDGGGA
+177 SRITTGNSFSTGGGA
-192 TLNFNATN
+192 TLNFNAAN

-206 ASFDNSDA
+206 ASFDNNDA
-214 GAQHSYMNFKGSNIN
+214 GTQHSYMNFSSSNIN

-248 NNNSAISFNKT
+248 GSNSNLSFNKT
-259 KFNQGTYNFTNSANL
+259 NFNQGTYKFTNSTNLNFNNSAFNQGTYNFSSAQ
-274 SFNNSNFN
+274 SVFENSN
-282 QSTYNFNSLQST
+282 
-294 FNNSTFN
+294 FN

-306 FTDNTSFNNDTFNQ
+306 FTDNASFNNDTFNQ
-320 GTYNFNTSKVSF
+320 GAYSFNTSKVSF

-355 GAVFN
+355 GAIFN
-360 LNQTLNANQTY
+360 LNQTLNSNQTY
-371 DILTTNGTIQYG
+371 DILTTNKTIQYG

-404 EVGNNTY
+404 EVGSNTY

-426 TFSNKSITTQFLG
+426 TFNNQAITTQFLG
-439 DDLQAKAKATYQQ
+439 DDLQAKAQATYQK
-452 DLNNSQSALSNATND
+452 DLSNSQSALNNATND

-472 ADTGYTNNQ
+472 SDTGYTNNQ
-481 NTTIKQDAQNL
+481 NTTIKKDAQNL
-492 EHTSQQIAKDEQA
+492 ENTDQTIQQDKQA
-505 LQGDLNKLKQLAN
+505 LEKDLASVKQLAN
-518 SSFNEQAFNQAQSKE
+518 STTGFNQQAFNQAQSTE
-533 QQDEQT
+533 QQDLQT
-539 LQNEENTFSSEQE
+539 LQGEENTFSSEQE
-552 GLEKALANAKEQ
+552 GLEKA
-564 QEQQQAQA
+564 
-572 TYQQDLNNSQSALS
+572 
-586 NATNDNKIAS
+586 I
-596 ADTDYTKNQNTA
+596 
-608 IKQDA
+608 
-613 QNLENTSQQITQDQ
+613 
-627 KDLEQDL
+627 
-634 DKLQQLA
+634 
-641 NSKTGFN
+641 
-648 EQAFNQAQSTEQQD
+648 
-662 EQTLQNEEETFSSEQ
+662 
-677 EGLEKALANAK
+677 
-688 HTSPTPTKHTAQ
+688 
-700 NNPPN
+700 
-705 KVSPPTQ
+705 
-712 NLPTTNVWNGV
+712 
-723 YNFQNQTYSKK
+723 
-734 GIYYIDPN
+734 
-742 LSGQSGQSGN
+742 
-752 TLSTYGYLD
+752 
-761 WFTLKNKFSVNANN
+761 
-775 GTLIIGNNT
+775 
-784 ESANTKGLIWIG
+784 ANT
-796 DDKGLVYYN
+796 
-805 TGTFNAANIYL
+805 
-816 TSNLKTGNGFS
+816 
-827 GEGATLNFNATNRI
+827 
-841 TINQASFDNS
+841 
-851 DAGAQHSY
+851 
-859 MNFKGSNINVSG
+859 
-871 SSFTDDTNGG
+871 
-881 FSFSG
+881 
-886 NNNNS
+886 
-891 AISFNKT
+891 
-898 KFNQG
+898 
-903 TYNFTN
+903 
-909 SANLSFNNSNFNQST
+909 
-924 YNFNSLQ
+924 
-931 STFNNSTFNQG
+931 
-942 TYNFTDN
+942 
-949 TSFNNDTFNQGTYNF
+949 
-964 NTSKVSFSGANTL
+964 
-977 NSSSP
+977 
-982 FASLKGSVSFGSG
+982 
-995 AVFNLNQT
+995 
-1003 LNANQTYDILTTN
+1003 
-1016 GTIQYGVYQSYLWD
+1016 
-1030 LINYKGDK
+1030 
-1038 AISHVEVGNNTYDV
+1038 
-1052 TFDING
+1052 
-1058 QDETL
+1058 
-1063 QETFSNKSI
+1063 
-1072 TTQFLGDDL
+1072 
-1081 QAKAKATYQQDLNN
+1081 
-1095 SQSALSNATNDNKIA
+1095 
-1110 SADTGYTNNQNT
+1110 
-1122 TIKQDAQN
+1122 
-1130 LEHTSQQIAK
+1130 
-1140 DEQALQGDLNKLK
+1140 
-1153 QLANSSFNE
+1153 
-1162 QAFNQAQSKEQQDEQ
+1162 
-1177 TLQNEEETF
+1177 
-1186 SSEQEGLEKALAN
+1186 
-1199 AKPASPTPTPT
+1199 KPASPTPSPT
-1210 PTPTPS
+1210 PTPTKRTAPN
-1216 PTPNPTPTKHTAPN
+1216 TPPN

-1237 TQNLPTTNVW
+1237 TQNLPVTNVW
-1247 NGVYWLQNQTY
+1247 NGVYNLQNQTY
-1258 SQKGVYYIDP
+1258 SQKGIYYIDP

-1286 NLLGRSFGVNIQN
+1286 NLLGRSFGVNIQS

-1325 YIIGTFNAANIYLT
+1325 YITGTFSAANIYLT

-1391 YATFDATNNISV
+1391 YAAFDALNNISV

-1411 TWGKFSFNAKNISFS
+1411 TWGKFSFSAKNISFS

-1439 SVISANAANSL
+1439 STISANAANSL
-1450 SFNNSRLNG
+1450 SFINSRLNG
-1459 GAVYNLW
+1459 GAIYNLQ

-1499 TSFTLSSQSLL
+1499 TNFTLSSQSLL

-1529 SQTAFKN
+1529 SQAAFKN

-1549 NQSVLNASGA
+1549 NQSVLNTNGA

-1582 FNGATLSLNANSKL
+1582 FNGGILSLNANSKL

-1616 SVSNASSLNANINF
+1616 SASNTSSLNANINF
-1630 QGASQATFGGN
+1630 QGTSQADFGGN
-1641 TTIDA
+1641 TTIDT

-1664 NGALNF
+1664 NGELNF
-1670 NGYAPSLSK
+1670 NGYAPSLTK

-1762 SSQIIQESIKNG
+1762 SSQIIQESVKNG

-1876 SQNSAT
+1876 SQNSTT
-1882 LKEMIETNQLDNITS
+1882 LKEMIESNQLDNTTS
-1897 INEVLQLLDRIKITP
+1897 INEVLQLLDEIKITP

-1926 DNINQTFSNGNLVIG
+1926 DNIDQTFSNGNLVIG
-1941 ATQDH
+1941 ATQDN

-1954 WFGGNGYSSPCALD
+1954 WFGGNGYSSPCVLD
-1968 SATCSSFRNTY
+1968 STTCSSFRNTY

-2011 GNAFESGGSADIT
+2011 GNAFESGGSADVT

-2089 LIPLSKELPSSLQNE
+2089 LSPLSKELPTSLQNE

-2124 MNAIQNIISKK
+2124 MNEIQNIISKK

-2165 LLNFIGGYM
+2165 LLNFIGGYI

-2207 LLDEF
+2207 LLKEF

-2229 IINNIISQGGLSGIY
+2229 IINNIISQGGLSGVY

-2323 FSKYQGALI
+2323 FSKYQGTLI

-2403 FLGVIASNGAIDLSQ
+2403 FLGTIASNGAIDLSQ

-2427 LNLNENATLQANNLT
+2427 LNLNENAALQANNLT
-2442 IANAFNNASNST
+2442 ITNAFNNASNST

-2494 SVSHAIINAQGI
+2494 SVSHAIINAQGT
-2506 ATIMTN
+2506 ATIMAN
-2512 YNNPLIQFNT
+2512 NNNPLIQFNT
-2522 SSKETGAYTLI
+2522 SSKETGTYTLI
-2533 DSAKAIYY
+2533 DSAKTIYY

-2550 SSLDNYLKLYTL
+2550 NSLADYLKLYTL
-2562 ININGKHMV
+2562 IDINGKRMV

-2578 YNGQAVSIKDG
+2578 YNGQAVNIKDG

-2614 AVSNAPINNLQAPT
+2614 AVSNDPINNLQAPT
-2628 LKQYIAQIQGIQGVD
+2628 LKQYIAQIQGTQGVD
-2643 SIEQAGG
+2643 SIDQAGG
-2650 TQAIN
+2650 AQAIN

-2692 LEVIANPNF
+2692 LEVIANPDF

-2787 TLYGINVGYDRFIKG
+2787 TLYGINIGYDRFIKG

-2866 IINQSYRYN
+2866 IINQYYKYN

-2908 IGMSGLR
+2908 IGLSGLR
-2915 GIMDDPIYNQFRANA
+2915 GIMDDPIYSQFRANA

>member
-1 MAFKKAGLISKF
+1 MAFKKVRLISKF

-31 NPILKRE
+31 NQILKRE
-38 KPLKRHK
+38 KPLKCHK
-45 KTKSIKKPFNKNKS
+45 KTKSIKNPFNKSKS

-66 LIGALGGLPHLRA
+66 LIGALGGLSHLRA
-79 SECRYWSWWS
+79 NECRYWSWSFWS
-89 GYHDKIESGS
+89 YQDNIESGP
-99 NSPTHNSYCLFSST
+99 NSPTHNSYCLFSSA

-135 QKFNNG
+135 QKFNGG

-150 FGGTGVNGVNVGYIT
+150 FGGTGINGGDVGYIT

-177 SRITTGNSLSDGGGA
+177 SHLTTGNSYADGGGA
-192 TLNFNATN
+192 TLNFNAAN
-200 RITINQ
+200 NITINQ
-206 ASFDNSDA
+206 ASLDNSDA
-214 GAQHSYMNFKGSNIN
+214 GTQKSYMNFKGSNIK

-248 NNNSAISFNKT
+248 NNNSAISFNQT
-259 KFNQGTYNFTNSANL
+259 SFNQGAYNFSNSTTLSFDNSNFNQGTYHFNSTQSTFENSNFNQGTYNFNDNA
-274 SFNNSNFN
+274 SF
-282 QSTYNFNSLQST
+282 
-294 FNNSTFN
+294 
-301 QGTYN
+301 
-306 FTDNTSFNNDTFNQ
+306 DNDTFNQ
-320 GTYNFNTSKVSF
+320 GTYSFNTNKVSF
-332 SGANTL
+332 SGINTL

-350 VSFGS
+350 VSFNS
-355 GAVFN
+355 GAIFN
-360 LNQTLNANQTY
+360 LNQTLSGNQTY
-371 DILTTNGTIQYG
+371 DILTTNGAIQYG

-426 TFSNKSITTQFLG
+426 TFNNQSITTQFLG
-439 DDLQAKAKATYQQ
+439 DDLQQQAQQTYQEDVANSQ
-452 DLNNSQSALSNATND
+452 NALNNVTSDNTIANNDTSYTQS
-467 NKIAS
+467 K
-472 ADTGYTNNQ
+472 
-481 NTTIKQDAQNL
+481 NTTIATDAQNL
-492 EHTSQQIAKDEQA
+492 ENTNQQIAQDEQA
-505 LQGDLNKLKQLAN
+505 LQGDLDKLKQLAN
-518 SSFNEQAFNQAQSKE
+518 STTGFSEQAFNQAQKQE

-539 LQNEENTFSSEQE
+539 LQNEEKTFNSEQE
-552 GLEKALANAKEQ
+552 GLKQALQQAQAQQQK
-564 QEQQQAQA
+564 QEQQQAQK
-572 TYQQDLNNSQSALS
+572 TYQQDLSNSQTALN
-586 NATNDNKIAS
+586 NATSDNKIAS
-596 ADTDYTKNQNTA
+596 NDTSYTQSKNTTVA
-608 IKQDA
+608 KDA
-613 QNLENTSQQITQDQ
+613 QGLENTNQKIQQDEQALE
-627 KDLEQDL
+627 KDLAQI
-634 DKLQQLA
+634 KQLA

-648 EQAFNQAQSTEQQD
+648 EQAFNQAQKQEQQDEQTLQNDENAFNTKQDSLNKAIQQVQAQQQKQEQQQAQKTYQQDLSNSQTALNNATSDNKIASNDTDYTNNKNTTIAKDAQNLENTNQQIQQDKQALEKDLAQIKQLANSTTGFNEQAFTQAQKQEQQD
-662 EQTLQNEEETFSSEQ
+662 EQTLQNEEKTFNTEQ
-677 EGLEKALANAK
+677 EGLEQAIANAK
-688 HTSPTPTKHTAQ
+688 HANPTPSHAPTPTKHTAP
-700 NNPPN
+700 NTPPSQ
-705 KVSPPTQ
+705 VPPTPPTQ

-723 YNFQNQTYSKK
+723 YNLQNQTYSNK
-734 GIYYIDPN
+734 GVYYIDPN

-752 TLSTYGYLD
+752 TLSTY
-761 WFTLKNKFSVNANN
+761 
-775 GTLIIGNNT
+775 
-784 ESANTKGLIWIG
+784 
-796 DDKGLVYYN
+796 
-805 TGTFNAANIYL
+805 
-816 TSNLKTGNGFS
+816 
-827 GEGATLNFNATNRI
+827 
-841 TINQASFDNS
+841 
-851 DAGAQHSY
+851 
-859 MNFKGSNINVSG
+859 
-871 SSFTDDTNGG
+871 
-881 FSFSG
+881 
-886 NNNNS
+886 
-891 AISFNKT
+891 
-898 KFNQG
+898 
-903 TYNFTN
+903 
-909 SANLSFNNSNFNQST
+909 
-924 YNFNSLQ
+924 
-931 STFNNSTFNQG
+931 
-942 TYNFTDN
+942 
-949 TSFNNDTFNQGTYNF
+949 
-964 NTSKVSFSGANTL
+964 
-977 NSSSP
+977 
-982 FASLKGSVSFGSG
+982 
-995 AVFNLNQT
+995 
-1003 LNANQTYDILTTN
+1003 
-1016 GTIQYGVYQSYLWD
+1016 
-1030 LINYKGDK
+1030 
-1038 AISHVEVGNNTYDV
+1038 
-1052 TFDING
+1052 
-1058 QDETL
+1058 
-1063 QETFSNKSI
+1063 
-1072 TTQFLGDDL
+1072 
-1081 QAKAKATYQQDLNN
+1081 
-1095 SQSALSNATNDNKIA
+1095 
-1110 SADTGYTNNQNT
+1110 
-1122 TIKQDAQN
+1122 
-1130 LEHTSQQIAK
+1130 
-1140 DEQALQGDLNKLK
+1140 
-1153 QLANSSFNE
+1153 
-1162 QAFNQAQSKEQQDEQ
+1162 
-1177 TLQNEEETF
+1177 
-1186 SSEQEGLEKALAN
+1186 
-1199 AKPASPTPTPT
+1199 
-1210 PTPTPS
+1210 
-1216 PTPNPTPTKHTAPN
+1216 
-1230 KVPPTPP
+1230 
-1237 TQNLPTTNVW
+1237 
-1247 NGVYWLQNQTY
+1247 
-1258 SQKGVYYIDP
+1258 
-1268 NLSGQSGQSANT
+1268 
-1280 LSTYTA
+1280 TA
-1286 NLLGRSFGVNIQN
+1286 NLFGRSFGVNIQN

-1325 YIIGTFNAANIYLT
+1325 YITGTFNAANIYLT

-1345 EGVSGSDG
+1345 EGVSNSDG

-1391 YATFDATNNISV
+1391 YAAFDAMNNISV

-1411 TWGKFSFNAKNISFS
+1411 TWGKFSFTAKNISFS

-1439 SVISANAANSL
+1439 SVISANASNSL
-1450 SFNNSRLNG
+1450 SFINSRLNG
-1459 GAVYNLW
+1459 GAIYNLQ

-1499 TSFTLSSQSLL
+1499 TNFTLSSQSLL

-1529 SQTAFKN
+1529 SQAAFKN

-1549 NQSVLNASGA
+1549 NQSVLNANGA

-1564 QASLNIYNG
+1564 QASLNVYNG

-1582 FNGATLSLNANSKL
+1582 FNGGTLSLNASSKL
-1596 NASSASFSNNTTI
+1596 NASNASFSSNTTI

-1616 SVSNASSLNANINF
+1616 SANNTSSLNANINF
-1630 QGASQATFGGN
+1630 QGASQADFGGN
-1641 TTIDA
+1641 TTIDT

-1670 NGYAPSLSK
+1670 NGYAPSLTK
-1679 ALMSVSGQFVLGNN
+1679 ALMSVSGQFVLGSN

-1806 NPTGYSY
+1806 NLTGYSY

-1866 GNLKTLLGIL
+1866 ENLKTLLGIL

-1882 LKEMIETNQLDNITS
+1882 LKEMIESNQLDNITN
-1897 INEVLQLLDRIKITP
+1897 INEVLQLLDKIKITQT
-1912 AQKQALLETINHLT
+1912 QKRALLETINHLT
-1926 DNINQTFSNGNLVIG
+1926 NNINQTFNNGNLVIG
-1941 ATQDH
+1941 ATQDN

-2011 GNAFESGGSADIT
+2011 GNAFESGGSADVT

-2043 DNIFNLLGQE
+2043 DNIFNLLGQK
-2053 GIDKIFNQGN
+2053 GIEKIFNQGN
-2063 LANVLSQMAMEKI
+2063 LANVLSQVAMEKI
-2076 KQAGGLGNFVENA
+2076 KQAGGLGNFIENA
-2089 LIPLSKELPSSLQNE
+2089 LSPLSKELPASLQDE
-2104 TLGQLIGQNNLDN
+2104 TLGQLIGQNNLDD

-2124 MNAIQNIISKK
+2124 MNEIQNIISKK

-2165 LLNFIGGYM
+2165 LLNFIGGYI

-2207 LLDEF
+2207 LLNEF

-2229 IINNIISQGGLSGIY
+2229 IINNIISQGGLSGVY

-2367 ICINLANC
+2367 ICVNLANC

-2403 FLGVIASNGAIDLSQ
+2403 FLGAITSNGAIDLSQ
-2418 VKNNSVIGT
+2418 VTNNSVIGT

-2442 IANAFNNASNST
+2442 ITNAFNNTSNST
-2454 ANINGDF
+2454 ANINGNF

-2494 SVSHAIINAQGI
+2494 SASHAIINAQGA
-2506 ATIMTN
+2506 ATIMAN
-2512 YNNPLIQFNT
+2512 NNNPLIQFNT
-2522 SSKETGAYTLI
+2522 SSKEVGTYTLI

-2550 SSLDNYLKLYTL
+2550 SSLDNYLKLYAL
-2562 ININGKHMV
+2562 IDINGKHMV

-2578 YNGQAVSIKDG
+2578 YNGQAVNIKDG
-2589 GLIVGFKDSQN
+2589 GLVVGFKDSQN

-2614 AVSNAPINNLQAPT
+2614 AVSNDPINNLQAPT
-2628 LKQYIAQIQGIQGVD
+2628 LKQYIAQIQGTQGVD
-2643 SIEQAGG
+2643 SIDQAGG
-2650 TQAIN
+2650 NQAIN

-2813 SGFHANITQ
+2813 SGFHGNITQ

-2866 IINQSYRYN
+2866 IINQSYRYD

-2897 FKPQIGLAYYY
+2897 FKPQVGLAYYY
-2908 IGMSGLR
+2908 IGLSGLR

>member
-31 NPILKRE
+31 NLILKHE
-38 KPLKRHK
+38 KPLSHK
-45 KTKSIKKPFNKNKS
+45 KTKSVKKPFNKNKS

-66 LIGALGGLPHLRA
+66 LIGALGGLSHLRA
-79 SECRYWSWWS
+79 SECRYWSWSSWS
-89 GYHDKIESGS
+89 YQDNIESGS

-123 LTTYSAGGASFT
+123 LTTYSPGGASFT

-150 FGGTGVNGVNVGYIT
+150 FGGTGVNGGNVGYIT
-165 GTYDAQTINFNS
+165 GTYDSQTINFNS
-177 SRITTGNSLSDGGGA
+177 SRITTGNSFSTGGGA

-200 RITINQ
+200 HITIDQ
-206 ASFDNSDA
+206 ASFDNGDA
-214 GAQHSYMNFKGSNIN
+214 GTQHSYMNFSGSNIN
-229 VSGSSFTDDTNGG
+229 VSDSSFTDDTDGG

-248 NNNSAISFNKT
+248 GTNSNLSFNQTNFNQGTYKFTNSANLNFNNSA
-259 KFNQGTYNFTNSANL
+259 FNQGTYNFNSAQ
-274 SFNNSNFN
+274 SVFENSN
-282 QSTYNFNSLQST
+282 
-294 FNNSTFN
+294 FN

-306 FTDNTSFNNDTFNQ
+306 FTDNTGLNFNNDTFNQ

-355 GAVFN
+355 GAIFN
-360 LNQTLNANQTY
+360 LNQTLNSNQTY
-371 DILTTNGTIQYG
+371 DILTTNKTIQYG

-404 EVGNNTY
+404 GVGSNTY

-426 TFSNKSITTQFLG
+426 TFNNQSITTQFLG
-439 DDLQAKAKATYQQ
+439 DDLQAKAQKTYQQ
-452 DLNNSQSALSNATND
+452 DLSNSQTALNNATSD
-467 NKIAS
+467 NKIANS
-472 ADTGYTNNQ
+472 DTDYTKSSNP
-481 NTTIKQDAQNL
+481 TINKDAQNL
-492 EHTSQQIAKDEQA
+492 ENTNQQIVKDEQA
-505 LQGDLNKLKQLAN
+505 LQGDL
-518 SSFNEQAFNQAQSKE
+518 
-533 QQDEQT
+533 
-539 LQNEENTFSSEQE
+539 
-552 GLEKALANAKEQ
+552 
-564 QEQQQAQA
+564 
-572 TYQQDLNNSQSALS
+572 
-586 NATNDNKIAS
+586 
-596 ADTDYTKNQNTA
+596 
-608 IKQDA
+608 
-613 QNLENTSQQITQDQ
+613 
-627 KDLEQDL
+627 

-641 NSKTGFN
+641 NATTGFN
-648 EQAFNQAQSTEQQD
+648 QQAFKNAQSTEQQD
-662 EQTLQNEEETFSSEQ
+662 EQTLQENENTFNSEQ
-677 EGLEKALANAK
+677 EGLKQAIANAK
-688 HTSPTPTKHTAQ
+688 PTSPTPSPTPTPTKHTAP
-700 NNPPN
+700 NTPPN

-723 YNFQNQTYSKK
+723 Y
-734 GIYYIDPN
+734 
-742 LSGQSGQSGN
+742 
-752 TLSTYGYLD
+752 
-761 WFTLKNKFSVNANN
+761 
-775 GTLIIGNNT
+775 
-784 ESANTKGLIWIG
+784 
-796 DDKGLVYYN
+796 
-805 TGTFNAANIYL
+805 
-816 TSNLKTGNGFS
+816 
-827 GEGATLNFNATNRI
+827 
-841 TINQASFDNS
+841 
-851 DAGAQHSY
+851 
-859 MNFKGSNINVSG
+859 
-871 SSFTDDTNGG
+871 
-881 FSFSG
+881 
-886 NNNNS
+886 
-891 AISFNKT
+891 
-898 KFNQG
+898 
-903 TYNFTN
+903 
-909 SANLSFNNSNFNQST
+909 
-924 YNFNSLQ
+924 
-931 STFNNSTFNQG
+931 
-942 TYNFTDN
+942 
-949 TSFNNDTFNQGTYNF
+949 
-964 NTSKVSFSGANTL
+964 
-977 NSSSP
+977 
-982 FASLKGSVSFGSG
+982 
-995 AVFNLNQT
+995 
-1003 LNANQTYDILTTN
+1003 
-1016 GTIQYGVYQSYLWD
+1016 
-1030 LINYKGDK
+1030 
-1038 AISHVEVGNNTYDV
+1038 
-1052 TFDING
+1052 
-1058 QDETL
+1058 
-1063 QETFSNKSI
+1063 
-1072 TTQFLGDDL
+1072 
-1081 QAKAKATYQQDLNN
+1081 
-1095 SQSALSNATNDNKIA
+1095 
-1110 SADTGYTNNQNT
+1110 
-1122 TIKQDAQN
+1122 
-1130 LEHTSQQIAK
+1130 
-1140 DEQALQGDLNKLK
+1140 
-1153 QLANSSFNE
+1153 
-1162 QAFNQAQSKEQQDEQ
+1162 
-1177 TLQNEEETF
+1177 
-1186 SSEQEGLEKALAN
+1186 
-1199 AKPASPTPTPT
+1199 
-1210 PTPTPS
+1210 
-1216 PTPNPTPTKHTAPN
+1216 
-1230 KVPPTPP
+1230 
-1237 TQNLPTTNVW
+1237 
-1247 NGVYWLQNQTY
+1247 WLQNKTY
-1258 SQKGVYYIDP
+1258 SQKGIYYIDP

-1325 YIIGTFNAANIYLT
+1325 YITGTFNAANIYLT

-1391 YATFDATNNISV
+1391 YAAFDATNNISV

-1411 TWGKFSFNAKNISFS
+1411 TWGKFSFSAKNISFS

-1481 LYSRGT
+1481 LYSRGA

-1529 SQTAFKN
+1529 SQAVFKN

-1549 NQSVLNASGA
+1549 NQSVLNANGA

-1582 FNGATLSLNANSKL
+1582 FNGGIISLNANSKL

-1616 SVSNASSLNANINF
+1616 SVSNTSSLNANINF
-1630 QGASQATFGGN
+1630 QGASQADFGGN
-1641 TTIDA
+1641 TTIDT

-1670 NGYAPSLSK
+1670 NGYALSLTK

-1882 LKEMIETNQLDNITS
+1882 LKEMIESNQLDNITS
-1897 INEVLQLLDRIKITP
+1897 INEVLQLLDKIKITP
-1912 AQKQALLETINHLT
+1912 AQKQVLLETINHLT
-1926 DNINQTFSNGNLVIG
+1926 DNINQTFNNGNLIIG
-1941 ATQDH
+1941 ATQDN

-2011 GNAFESGGSADIT
+2011 GNAFESGGSADVT

-2030 LVLNKANIEAQAT
+2030 LVLDKANIEAQAT

-2063 LANVLSQMAMEKI
+2063 LANVLSQVAMEKI

-2089 LIPLSKELPSSLQNE
+2089 LSPLSKELPTSLQNE

-2165 LLNFIGGYM
+2165 LLNFIGGYI

-2207 LLDEF
+2207 LLNEF

-2229 IINNIISQGGLSGIY
+2229 IINNIISQGGLSGVY

-2332 FASNGVSNIN
+2332 FASNNVSNIN

-2385 SSVTPTNESLSV
+2385 SSVTPTDESLSV

-2403 FLGVIASNGAIDLSQ
+2403 FLGTIASNGAIDLSQ

-2442 IANAFNNASNST
+2442 ITNAFNNASNST
-2454 ANINGDF
+2454 ANINGNF

-2494 SVSHAIINAQGI
+2494 SVSHAIINAQGV
-2506 ATIMTN
+2506 ATIIAN
-2512 YNNPLIQFNT
+2512 NNNPLIQFNT

-2550 SSLDNYLKLYTL
+2550 NSLDNYLKLYTL
-2562 ININGKHMV
+2562 IDINGKHMA
-2571 MTDNGLT
+2571 MSNNGLT
-2578 YNGQAVSIKDG
+2578 YNGQAVNIKDG

-2614 AVSNAPINNLQAPT
+2614 AVSNDPINNLQAPT
-2628 LKQYIAQIQGIQGVD
+2628 LKQYIAQIQGTQGVD
-2643 SIEQAGG
+2643 NINQAGG

-2731 SADFHERLEALKNKR
+2731 RSDFLERLEALKNKR

-2768 NNVWATGVGGA
+2768 NNIWATGVGGA

-2813 SGFHANITQ
+2813 SGFHGNITQ

-2866 IINQSYRYN
+2866 IINQSYKYD

-2908 IGMSGLR
+2908 IGLSGLR

>member
-1 MAFKKAGLISKF
+1 MAFEKAGLISKF

-31 NPILKRE
+31 NLILKHE
-38 KPLKRHK
+38 KPLSHK

-66 LIGALGGLPHLRA
+66 LIGALGGLSHLRA
-79 SECRYWSWWS
+79 SECRYWSWSSWS
-89 GYHDKIESGS
+89 YHDNIESGS
-99 NSPTHNSYCLFSST
+99 NSPTHNSYCLFNSA

-123 LTTYSAGGASFT
+123 LTTYSIGEASFT
-135 QKFNNG
+135 QKFNGG

-150 FGGTGVNGVNVGYIT
+150 FGGTGVNGGNLGYIT
-165 GTYDAQTINFNS
+165 GTYDVQTINFDS
-177 SRITTGNSLSDGGGA
+177 SRITTGNSFSTGGGA

-200 RITINQ
+200 HITIDQ
-206 ASFDNSDA
+206 ASFDNGDA
-214 GAQHSYMNFKGSNIN
+214 GTQHSYMNFSGSNIN
-229 VSGSSFTDDTNGG
+229 VSDSSFTDDTDGG

-248 NNNSAISFNKT
+248 GTNSNLSFNQTNFNQGTYKFTNSANLNFNNSA
-259 KFNQGTYNFTNSANL
+259 FNQGTYNFNSAQ
-274 SFNNSNFN
+274 SVFENSNFN
-282 QSTYNFNSLQST
+282 Q
-294 FNNSTFN
+294 
-301 QGTYN
+301 GTYS
-306 FTDNTSFNNDTFNQ
+306 FTDNTGLNFNNDTFNQ

-355 GAVFN
+355 GAIFN

-371 DILTTNGTIQYG
+371 DILTTNKTIQYG

-404 EVGNNTY
+404 GVGSNTY

-426 TFSNKSITTQFLG
+426 TFSNQSITTQFLG
-439 DDLQAKAKATYQQ
+439 DDLQAKAQATYQQ
-452 DLNNSQSALSNATND
+452 DLSNSQTALNNATSD

-472 ADTGYTNNQ
+472 SDTGYTNNQ
-481 NTTIKQDAQNL
+481 NTTIKKDAQSL
-492 EHTSQQIAKDEQA
+492 ENTDQTIQQDKQA
-505 LQGDLNKLKQLAN
+505 LEKDLANVKQLAN
-518 SSFNEQAFNQAQSKE
+518 APTGFNEQAFNQAQNKE
-533 QQDEQT
+533 QQDLQT

-552 GLEKALANAKEQ
+552 GLEKAIANAKP
-564 QEQQQAQA
+564 
-572 TYQQDLNNSQSALS
+572 
-586 NATNDNKIAS
+586 
-596 ADTDYTKNQNTA
+596 
-608 IKQDA
+608 
-613 QNLENTSQQITQDQ
+613 TSPT
-627 KDLEQDL
+627 
-634 DKLQQLA
+634 
-641 NSKTGFN
+641 
-648 EQAFNQAQSTEQQD
+648 
-662 EQTLQNEEETFSSEQ
+662 
-677 EGLEKALANAK
+677 
-688 HTSPTPTKHTAQ
+688 PTPTKHTA
-700 NNPPN
+700 PN
-705 KVSPPTQ
+705 
-712 NLPTTNVWNGV
+712 
-723 YNFQNQTYSKK
+723 
-734 GIYYIDPN
+734 
-742 LSGQSGQSGN
+742 
-752 TLSTYGYLD
+752 
-761 WFTLKNKFSVNANN
+761 
-775 GTLIIGNNT
+775 
-784 ESANTKGLIWIG
+784 
-796 DDKGLVYYN
+796 
-805 TGTFNAANIYL
+805 
-816 TSNLKTGNGFS
+816 
-827 GEGATLNFNATNRI
+827 
-841 TINQASFDNS
+841 
-851 DAGAQHSY
+851 
-859 MNFKGSNINVSG
+859 
-871 SSFTDDTNGG
+871 
-881 FSFSG
+881 
-886 NNNNS
+886 
-891 AISFNKT
+891 
-898 KFNQG
+898 
-903 TYNFTN
+903 
-909 SANLSFNNSNFNQST
+909 
-924 YNFNSLQ
+924 
-931 STFNNSTFNQG
+931 
-942 TYNFTDN
+942 
-949 TSFNNDTFNQGTYNF
+949 
-964 NTSKVSFSGANTL
+964 
-977 NSSSP
+977 
-982 FASLKGSVSFGSG
+982 
-995 AVFNLNQT
+995 
-1003 LNANQTYDILTTN
+1003 
-1016 GTIQYGVYQSYLWD
+1016 
-1030 LINYKGDK
+1030 
-1038 AISHVEVGNNTYDV
+1038 
-1052 TFDING
+1052 
-1058 QDETL
+1058 
-1063 QETFSNKSI
+1063 
-1072 TTQFLGDDL
+1072 
-1081 QAKAKATYQQDLNN
+1081 
-1095 SQSALSNATNDNKIA
+1095 
-1110 SADTGYTNNQNT
+1110 
-1122 TIKQDAQN
+1122 
-1130 LEHTSQQIAK
+1130 
-1140 DEQALQGDLNKLK
+1140 
-1153 QLANSSFNE
+1153 
-1162 QAFNQAQSKEQQDEQ
+1162 
-1177 TLQNEEETF
+1177 
-1186 SSEQEGLEKALAN
+1186 
-1199 AKPASPTPTPT
+1199 TP
-1210 PTPTPS
+1210 
-1216 PTPNPTPTKHTAPN
+1216 PN

-1247 NGVYWLQNQTY
+1247 DGVYNLENKTY
-1258 SQKGVYYIDP
+1258 SNKGVYYIDP

-1286 NLLGRSFGVNIQN
+1286 NLFGRSFGVNIQN

-1325 YIIGTFNAANIYLT
+1325 YITGTFNAANIYLT

-1391 YATFDATNNISV
+1391 YAAFDATNNISV

-1450 SFNNSRLNG
+1450 SFNNSRLNE

-1481 LYSRGT
+1481 LYSRGA

-1529 SQTAFKN
+1529 SQVAFKN

-1549 NQSVLNASGA
+1549 NQSVLNANGA
-1559 SAFNN
+1559 SVFNN

-1582 FNGATLSLNANSKL
+1582 FNGGILSLNANSKL

-1616 SVSNASSLNANINF
+1616 SASNASSLNANINF
-1630 QGASQATFGGN
+1630 QGASQANFGGN
-1641 TTIDA
+1641 TTIDT

-1670 NGYAPSLSK
+1670 DGYAPSLSK

-1831 LFTPKGSQTPQTPG
+1831 LFTPKGSQAPQTPG

-1882 LKEMIETNQLDNITS
+1882 LKEMIESNQLDNITS
-1897 INEVLQLLDRIKITP
+1897 INEVLQLLDKIKITP

-1941 ATQDH
+1941 ATQDN

-1995 ADFKAKSIYIT
+1995 AGFKAKSIYIT

-2011 GNAFESGGSADIT
+2011 GNAFESGGSADVT

-2030 LVLNKANIEAQAT
+2030 LVLDKANIEAQAT

-2063 LANVLSQMAMEKI
+2063 LANVLSQVAMEKI

-2089 LIPLSKELPSSLQNE
+2089 LSPLSKELPASLQNE

-2124 MNAIQNIISKK
+2124 INEIQNIISKK

-2165 LLNFIGGYM
+2165 LLNFIGGYI

-2207 LLDEF
+2207 LLNEF

-2217 VKKLESQGLVSN
+2217 VKKLEAQGLVSN
-2229 IINNIISQGGLSGIY
+2229 IINNIISQGGLSGVY

-2367 ICINLANC
+2367 ICVNLANC

-2385 SSVTPTNESLSV
+2385 SSVTPTDESLSV

-2403 FLGVIASNGAIDLSQ
+2403 FLGTIASNGAIDLSQ

-2442 IANAFNNASNST
+2442 ITNAFNNASNST
-2454 ANINGDF
+2454 ANINGNF

-2494 SVSHAIINAQGI
+2494 SVSHAIINAQGS
-2506 ATIMTN
+2506 ATIMAN
-2512 YNNPLIQFNT
+2512 NNNPLIQFNT
-2522 SSKETGAYTLI
+2522 SSKETGTYTLI

-2562 ININGKHMV
+2562 IDINGKRMV
-2571 MTDNGLT
+2571 MSNNGLT
-2578 YNGQAVSIKDG
+2578 YNGQAVNIKDG
-2589 GLIVGFKDSQN
+2589 GLVVGFKDSQN

-2614 AVSNAPINNLQAPT
+2614 AVSNDPINNLQAPT
-2628 LKQYIAQIQGIQGVD
+2628 LKQYIAQIQGTQGVD

-2787 TLYGINVGYDRFIKG
+2787 TLYGINIGYDRFIKG

-2866 IINQSYRYN
+2866 IINQSYKYN

-2908 IGMSGLR
+2908 IGLSGLR

>member
-1 MAFKKAGLISKF
+1 MAFKKARLISKF

-31 NPILKRE
+31 NQILKRE
-38 KPLKRHK
+38 KPLKCHK

-66 LIGALGGLPHLRA
+66 LIGVLGGLSHLRA
-79 SECRYWSWWS
+79 NECTYWSWSSW
-89 GYHDKIESGS
+89 GYHDNIESGP

-135 QKFNNG
+135 QKFNGG
-141 TLNVGGNIR
+141 TLDIGGNIR
-150 FGGTGVNGVNVGYIT
+150 FGGTGINGGDVGYIT
-165 GTYDAQTINFNS
+165 GTYDAQTMNFNS
-177 SRITTGNSLSDGGGA
+177 SHLTTGNSYADGGGT
-192 TLNFNATN
+192 TLNFNAAN
-200 RITINQ
+200 NITINQ

-214 GAQHSYMNFKGSNIN
+214 GTQKSYMNFKGSNIK
-229 VSGSSFTDDTNGG
+229 VSGSSFKDDTDGG

-248 NNNSAISFNKT
+248 NNNSTISFNQT
-259 KFNQGTYNFTNSANL
+259 SFNQGTYNFSNNATL

-282 QSTYNFNSLQST
+282 QGTYHFNSTQST
-294 FNNSTFN
+294 FDNSNFN
-301 QGTYN
+301 QGAYDFSN
-306 FTDNTSFNNDTFNQ
+306 NTSFNNDTFNQ

-332 SGANTL
+332 SGINTL

-350 VSFGS
+350 VSFNS
-355 GAVFN
+355 GAIFN
-360 LNQTLNANQTY
+360 LNQTLNNNQTY
-371 DILTTNGTIQYG
+371 DILTTNGAIQYG

-404 EVGNNTY
+404 GVGNNTY

-426 TFSNKSITTQFLG
+426 TFNNQSIITQFLG
-439 DDLQAKAKATYQQ
+439 DDLQQQAQKTYQEDLTHSQ
-452 DLNNSQSALSNATND
+452 NALNNVTSDNTIANSDTDYTKNKNTAIAT
-467 NKIAS
+467 
-472 ADTGYTNNQ
+472 
-481 NTTIKQDAQNL
+481 DAQNL
-492 EHTSQQIAKDEQA
+492 ENTNQQIAQDEQA
-505 LQGDLNKLKQLAN
+505 LEKDLAQIKQLAN
-518 SSFNEQAFNQAQSKE
+518 STTGFNEQAFNTTQKQE

-539 LQNEENTFSSEQE
+539 LQNDENAFNTEQE
-552 GLEKALANAKEQ
+552 RLEQAIQQAQAQE
-564 QEQQQAQA
+564 QEQQQAQQ
-572 TYQQDLNNSQSALS
+572 TYQEDVTNSQTALNN
-586 NATNDNKIAS
+586 ATSDNKIANS
-596 ADTDYTKNQNTA
+596 DTDYTKSSNPTIN
-608 IKQDA
+608 KDA
-613 QNLENTSQQITQDQ
+613 QNLENTNQQIAQD
-627 KDLEQDL
+627 EQALQGDL
-634 DKLQQLA
+634 DKLKQLA
-641 NSKTGFN
+641 NSTTGFS
-648 EQAFNQAQSTEQQD
+648 EQAFNQVQSTEQQD
-662 EQTLQNEEETFSSEQ
+662 EQTLQNDENAFNTEQ
-677 EGLEKALANAK
+677 EGLEQAIANAK
-688 HTSPTPTKHTAQ
+688 H
-700 NNPPN
+700 
-705 KVSPPTQ
+705 
-712 NLPTTNVWNGV
+712 
-723 YNFQNQTYSKK
+723 
-734 GIYYIDPN
+734 
-742 LSGQSGQSGN
+742 
-752 TLSTYGYLD
+752 
-761 WFTLKNKFSVNANN
+761 AN
-775 GTLIIGNNT
+775 
-784 ESANTKGLIWIG
+784 
-796 DDKGLVYYN
+796 
-805 TGTFNAANIYL
+805 
-816 TSNLKTGNGFS
+816 
-827 GEGATLNFNATNRI
+827 
-841 TINQASFDNS
+841 
-851 DAGAQHSY
+851 
-859 MNFKGSNINVSG
+859 
-871 SSFTDDTNGG
+871 
-881 FSFSG
+881 
-886 NNNNS
+886 
-891 AISFNKT
+891 
-898 KFNQG
+898 
-903 TYNFTN
+903 
-909 SANLSFNNSNFNQST
+909 
-924 YNFNSLQ
+924 
-931 STFNNSTFNQG
+931 
-942 TYNFTDN
+942 
-949 TSFNNDTFNQGTYNF
+949 
-964 NTSKVSFSGANTL
+964 
-977 NSSSP
+977 
-982 FASLKGSVSFGSG
+982 
-995 AVFNLNQT
+995 
-1003 LNANQTYDILTTN
+1003 
-1016 GTIQYGVYQSYLWD
+1016 
-1030 LINYKGDK
+1030 
-1038 AISHVEVGNNTYDV
+1038 
-1052 TFDING
+1052 
-1058 QDETL
+1058 
-1063 QETFSNKSI
+1063 
-1072 TTQFLGDDL
+1072 
-1081 QAKAKATYQQDLNN
+1081 
-1095 SQSALSNATNDNKIA
+1095 
-1110 SADTGYTNNQNT
+1110 
-1122 TIKQDAQN
+1122 
-1130 LEHTSQQIAK
+1130 
-1140 DEQALQGDLNKLK
+1140 
-1153 QLANSSFNE
+1153 
-1162 QAFNQAQSKEQQDEQ
+1162 
-1177 TLQNEEETF
+1177 
-1186 SSEQEGLEKALAN
+1186 
-1199 AKPASPTPTPT
+1199 
-1210 PTPTPS
+1210 PTPS
-1216 PTPNPTPTKHTAPN
+1216 HAPTPTKHTAPN
-1230 KVPPTPP
+1230 TPPSQVPPTP
-1237 TQNLPTTNVW
+1237 TQNPPAESVW

-1258 SQKGVYYIDP
+1258 SKQGIYYIDP

-1286 NLLGRSFGVNIQN
+1286 NLFGRSFSVNIQN

-1325 YIIGTFNAANIYLT
+1325 YITGTFSAANIYLT

-1345 EGVSGSDG
+1345 EGVSNSDG

-1391 YATFDATNNISV
+1391 YATFDALNNISV

-1411 TWGKFSFNAKNISFS
+1411 TWGKFSFSAKNISFS

-1439 SVISANAANSL
+1439 STISANASNSL
-1450 SFNNSRLNG
+1450 SFINSRLNG
-1459 GAVYNLW
+1459 GAIYNLQ

-1529 SQTAFKN
+1529 SQATFKN

-1549 NQSVLNASGA
+1549 NQSVLNANGT

-1573 SQATFNSLF
+1573 SQAAFNSLF
-1582 FNGATLSLNANSKL
+1582 FNGGTLSLNASSKL

-1616 SVSNASSLNANINF
+1616 SASNTSSLNANINF
-1630 QGASQATFGGN
+1630 QGASQADFGGN
-1641 TTIDA
+1641 TTIDT
-1646 ASFNFDSASSL
+1646 ASFNFDSTSSL
-1657 SFNNLTA
+1657 NFNNLTA

-1670 NGYAPSLSK
+1670 NGYAPSLAK
-1679 ALMSVSGQFVLGNN
+1679 ALMSVSGQFVLGSN

-1831 LFTPKGSQTPQTPG
+1831 LFTPKGSQTPQAPG

-1866 GNLKTLLGIL
+1866 ENLKTLLGIL
-1876 SQNSAT
+1876 SQNSAA
-1882 LKEMIETNQLDNITS
+1882 LKEMIESNQLDNITN
-1897 INEVLQLLDRIKITP
+1897 INEVLQLLDKIKITQ

-1926 DNINQTFSNGNLVIG
+1926 DNINQTFSNGNLIIG
-1941 ATQDH
+1941 ATQDN

-1954 WFGGNGYSSPCALD
+1954 WFGGNGYSSPCTLD

-2006 GTLGS
+2006 GTIGS
-2011 GNAFESGGSADIT
+2011 GNAFESGGSADVT
-2024 FQSANN
+2024 FQSTNN

-2043 DNIFNLLGQE
+2043 DNIFNLLGQK

-2063 LANVLSQMAMEKI
+2063 LANVLSQVAMEKI
-2076 KQAGGLGNFVENA
+2076 KQAGGLGNFIENA
-2089 LIPLSKELPSSLQNE
+2089 ISPLSKELPASLQDE
-2104 TLGQLIGQNNLDN
+2104 TLGQLIGQNNLDD

-2207 LLDEF
+2207 LLNEF

-2217 VKKLESQGLVSN
+2217 VKKLESQGLVNN
-2229 IINNIISQGGLSGIY
+2229 IINNIISQGGLSGVY

-2332 FASNGVSNIN
+2332 FASNDVSNIS

-2367 ICINLANC
+2367 ICVNLANC

-2403 FLGVIASNGAIDLSQ
+2403 FLGTIASNGAIDLSQ

-2442 IANAFNNASNST
+2442 ITNAFNNASNST
-2454 ANINGDF
+2454 ANINGNF

-2489 FNLSH
+2489 FNISH
-2494 SVSHAIINAQGI
+2494 SVSHAIINAQGN
-2506 ATIMTN
+2506 ATIMAN
-2512 YNNPLIQFNT
+2512 DNNPLIQFNT
-2522 SSKETGAYTLI
+2522 SSKEVGTYTLI

-2562 ININGKHMV
+2562 IDINGKHMV
-2571 MTDNGLT
+2571 MAGNGLT

-2589 GLIVGFKDSQN
+2589 GLVVGFKDSQN

-2614 AVSNAPINNLQAPT
+2614 AVSNDPINNLQAPT
-2628 LKQYIAQIQGIQGVD
+2628 LKQYITQIQGVQSVD
-2643 SIEQAGG
+2643 SIDQVGG
-2650 TQAIN
+2650 NQAIN

-2692 LEVIANPNF
+2692 LEVIANPDF

-2746 FADAIPNAMDVI
+2746 FADVIPNAMDVI

-2851 GYNKTFINSYDPLLS
+2851 GYNKTFINSYDSLLS
-2866 IINQSYRYN
+2866 IINQSYKYN

-2908 IGMSGLR
+2908 IGLSGLR

-3024 KDINITGNIGMRYAF
+3024 KDINITGNIGIRYAF

>member
-1 MAFKKAGLISKF
+1 MAFKKARLISNF
-13 ISKGSFK
+13 ISKGSF

-31 NPILKRE
+31 NQILKRE
-38 KPLKRHK
+38 KPLKCHK
-45 KTKSIKKPFNKNKS
+45 KTKSIKKPFNQNKS

-66 LIGALGGLPHLRA
+66 LIGALGGLSHLRA
-79 SECRYWSWWS
+79 SECRYWSWSSWS
-89 GYHDKIESGS
+89 YHDNIESGS
-99 NSPTHNSYCLFSST
+99 NSPTHNSYCLFNSA

-123 LTTYSAGGASFT
+123 LTTYSAGGASFM

-150 FGGTGVNGVNVGYIT
+150 FGGTGVNGGNLGYIT

-177 SRITTGNSLSDGGGA
+177 SRITTGNSFSTGGGA

-200 RITINQ
+200 HITINQ
-206 ASFDNSDA
+206 ANFDNSDA
-214 GAQHSYMNFKGSNIN
+214 GTQHSYMNFSGSNIN
-229 VSGSSFTDDTNGG
+229 VSGSSFTDDTDGG

-248 NNNSAISFNKT
+248 RTNSNLSFNKT
-259 KFNQGTYNFTNSANL
+259 SFNQGTYKFTNSANL
-274 SFNNSNFN
+274 NFNNSA
-282 QSTYNFNSLQST
+282 
-294 FNNSTFN
+294 FN

-306 FTDNTSFNNDTFNQ
+306 FTDNTGLNFNNDTFNQ
-320 GTYNFNTSKVSF
+320 GTYSFNTSKVSF
-332 SGANTL
+332 SGTNTL
-338 NSSSPFASLKGS
+338 NSSSPFASLKGN

-355 GAVFN
+355 GAIFN
-360 LNQTLNANQTY
+360 LNQTLNSNQTY

-383 VYQSYLWD
+383 VYQSYLWH

-404 EVGNNTY
+404 EVGSNTY

-426 TFSNKSITTQFLG
+426 TFSNQSITTQFLG
-439 DDLQAKAKATYQQ
+439 DDLQTKAKATYQQ
-452 DLNNSQSALSNATND
+452 DLSNSQSALNNATSD

-472 ADTGYTNNQ
+472 SDTGYTNNQ
-481 NTTIKQDAQNL
+481 NTTIKKDAQSL
-492 EHTSQQIAKDEQA
+492 ENTSQQIAQDKQA
-505 LQGDLNKLKQLAN
+505 LEKDLANVKQLAN
-518 SSFNEQAFNQAQSKE
+518 APTGFNEQAFKNAQSTE
-533 QQDEQT
+533 QQDLQT
-539 LQNEENTFSSEQE
+539 LQKNEKTFSSEQE
-552 GLEKALANAKEQ
+552 GLK
-564 QEQQQAQA
+564 QA
-572 TYQQDLNNSQSALS
+572 
-586 NATNDNKIAS
+586 I
-596 ADTDYTKNQNTA
+596 
-608 IKQDA
+608 
-613 QNLENTSQQITQDQ
+613 
-627 KDLEQDL
+627 
-634 DKLQQLA
+634 
-641 NSKTGFN
+641 
-648 EQAFNQAQSTEQQD
+648 
-662 EQTLQNEEETFSSEQ
+662 
-677 EGLEKALANAK
+677 
-688 HTSPTPTKHTAQ
+688 
-700 NNPPN
+700 
-705 KVSPPTQ
+705 
-712 NLPTTNVWNGV
+712 
-723 YNFQNQTYSKK
+723 
-734 GIYYIDPN
+734 
-742 LSGQSGQSGN
+742 
-752 TLSTYGYLD
+752 
-761 WFTLKNKFSVNANN
+761 
-775 GTLIIGNNT
+775 
-784 ESANTKGLIWIG
+784 
-796 DDKGLVYYN
+796 
-805 TGTFNAANIYL
+805 
-816 TSNLKTGNGFS
+816 
-827 GEGATLNFNATNRI
+827 
-841 TINQASFDNS
+841 
-851 DAGAQHSY
+851 
-859 MNFKGSNINVSG
+859 
-871 SSFTDDTNGG
+871 
-881 FSFSG
+881 
-886 NNNNS
+886 
-891 AISFNKT
+891 
-898 KFNQG
+898 
-903 TYNFTN
+903 
-909 SANLSFNNSNFNQST
+909 
-924 YNFNSLQ
+924 
-931 STFNNSTFNQG
+931 
-942 TYNFTDN
+942 
-949 TSFNNDTFNQGTYNF
+949 
-964 NTSKVSFSGANTL
+964 
-977 NSSSP
+977 
-982 FASLKGSVSFGSG
+982 
-995 AVFNLNQT
+995 
-1003 LNANQTYDILTTN
+1003 
-1016 GTIQYGVYQSYLWD
+1016 
-1030 LINYKGDK
+1030 
-1038 AISHVEVGNNTYDV
+1038 
-1052 TFDING
+1052 
-1058 QDETL
+1058 
-1063 QETFSNKSI
+1063 
-1072 TTQFLGDDL
+1072 
-1081 QAKAKATYQQDLNN
+1081 
-1095 SQSALSNATNDNKIA
+1095 
-1110 SADTGYTNNQNT
+1110 
-1122 TIKQDAQN
+1122 
-1130 LEHTSQQIAK
+1130 
-1140 DEQALQGDLNKLK
+1140 
-1153 QLANSSFNE
+1153 
-1162 QAFNQAQSKEQQDEQ
+1162 
-1177 TLQNEEETF
+1177 
-1186 SSEQEGLEKALAN
+1186 AN
-1199 AKPASPTPTPT
+1199 AKPTS
-1210 PTPTPS
+1210 PTPS
-1216 PTPNPTPTKHTAPN
+1216 PTPTPTKHTAPN
-1230 KVPPTPP
+1230 TPPNKVPPTPTPP

-1247 NGVYWLQNQTY
+1247 DGVYNLENKTY
-1258 SQKGVYYIDP
+1258 SNKGVYYIDP
-1268 NLSGQSGQSANT
+1268 NLSGQSGQSGNT

-1325 YIIGTFNAANIYLT
+1325 YITGNFNAANIYLT

-1391 YATFDATNNISV
+1391 YAAFDATNNISV

-1411 TWGKFSFNAKNISFS
+1411 TWGKFSFSAKDISFS

-1499 TSFTLSSQSLL
+1499 TNFTLSSQSLL

-1516 TLQNNANITLGNK
+1516 TLQDNANITLGNK
-1529 SQTAFKN
+1529 SQATFKN
-1536 SLTLDNNSNLSLD
+1536 SLTLNNNSNLSLD
-1549 NQSVLNASGA
+1549 NQSVLNANGA

-1582 FNGATLSLNANSKL
+1582 FNGGIISLNANSKL

-1616 SVSNASSLNANINF
+1616 SASNTSSLNANINF
-1630 QGASQATFGGN
+1630 QGTSQADFGGN
-1641 TTIDA
+1641 TTIDT

-1831 LFTPKGSQTPQTPG
+1831 LFTPKDSQTPQTPG

-1876 SQNSAT
+1876 FQNSAT
-1882 LKEMIETNQLDNITS
+1882 LKEMIESNQLDNITS
-1897 INEVLQLLDRIKITP
+1897 INEVLQLLDEIKITP

-1941 ATQDH
+1941 ATQDN

-1954 WFGGNGYSSPCALD
+1954 WFGGNGYSSPCTLD

-2011 GNAFESGGSADIT
+2011 ANAFESGGSADVT

-2076 KQAGGLGNFVENA
+2076 KKAGGLGNFVENA
-2089 LIPLSKELPSSLQNE
+2089 LSPLSKELPTSLQNE

-2124 MNAIQNIISKK
+2124 MNEIQNIISKK

-2165 LLNFIGGYM
+2165 LLNFIGGYI

-2207 LLDEF
+2207 LLNEF

-2217 VKKLESQGLVSN
+2217 VKKLEGQGLVSN
-2229 IINNIISQGGLSGIY
+2229 IINNIISQGGLSGVY

-2403 FLGVIASNGAIDLSQ
+2403 FLGTIASNGAIDLSQ

-2442 IANAFNNASNST
+2442 ITNAFNNASNST
-2454 ANINGDF
+2454 ANINGNF

-2494 SVSHAIINAQGI
+2494 SVSHAIINAQGT
-2506 ATIMTN
+2506 ATIMAN
-2512 YNNPLIQFNT
+2512 NNNPLIQFNT
-2522 SSKETGAYTLI
+2522 SSKEAGTYTLI

-2550 SSLDNYLKLYTL
+2550 NSLADYLKLYTL
-2562 ININGKHMV
+2562 IDINGKRMV

-2578 YNGQAVSIKDG
+2578 YNGQAVNIKDG

-2614 AVSNAPINNLQAPT
+2614 AVSNDPINHLQAPT
-2628 LKQYIAQIQGIQGVD
+2628 LKQYIAQIQGTQGVD

-2787 TLYGINVGYDRFIKG
+2787 TLYGINIGYDRFIKG

-2866 IINQSYRYN
+2866 IINQSYKYN

-2908 IGMSGLR
+2908 IGLSGLR

>member
-1 MAFKKAGLISKF
+1 MWDLIKTIGVLMAFKKARLISRF

-20 LNKISKKIFKL
+20 LNKISKKIFTL
-31 NPILKRE
+31 NQILKCE
-38 KPLKRHK
+38 KPLKCHK
-45 KTKSIKKPFNKNKS
+45 KALKPIKKLSNRNKS

-66 LIGALGGLPHLRA
+66 LIGALGGLSHLRA
-79 SECRYWSWWS
+79 NECTYWSWSSWS
-89 GYHDKIESGS
+89 YQDNIESGP
-99 NSPTHNSYCLFSST
+99 NSPTHNSYCLFSSA

-135 QKFNNG
+135 QKFNGG

-150 FGGTGVNGVNVGYIT
+150 FGGTGINGGDVGYIT

-177 SRITTGNSLSDGGGA
+177 SHLTTGNSYADGGGA
-192 TLNFNATN
+192 TLNFNAAN
-200 RITINQ
+200 NITINQ
-206 ASFDNSDA
+206 ASLDNSDA
-214 GAQHSYMNFKGSNIN
+214 GTQHSYMNFKGSNIK
-229 VSGSSFTDDTNGG
+229 VSGSSFTDDTDGG
-242 FSFSGN
+242 FNFSGS
-248 NNNSAISFNKT
+248 NNNSAISFNQT
-259 KFNQGTYNFTNSANL
+259 SFNQGTYHFNSA
-274 SFNNSNFN
+274 
-282 QSTYNFNSLQST
+282 QST
-294 FNNSTFN
+294 FENSSFN
-301 QGTYN
+301 QGTYDFN
-306 FTDNTSFNNDTFNQ
+306 DNASFNNDTFNQ
-320 GTYNFNTSKVSF
+320 GTYSFNTNKVSF
-332 SGANTL
+332 SGINTL

-355 GAVFN
+355 DAIFN
-360 LNQTLNANQTY
+360 LNQTLNNNQTY
-371 DILTTNGTIQYG
+371 DILTTNGAIQYG

-426 TFSNKSITTQFLG
+426 TFSNQSIITQFLG
-439 DDLQAKAKATYQQ
+439 DDLQQQAQKTYQE
-452 DLNNSQSALSNATND
+452 DLTNSQNALNDVTSDNTIANNDTSYTQSKNATVA
-467 NKIAS
+467 K
-472 ADTGYTNNQ
+472 
-481 NTTIKQDAQNL
+481 DAQGL
-492 EHTSQQIAKDEQA
+492 ENTNQQIQKDEQA
-505 LQGDLNKLKQLAN
+505 LEKDLAQIKQLAN
-518 SSFNEQAFNQAQSKE
+518 STTGFNEQAFKNAQSKE
-533 QQDEQT
+533 QQEEQT
-539 LQNEENTFSSEQE
+539 LQNEENAFNTEQE
-552 GLEKALANAKEQ
+552 GLEQAIANAKP
-564 QEQQQAQA
+564 
-572 TYQQDLNNSQSALS
+572 
-586 NATNDNKIAS
+586 TNPTPNPTPS
-596 ADTDYTKNQNTA
+596 PT
-608 IKQDA
+608 
-613 QNLENTSQQITQDQ
+613 
-627 KDLEQDL
+627 
-634 DKLQQLA
+634 
-641 NSKTGFN
+641 
-648 EQAFNQAQSTEQQD
+648 
-662 EQTLQNEEETFSSEQ
+662 
-677 EGLEKALANAK
+677 
-688 HTSPTPTKHTAQ
+688 PTPTKHTAQ
-700 NNPPN
+700 NTPPN
-705 KVSPPTQ
+705 KVSPTPTPPSQ

-723 YNFQNQTYSKK
+723 YNLQNQTYSNK
-734 GIYYIDPN
+734 GIHYIDPN

-752 TLSTYGYLD
+752 TLSTYTANLLGRS
-761 WFTLKNKFSVNANN
+761 FGINANN
-775 GTLIIGNNT
+775 GTLIIGN
-784 ESANTKGLIWIG
+784 
-796 DDKGLVYYN
+796 D
-805 TGTFNAANIYL
+805 
-816 TSNLKTGNGFS
+816 
-827 GEGATLNFNATNRI
+827 
-841 TINQASFDNS
+841 
-851 DAGAQHSY
+851 
-859 MNFKGSNINVSG
+859 
-871 SSFTDDTNGG
+871 
-881 FSFSG
+881 
-886 NNNNS
+886 
-891 AISFNKT
+891 
-898 KFNQG
+898 
-903 TYNFTN
+903 
-909 SANLSFNNSNFNQST
+909 
-924 YNFNSLQ
+924 
-931 STFNNSTFNQG
+931 
-942 TYNFTDN
+942 
-949 TSFNNDTFNQGTYNF
+949 
-964 NTSKVSFSGANTL
+964 
-977 NSSSP
+977 
-982 FASLKGSVSFGSG
+982 
-995 AVFNLNQT
+995 
-1003 LNANQTYDILTTN
+1003 
-1016 GTIQYGVYQSYLWD
+1016 
-1030 LINYKGDK
+1030 
-1038 AISHVEVGNNTYDV
+1038 
-1052 TFDING
+1052 
-1058 QDETL
+1058 
-1063 QETFSNKSI
+1063 
-1072 TTQFLGDDL
+1072 
-1081 QAKAKATYQQDLNN
+1081 
-1095 SQSALSNATNDNKIA
+1095 
-1110 SADTGYTNNQNT
+1110 
-1122 TIKQDAQN
+1122 
-1130 LEHTSQQIAK
+1130 
-1140 DEQALQGDLNKLK
+1140 
-1153 QLANSSFNE
+1153 
-1162 QAFNQAQSKEQQDEQ
+1162 
-1177 TLQNEEETF
+1177 
-1186 SSEQEGLEKALAN
+1186 
-1199 AKPASPTPTPT
+1199 
-1210 PTPTPS
+1210 
-1216 PTPNPTPTKHTAPN
+1216 
-1230 KVPPTPP
+1230 
-1237 TQNLPTTNVW
+1237 
-1247 NGVYWLQNQTY
+1247 
-1258 SQKGVYYIDP
+1258 
-1268 NLSGQSGQSANT
+1268 
-1280 LSTYTA
+1280 
-1286 NLLGRSFGVNIQN
+1286 
-1299 GTLIIGNNTESVND
+1299 TESVND

-1325 YIIGTFNAANIYLT
+1325 YITGTFNAANIYLT

-1372 YNDAETVTKMIQ
+1372 YNNAETVTKMIQ

-1391 YATFDATNNISV
+1391 YAAFDALNNISV

-1411 TWGKFSFNAKNISFS
+1411 TWGKFSFSAKNISFS

-1439 SVISANAANSL
+1439 SVISANASNSL
-1450 SFNNSRLNG
+1450 SFINSRLNG
-1459 GAVYNLW
+1459 GAVYNLQ

-1529 SQTAFKN
+1529 SQAAFKN

-1549 NQSVLNASGA
+1549 NQSVLNASGT

-1573 SQATFNSLF
+1573 SQAAFSSLF
-1582 FNGATLSLNANSKL
+1582 FNGGTLSLNASSKL
-1596 NASSASFSNNTTI
+1596 NASSASFSKNTTI

-1616 SVSNASSLNANINF
+1616 SANNTSSLNANINF
-1630 QGASQATFGGN
+1630 QGTSQADFGGN
-1641 TTIDA
+1641 TTIDT
-1646 ASFNFDSASSL
+1646 ASFNFDNASSL
-1657 SFNNLTA
+1657 NFNNLTA

-1670 NGYAPSLSK
+1670 NGYAPSLTK
-1679 ALMSVSGQFVLGNN
+1679 ALMNVSGQFVLGSN

-1707 TKSVTYNILNAQK
+1707 TKFVTYNILNAQK

-1866 GNLKTLLGIL
+1866 ENLKTLLGIL
-1876 SQNSAT
+1876 SQNSAA
-1882 LKEMIETNQLDNITS
+1882 LKEMIESNQLDNITN
-1897 INEVLQLLDRIKITP
+1897 INEVLQLLDKIKITQ

-1926 DNINQTFSNGNLVIG
+1926 DNINQTFNNGNLVIG
-1941 ATQDH
+1941 ATQDN

-2006 GTLGS
+2006 GTIGS
-2011 GNAFESGGSADIT
+2011 GNAFESGGSADVT

-2076 KQAGGLGNFVENA
+2076 KQAGGLGNFIENA
-2089 LIPLSKELPSSLQNE
+2089 LSPLSKELPASLQDE
-2104 TLGQLIGQNNLDN
+2104 TLGQLIGQNNLDD

-2124 MNAIQNIISKK
+2124 MNEIQNIISQK

-2165 LLNFIGGYM
+2165 LLNFIGGYI
-2174 DASELSSILSVIL
+2174 DASELSSILGVIL

-2207 LLDEF
+2207 LLNEF

-2229 IINNIISQGGLSGIY
+2229 IINNIISQGGLSGVY

-2323 FSKYQGALI
+2323 FSKYQGTLI

-2353 LNAGLNNVSVQKGE
+2353 LNAGLNNMSVQKGE
-2367 ICINLANC
+2367 ICVNLANC

-2380 SSSTN
+2380 SSPAN
-2385 SSVTPTNESLSV
+2385 SSVTPTNETLSV

-2403 FLGVIASNGAIDLSQ
+2403 FLGTIASNGAIDLSQ
-2418 VKNNSVIGT
+2418 VTNNSVIGT

-2442 IANAFNNASNST
+2442 ITNAFDNASNST
-2454 ANINGDF
+2454 ANINGNF

-2472 ASGLNVMGNFNS
+2472 ANGLNVMGNFNS

-2494 SVSHAIINAQGI
+2494 SVSHAIINAQGA
-2506 ATIMTN
+2506 ATIMAN
-2512 YNNPLIQFNT
+2512 DNNPLIQFNT
-2522 SSKETGAYTLI
+2522 SSKEVGTYTLI

-2541 GYNDQITGG
+2541 GYNNQITGG
-2550 SSLDNYLKLYTL
+2550 SSLDNYLKLYAL
-2562 ININGKHMV
+2562 IDINGKHMV

-2578 YNGQAVSIKDG
+2578 YNGQAVSVKDG
-2589 GLIVGFKDSQN
+2589 GLVVGFKDSQN

-2614 AVSNAPINNLQAPT
+2614 AVSNDPINNLQAPT
-2628 LKQYIAQIQGIQGVD
+2628 LKQYIAQIQGIQSVD
-2643 SIEQAGG
+2643 SIDQAGG
-2650 TQAIN
+2650 SQAIN

-2866 IINQSYRYN
+2866 IINQSYRYD

-2897 FKPQIGLAYYY
+2897 FKPQVGLAYYY
-2908 IGMSGLR
+2908 IGLSGLR

>member
-1 MAFKKAGLISKF
+1 MAFKKARLISRF

-20 LNKISKKIFKL
+20 LNKISKKFFTL
-31 NPILKRE
+31 NQILKRE

-45 KTKSIKKPFNKNKS
+45 KTKSIEKPFNKNKS

-66 LIGALGGLPHLRA
+66 LIGALGGLSHLRA
-79 SECRYWSWWS
+79 NECRYWSWSSWS
-89 GYHDKIESGS
+89 YQDNIESGP
-99 NSPTHNSYCLFSST
+99 NSPTHNSYCLFSSA

-141 TLNVGGNIR
+141 TLDIGGNIR
-150 FGGTGVNGVNVGYIT
+150 FGGTGINGGDVGYIT
-165 GTYDAQTINFNS
+165 GTYDAQTMNFNS
-177 SRITTGNSLSDGGGA
+177 SRITTGNSYADGGGA

-200 RITINQ
+200 NITINQ

-214 GAQHSYMNFKGSNIN
+214 GTQHSYMNFKGSNIKI
-229 VSGSSFTDDTNGG
+229 SGSSFKDDTDGG
-242 FSFSGN
+242 FNFSGN
-248 NNNSAISFNKT
+248 NNNSTISFNQT
-259 KFNQGTYNFTNSANL
+259 SFNQGTYNFSNSATL
-274 SFNNSNFN
+274 SFNNS
-282 QSTYNFNSLQST
+282 S
-294 FNNSTFN
+294 FN

-306 FTDNTSFNNDTFNQ
+306 FNDSVSFNNNTFNQ
-320 GTYNFNTSKVSF
+320 GAYNFNTSKVSF
-332 SGANTL
+332 SGINTL

-355 GAVFN
+355 NAIFN
-360 LNQTLNANQTY
+360 LNQTLNNNQTY
-371 DILTTNGTIQYG
+371 DILTTNGAIQYG

-411 DVTFDINGQDETLQE
+411 DVTFDIDGQDETLQE
-426 TFSNKSITTQFLG
+426 TFNNQSIITQFLG
-439 DDLQAKAKATYQQ
+439 DNLQQQAQQTYQE
-452 DLNNSQSALSNATND
+452 DLTNSKNALSGATSDNTIANNDTSYTQSKNATIL
-467 NKIAS
+467 K
-472 ADTGYTNNQ
+472 
-481 NTTIKQDAQNL
+481 DAQNL
-492 EHTSQQIAKDEQA
+492 ENTNQKIQQDEQ
-505 LQGDLNKLKQLAN
+505 DLEKDLAQIKELAN
-518 SSFNEQAFNQAQSKE
+518 STTGFNEQAFTQAQKQE

-539 LQNEENTFSSEQE
+539 LQNDENAFNTEQE
-552 GLEKALANAKEQ
+552 GLKQAIANAKP
-564 QEQQQAQA
+564 
-572 TYQQDLNNSQSALS
+572 
-586 NATNDNKIAS
+586 
-596 ADTDYTKNQNTA
+596 
-608 IKQDA
+608 
-613 QNLENTSQQITQDQ
+613 
-627 KDLEQDL
+627 
-634 DKLQQLA
+634 A
-641 NSKTGFN
+641 NPTPSPT
-648 EQAFNQAQSTEQQD
+648 
-662 EQTLQNEEETFSSEQ
+662 
-677 EGLEKALANAK
+677 
-688 HTSPTPTKHTAQ
+688 PTPTKHIGPNT
-700 NNPPN
+700 PPSQ
-705 KVSPPTQ
+705 VPPTPPSQ
-712 NLPTTNVWNGV
+712 NLPKTNVWNGV
-723 YNFQNQTYSKK
+723 YWLQNKTYSKQ

-752 TLSTYGYLD
+752 TLSTYTANLLGRS
-761 WFTLKNKFSVNANN
+761 FGVNANN

-784 ESANTKGLIWIG
+784 EN
-796 DDKGLVYYN
+796 
-805 TGTFNAANIYL
+805 
-816 TSNLKTGNGFS
+816 
-827 GEGATLNFNATNRI
+827 
-841 TINQASFDNS
+841 
-851 DAGAQHSY
+851 
-859 MNFKGSNINVSG
+859 
-871 SSFTDDTNGG
+871 
-881 FSFSG
+881 
-886 NNNNS
+886 
-891 AISFNKT
+891 
-898 KFNQG
+898 
-903 TYNFTN
+903 
-909 SANLSFNNSNFNQST
+909 
-924 YNFNSLQ
+924 
-931 STFNNSTFNQG
+931 
-942 TYNFTDN
+942 
-949 TSFNNDTFNQGTYNF
+949 
-964 NTSKVSFSGANTL
+964 
-977 NSSSP
+977 
-982 FASLKGSVSFGSG
+982 
-995 AVFNLNQT
+995 
-1003 LNANQTYDILTTN
+1003 
-1016 GTIQYGVYQSYLWD
+1016 
-1030 LINYKGDK
+1030 
-1038 AISHVEVGNNTYDV
+1038 
-1052 TFDING
+1052 
-1058 QDETL
+1058 
-1063 QETFSNKSI
+1063 
-1072 TTQFLGDDL
+1072 
-1081 QAKAKATYQQDLNN
+1081 
-1095 SQSALSNATNDNKIA
+1095 
-1110 SADTGYTNNQNT
+1110 
-1122 TIKQDAQN
+1122 
-1130 LEHTSQQIAK
+1130 
-1140 DEQALQGDLNKLK
+1140 
-1153 QLANSSFNE
+1153 
-1162 QAFNQAQSKEQQDEQ
+1162 
-1177 TLQNEEETF
+1177 
-1186 SSEQEGLEKALAN
+1186 
-1199 AKPASPTPTPT
+1199 
-1210 PTPTPS
+1210 
-1216 PTPNPTPTKHTAPN
+1216 
-1230 KVPPTPP
+1230 
-1237 TQNLPTTNVW
+1237 
-1247 NGVYWLQNQTY
+1247 
-1258 SQKGVYYIDP
+1258 
-1268 NLSGQSGQSANT
+1268 
-1280 LSTYTA
+1280 
-1286 NLLGRSFGVNIQN
+1286 
-1299 GTLIIGNNTESVND
+1299 VND

-1325 YIIGTFNAANIYLT
+1325 YITGTFNAANIYLT

-1345 EGVSGSDG
+1345 EGVSNSDG

-1372 YNDAETVTKMIQ
+1372 YNNTETVTKMIQ

-1391 YATFDATNNISV
+1391 YAAFDATNNISV

-1411 TWGKFSFNAKNISFS
+1411 TWGKFSFNAENISFS

-1439 SVISANAANSL
+1439 STISANASNSL
-1450 SFNNSRLNG
+1450 SLTDSRLNG
-1459 GAVYNLW
+1459 GAIYNLQ

-1529 SQTAFKN
+1529 SQAAFKN

-1549 NQSVLNASGA
+1549 NQSVLNANGTST
-1559 SAFNN
+1559 FNN

-1573 SQATFNSLF
+1573 SQATFSSLF
-1582 FNGATLSLNANSKL
+1582 FNGGTLSLNANSKL

-1616 SVSNASSLNANINF
+1616 SANNTSSLNANINF
-1630 QGASQATFGGN
+1630 QGASQADFGGN
-1641 TTIDA
+1641 TTIDT

-1657 SFNNLTA
+1657 NFNNLTA

-1670 NGYAPSLSK
+1670 NGYAPSLTK

-1779 VLNNPNSAS
+1779 VLNNPNSTS

-1852 PLNSLNIYNKGFSS
+1852 PLNSLNIYNKGFFSE
-1866 GNLKTLLGIL
+1866 NLKTLLGIL
-1876 SQNSAT
+1876 SQNSAA
-1882 LKEMIETNQLDNITS
+1882 LKEMIESNQLDNITN
-1897 INEVLQLLDRIKITP
+1897 INEVLQLLDKIKITQ

-1926 DNINQTFSNGNLVIG
+1926 DNINQTFNNGNLVIG
-1941 ATQDH
+1941 ATQDN

-1954 WFGGNGYSSPCALD
+1954 WFGGNGYSSPCTLD

-2006 GTLGS
+2006 GTIGS
-2011 GNAFESGGSADIT
+2011 GNAFESGGSADVT

-2076 KQAGGLGNFVENA
+2076 KQAGGLGNFIENA
-2089 LIPLSKELPSSLQNE
+2089 LSPLSKELPASLQDE
-2104 TLGQLIGQNNLDN
+2104 TLGQLIGQNNLDD

-2124 MNAIQNIISKK
+2124 MNEIQNIISQK

-2144 PSIIENYLAK
+2144 PSVIENYLAK

-2165 LLNFIGGYM
+2165 LLNFIGGYI
-2174 DASELSSILSVIL
+2174 DASELSSILGVIL

-2207 LLDEF
+2207 LLNEF

-2229 IINNIISQGGLSGIY
+2229 IINNIISQGGLSGVY

-2323 FSKYQGALI
+2323 FSKYQGTLI

-2353 LNAGLNNVSVQKGE
+2353 LNAGLNNVNVQKGE

-2380 SSSTN
+2380 SSSVN
-2385 SSVTPTNESLSV
+2385 SSVTPTNETLSV

-2403 FLGVIASNGAIDLSQ
+2403 FLGAIASNGAIDLSQ
-2418 VKNNSVIGT
+2418 VTNNSVIGT
-2427 LNLNENATLQANNLT
+2427 LNLNENATLQTNNLT
-2442 IANAFNNASNST
+2442 ITNAFNNASNST
-2454 ANINGDF
+2454 ANIDGNF

-2494 SVSHAIINAQGI
+2494 SVSHAIINTQGT
-2506 ATIMTN
+2506 ATIMAN
-2512 YNNPLIQFNT
+2512 NNPLIQFNA
-2522 SSKETGAYTLI
+2522 SSKETGTYTLI
-2533 DSAKAIYY
+2533 DSTKAIYY
-2541 GYNDQITGG
+2541 GYNNQITGG

-2562 ININGKHMV
+2562 IDINGKHIM

-2578 YNGQAVSIKDG
+2578 YNGQAVSVKDG
-2589 GLIVGFKDSQN
+2589 GLVVGFKDSQN

-2614 AVSNAPINNLQAPT
+2614 AVSNDPINNLQAPT
-2628 LKQYIAQIQGIQGVD
+2628 LKQYIAQIQGVQSVD
-2643 SIEQAGG
+2643 SIDQAGG
-2650 TQAIN
+2650 NQAIN

-2666 PLFAPYYLESHSTK
+2666 PLFAPYYLESHSVK

-2731 SADFHERLEALKNKR
+2731 RSDFLERLEALKNKR

-2829 MGVYSRAFIKRSEL
+2829 VGVYSRAFIKRSEL

-2866 IINQSYRYN
+2866 IINQSYRYD

-2897 FKPQIGLAYYY
+2897 FKPQVGLSYYY
-2908 IGMSGLR
+2908 IGLSGLR

>member
-1 MAFKKAGLISKF
+1 MAFKKARLISRF

-31 NPILKRE
+31 NQILKRE

-45 KTKSIKKPFNKNKS
+45 KALKPIKKLSNRNKS

-66 LIGALGGLPHLRA
+66 LIGALGGLSHLRA
-79 SECRYWSWWS
+79 NECRYWSWSSWH
-89 GYHDKIESGS
+89 YQDNIESGP

-135 QKFNNG
+135 QKFNGG

-150 FGGTGVNGVNVGYIT
+150 FGGTGINGGDVGYIT

-177 SRITTGNSLSDGGGA
+177 SHLTTGNSYADGGGA

-200 RITINQ
+200 NITINQ
-206 ASFDNSDA
+206 ASFDNNDA
-214 GAQHSYMNFKGSNIN
+214 GTQKSYMNFKGSNIN
-229 VSGSSFTDDTNGG
+229 VSGSSFTDDTDGG

-248 NNNSAISFNKT
+248 NNNSVISFNQT
-259 KFNQGTYNFTNSANL
+259 NFNQGTYHFSNSTSSSFNHSNFNQGTYHFNSAQSAFNNSAFNQGTYNFN
-274 SFNNSNFN
+274 
-282 QSTYNFNSLQST
+282 
-294 FNNSTFN
+294 
-301 QGTYN
+301 
-306 FTDNTSFNNDTFNQ
+306 DNTSFNNDTFNQ
-320 GTYNFNTSKVSF
+320 GIYSFNTSKVSF
-332 SGANTL
+332 LGTNTL

-350 VSFGS
+350 VSFNS
-355 GAVFN
+355 GAIFN
-360 LNQTLNANQTY
+360 INQTLNNNQTY

-404 EVGNNTY
+404 GVGNNTY

-426 TFSNKSITTQFLG
+426 TFNNQSIITQFLG
-439 DDLQAKAKATYQQ
+439 DDLQQQAQKTYQQ
-452 DLNNSQSALSNATND
+452 DLSDSQSALNNAASD
-467 NKIAS
+467 NKIANS
-472 ADTGYTNNQ
+472 DTDYTKNK
-481 NTTIKQDAQNL
+481 NTAIATDAQNL
-492 EHTSQQIAKDEQA
+492 ENTNQQIAQDEQA
-505 LQGDLNKLKQLAN
+505 LEKDLAQIKQLAN
-518 SSFNEQAFNQAQSKE
+518 STTGFSEQAFNQAQSKE

-539 LQNEENTFSSEQE
+539 LQNDENAFNIEQDS
-552 GLEKALANAKEQ
+552 LSKAIQQAQAQQQK
-564 QEQQQAQA
+564 QEQQQAQQ
-572 TYQQDLNNSQSALS
+572 TYQEDLTNSQSALN
-586 NATNDNKIAS
+586 NAASDSKIANS
-596 ADTDYTKNQNTA
+596 DTDYTNNKNTT
-608 IKQDA
+608 IKEDA
-613 QNLENTSQQITQDQ
+613 KNLENTNQKIQQDEQALE
-627 KDLEQDL
+627 KDLAQI
-634 DKLQQLA
+634 KQLA
-641 NSKTGFN
+641 NSTTGFN
-648 EQAFNQAQSTEQQD
+648 EQAFNQAQKQEQQD
-662 EQTLQNEEETFSSEQ
+662 EQTLQNDENAFNTEQ
-677 EGLEKALANAK
+677 EGLKQALANAK
-688 HTSPTPTKHTAQ
+688 PASPTPSPTPTPTKHTAQ
-700 NNPPN
+700 NTPPN
-705 KVSPPTQ
+705 KVSPTPTPPTQ

-723 YNFQNQTYSKK
+723 YNLQNQTYSQK

-752 TLSTYGYLD
+752 TLSTY
-761 WFTLKNKFSVNANN
+761 
-775 GTLIIGNNT
+775 
-784 ESANTKGLIWIG
+784 
-796 DDKGLVYYN
+796 
-805 TGTFNAANIYL
+805 
-816 TSNLKTGNGFS
+816 
-827 GEGATLNFNATNRI
+827 
-841 TINQASFDNS
+841 
-851 DAGAQHSY
+851 
-859 MNFKGSNINVSG
+859 
-871 SSFTDDTNGG
+871 
-881 FSFSG
+881 
-886 NNNNS
+886 
-891 AISFNKT
+891 
-898 KFNQG
+898 
-903 TYNFTN
+903 
-909 SANLSFNNSNFNQST
+909 
-924 YNFNSLQ
+924 
-931 STFNNSTFNQG
+931 
-942 TYNFTDN
+942 
-949 TSFNNDTFNQGTYNF
+949 
-964 NTSKVSFSGANTL
+964 
-977 NSSSP
+977 
-982 FASLKGSVSFGSG
+982 
-995 AVFNLNQT
+995 
-1003 LNANQTYDILTTN
+1003 
-1016 GTIQYGVYQSYLWD
+1016 
-1030 LINYKGDK
+1030 
-1038 AISHVEVGNNTYDV
+1038 
-1052 TFDING
+1052 
-1058 QDETL
+1058 
-1063 QETFSNKSI
+1063 
-1072 TTQFLGDDL
+1072 
-1081 QAKAKATYQQDLNN
+1081 
-1095 SQSALSNATNDNKIA
+1095 
-1110 SADTGYTNNQNT
+1110 
-1122 TIKQDAQN
+1122 
-1130 LEHTSQQIAK
+1130 
-1140 DEQALQGDLNKLK
+1140 
-1153 QLANSSFNE
+1153 
-1162 QAFNQAQSKEQQDEQ
+1162 
-1177 TLQNEEETF
+1177 
-1186 SSEQEGLEKALAN
+1186 
-1199 AKPASPTPTPT
+1199 
-1210 PTPTPS
+1210 
-1216 PTPNPTPTKHTAPN
+1216 
-1230 KVPPTPP
+1230 
-1237 TQNLPTTNVW
+1237 
-1247 NGVYWLQNQTY
+1247 
-1258 SQKGVYYIDP
+1258 
-1268 NLSGQSGQSANT
+1268 
-1280 LSTYTA
+1280 TA
-1286 NLLGRSFGVNIQN
+1286 NLFGRSFGVNIQN

-1325 YIIGTFNAANIYLT
+1325 YITGTFNASNIYLT

-1345 EGVSGSDG
+1345 EGVSNSDG

-1391 YATFDATNNISV
+1391 YAAFDALNNISV

-1411 TWGKFSFNAKNISFS
+1411 TWGKFSFSAKNISFS

-1439 SVISANAANSL
+1439 STISANASNSL
-1450 SFNNSRLNG
+1450 SFVNSRLNG
-1459 GAVYNLW
+1459 GAIYNLQ

-1499 TSFTLSSQSLL
+1499 TNFTLSSQSLL

-1529 SQTAFKN
+1529 SQAAFKN

-1549 NQSVLNASGA
+1549 NQSVLNANGA

-1573 SQATFNSLF
+1573 SQAAFNSLF
-1582 FNGATLSLNANSKL
+1582 FNGGTLSLNANSKL
-1596 NASSASFSNNTTI
+1596 NASNASFSSNTTI

-1616 SVSNASSLNANINF
+1616 SASNTSSLNANINF
-1630 QGASQATFGGN
+1630 QGASQADFGGN
-1641 TTIDA
+1641 TTIDT

-1670 NGYAPSLSK
+1670 NGYAPPLTK

-1740 IQNATYSDNNN
+1740 IQNATYSDSNN

-1866 GNLKTLLGIL
+1866 ENLKTLLGIL
-1876 SQNSAT
+1876 SQNSAA
-1882 LKEMIETNQLDNITS
+1882 LKEMIESNQLDNITN
-1897 INEVLQLLDRIKITP
+1897 INEVLQLLDKIKITQV
-1912 AQKQALLETINHLT
+1912 QKQALLETINHLT
-1926 DNINQTFSNGNLVIG
+1926 DNINQTFSNGNLIIG
-1941 ATQDH
+1941 TTQDN

-1995 ADFKAKSIYIT
+1995 ANFKAKSIYIT
-2006 GTLGS
+2006 GTIGS
-2011 GNAFESGGSADIT
+2011 GNAFESGGSADVT

-2063 LANVLSQMAMEKI
+2063 LANVLSQVAMEKI
-2076 KQAGGLGNFVENA
+2076 KQAGGLGNFIENA
-2089 LIPLSKELPSSLQNE
+2089 LSPLSKELPASLQNE
-2104 TLGQLIGQNNLDN
+2104 TLGQLIGQNNLDD

-2124 MNAIQNIISKK
+2124 MNEIQNIISKK

-2165 LLNFIGGYM
+2165 LLNFIGGYI
-2174 DASELSSILSVIL
+2174 DASELSSILSVVL

-2207 LLDEF
+2207 LLNEF

-2229 IINNIISQGGLSGIY
+2229 IINNIISQGGLSGVY

-2367 ICINLANC
+2367 ICVNLANC

-2418 VKNNSVIGT
+2418 VTNNSVIST

-2442 IANAFNNASNST
+2442 ITNAFNNASNST
-2454 ANINGDF
+2454 ANINGNF

-2494 SVSHAIINAQGI
+2494 SASHAIINAQGA
-2506 ATIMTN
+2506 ATIMAN
-2512 YNNPLIQFNT
+2512 NNNPLIQFNA
-2522 SSKETGAYTLI
+2522 SSKEVGTYTLI
-2533 DSAKAIYY
+2533 NSAKAIYY

-2562 ININGKHMV
+2562 IDINGKHMV
-2571 MTDNGLT
+2571 MSGNGLT
-2578 YNGQAVSIKDG
+2578 YNGQAVNVKDG
-2589 GLIVGFKDSQN
+2589 GLVVGFKDSQN

-2614 AVSNAPINNLQAPT
+2614 AVSNDPINNLQAPT
-2628 LKQYIAQIQGIQGVD
+2628 LKQYIAQIQGTQSVD
-2643 SIEQAGG
+2643 SIDQAGG
-2650 TQAIN
+2650 SQAIS

-2666 PLFAPYYLESHSTK
+2666 PLFAPYYLESHSIK

-2692 LEVIANPNF
+2692 LEVIANPDF

-2813 SGFHANITQ
+2813 SGFHGNITQ

-2866 IINQSYRYN
+2866 IINQSYRYD

-2897 FKPQIGLAYYY
+2897 FKPQVGLAYYY
-2908 IGMSGLR
+2908 IGLSGLR

>member
-1 MAFKKAGLISKF
+1 MAFKKARLISRF

-31 NPILKRE
+31 NQILKCE
-38 KPLKRHK
+38 KLLKCHK

-59 FLKASVL
+59 FLKASIL
-66 LIGALGGLPHLRA
+66 LIGALGGLSHLRA
-79 SECRYWSWWS
+79 NECRYWSWWS
-89 GYHDKIESGS
+89 GYHDNIESGP
-99 NSPTHNSYCLFSST
+99 NSPTHNSYCLFSSA

-135 QKFNNG
+135 QKFNGG
-141 TLNVGGNIR
+141 TLNVRGNIR
-150 FGGTGVNGVNVGYIT
+150 FGGTGINGGDVGYIT

-177 SRITTGNSLSDGGGA
+177 SHLTTGNSYSDGGGA

-200 RITINQ
+200 NLTINQ

-214 GAQHSYMNFKGSNIN
+214 GTQKSYMNFKGSNIN
-229 VSGSSFTDDTNGG
+229 VSGSSFTDDTDGG

-248 NNNSAISFNKT
+248 NNHSTISFNQT
-259 KFNQGTYNFTNSANL
+259 NFNQGTYHFSNSTSSSFGNSNFNQGTYHFNSTQSTFENSNFNQGTYNFN
-274 SFNNSNFN
+274 
-282 QSTYNFNSLQST
+282 
-294 FNNSTFN
+294 
-301 QGTYN
+301 
-306 FTDNTSFNNDTFNQ
+306 DNTSFNNDTFNQ
-320 GTYNFNTSKVSF
+320 GTYSFNTSKVSF
-332 SGANTL
+332 SGINTL
-338 NSSSPFASLKGS
+338 NSSSPFTSLKGS

-360 LNQTLNANQTY
+360 LNQTLNSNQTY

-404 EVGNNTY
+404 GVGNNTY

-426 TFSNKSITTQFLG
+426 TFNNQSITTQFLG
-439 DDLQAKAKATYQQ
+439 DDLQQQAQKTYQQ
-452 DLNNSQSALSNATND
+452 DLSNSQNALNNAASD
-467 NKIAS
+467 NKIANS
-472 ADTGYTNNQ
+472 DTDYTKNK
-481 NTTIKQDAQNL
+481 NTAIATDAQGL
-492 EHTSQQIAKDEQA
+492 ENTNQKIQQDEQA
-505 LQGDLNKLKQLAN
+505 LEKDLAQIKQLAN
-518 SSFNEQAFNQAQSKE
+518 STTGFNEQAFNTVQKQE

-539 LQNEENTFSSEQE
+539 LQNEEKTFNAEQE
-552 GLEKALANAKEQ
+552 GLKQAIQQAQAQQQK
-564 QEQQQAQA
+564 QEQQQAQK
-572 TYQQDLNNSQSALS
+572 TYQEDVTSSQTALNN
-586 NATNDNKIAS
+586 ATSDNKIANS
-596 ADTDYTKNQNTA
+596 DTDYTKSSNPT
-608 IKQDA
+608 ILKDA
-613 QNLENTSQQITQDQ
+613 QNLESTNQQIAQD
-627 KDLEQDL
+627 EQALQGDL
-634 DKLQQLA
+634 DKLKQLA
-641 NSKTGFN
+641 NSTTGFSEQAFNQAQKQEQQDEQTLQNDEKTFSSEQDSLNKAIQQAQAQQQKQKQQQAQQTYQEDLTNSQSTLNNAASDSKIANNDTSYTQSKNTTIAKDAQGLENTNQKIQQDEQALEKDLAQIKQLANSTTGFN
-648 EQAFNQAQSTEQQD
+648 EQAFNQAQKQEQQD
-662 EQTLQNEEETFSSEQ
+662 EQTLQNDENAFNTEQ
-677 EGLEKALANAK
+677 DSLNKAIANAK
-688 HTSPTPTKHTAQ
+688 PTSPTP
-700 NNPPN
+700 
-705 KVSPPTQ
+705 
-712 NLPTTNVWNGV
+712 
-723 YNFQNQTYSKK
+723 
-734 GIYYIDPN
+734 
-742 LSGQSGQSGN
+742 
-752 TLSTYGYLD
+752 
-761 WFTLKNKFSVNANN
+761 
-775 GTLIIGNNT
+775 
-784 ESANTKGLIWIG
+784 
-796 DDKGLVYYN
+796 
-805 TGTFNAANIYL
+805 
-816 TSNLKTGNGFS
+816 
-827 GEGATLNFNATNRI
+827 
-841 TINQASFDNS
+841 
-851 DAGAQHSY
+851 
-859 MNFKGSNINVSG
+859 
-871 SSFTDDTNGG
+871 
-881 FSFSG
+881 
-886 NNNNS
+886 
-891 AISFNKT
+891 
-898 KFNQG
+898 
-903 TYNFTN
+903 
-909 SANLSFNNSNFNQST
+909 
-924 YNFNSLQ
+924 
-931 STFNNSTFNQG
+931 
-942 TYNFTDN
+942 
-949 TSFNNDTFNQGTYNF
+949 
-964 NTSKVSFSGANTL
+964 
-977 NSSSP
+977 
-982 FASLKGSVSFGSG
+982 
-995 AVFNLNQT
+995 
-1003 LNANQTYDILTTN
+1003 
-1016 GTIQYGVYQSYLWD
+1016 
-1030 LINYKGDK
+1030 
-1038 AISHVEVGNNTYDV
+1038 SH
-1052 TFDING
+1052 
-1058 QDETL
+1058 
-1063 QETFSNKSI
+1063 
-1072 TTQFLGDDL
+1072 
-1081 QAKAKATYQQDLNN
+1081 A
-1095 SQSALSNATNDNKIA
+1095 
-1110 SADTGYTNNQNT
+1110 
-1122 TIKQDAQN
+1122 
-1130 LEHTSQQIAK
+1130 
-1140 DEQALQGDLNKLK
+1140 
-1153 QLANSSFNE
+1153 
-1162 QAFNQAQSKEQQDEQ
+1162 
-1177 TLQNEEETF
+1177 
-1186 SSEQEGLEKALAN
+1186 
-1199 AKPASPTPTPT
+1199 
-1210 PTPTPS
+1210 
-1216 PTPNPTPTKHTAPN
+1216 PTPTKHTAPN
-1230 KVPPTPP
+1230 TPPNKVPPP

-1258 SQKGVYYIDP
+1258 SNKGVYYIDP
-1268 NLSGQSGQSANT
+1268 NLSGQSGQSGNT

-1286 NLLGRSFGVNIQN
+1286 NLFGRSFSVNIQN

-1325 YIIGTFNAANIYLT
+1325 YITGTFNAANIYLT

-1345 EGVSGSDG
+1345 EGVSNSDG

-1391 YATFDATNNISV
+1391 YAAFDAMNNISV

-1411 TWGKFSFNAKNISFS
+1411 TWGKFSFSAKNISFS

-1439 SVISANAANSL
+1439 SVISANASNSL
-1450 SFNNSRLNG
+1450 SFINSRLNG
-1459 GAVYNLW
+1459 GAVYNLQ

-1481 LYSRGT
+1481 LNSRGT

-1499 TSFTLSSQSLL
+1499 TNFTLSSQSLL

-1529 SQTAFKN
+1529 SQAAFKN

-1573 SQATFNSLF
+1573 SQAAFNSLF
-1582 FNGATLSLNANSKL
+1582 FNGGTLSLNASSKL
-1596 NASSASFSNNTTI
+1596 NASNASFSNNTTI

-1616 SVSNASSLNANINF
+1616 NANNTSSLNANINF
-1630 QGASQATFGGN
+1630 QGASQADFGGN
-1641 TTIDA
+1641 TTIDT

-1657 SFNNLTA
+1657 NFNNLTA

-1670 NGYAPSLSK
+1670 NGYTPSLAK

-1740 IQNATYSDNNN
+1740 IQNATYSDSNN

-1813 DYSDNQAGT
+1813 DYSDNQVGT

-1831 LFTPKGSQTPQTPG
+1831 LFTPKGSQTPQAPG

-1866 GNLKTLLGIL
+1866 ENLKTLLGIL
-1876 SQNSAT
+1876 SQNSAA
-1882 LKEMIETNQLDNITS
+1882 LKEMIESNQLDNITN
-1897 INEVLQLLDRIKITP
+1897 INEVLQLLDKIKITP

-1941 ATQDH
+1941 ATQDN

-1954 WFGGNGYSSPCALD
+1954 WFGGNGYSSPCTLD

-2006 GTLGS
+2006 GTIGS
-2011 GNAFESGGSADIT
+2011 GNAFESGGSADVT

-2043 DNIFNLLGQE
+2043 DNIFNLLGQK

-2063 LANVLSQMAMEKI
+2063 LANVLSQVAMEKI
-2076 KQAGGLGNFVENA
+2076 KQAGGLGNFIENA
-2089 LIPLSKELPSSLQNE
+2089 LSPLSKELPASLQDE
-2104 TLGQLIGQNNLDN
+2104 TLGQLIGQNNLDD

-2165 LLNFIGGYM
+2165 LLNFIGGYI
-2174 DASELSSILSVIL
+2174 DASELSSILSVVL

-2207 LLDEF
+2207 LLNEF

-2217 VKKLESQGLVSN
+2217 VKKLESQGLVNN
-2229 IINNIISQGGLSGIY
+2229 IINNIISQGGLSGVY

-2289 YVFVNNSSFSN
+2289 YIFVNNSSFSN

-2367 ICINLANC
+2367 ICVNLANC

-2380 SSSTN
+2380 NSSTN

-2397 RANNFT
+2397 HANNFT
-2403 FLGVIASNGAIDLSQ
+2403 FLGAIASNGTIDLSQ

-2427 LNLNENATLQANNLT
+2427 LNLNENAALQANNLT
-2442 IANAFNNASNST
+2442 ITNAFNNASNST

-2489 FNLSH
+2489 FNISH
-2494 SVSHAIINAQGI
+2494 SVSHAIINAQGN
-2506 ATIMTN
+2506 ATIMAN
-2512 YNNPLIQFNT
+2512 NNNPLIQFNT
-2522 SSKETGAYTLI
+2522 SSKEAGTYTLI

-2550 SSLDNYLKLYTL
+2550 SSLDNYLKLYAL
-2562 ININGKHMV
+2562 IDINGKHMV

-2578 YNGQAVSIKDG
+2578 YNGQAVNIKDG
-2589 GLIVGFKDSQN
+2589 GLVVGFKDSQN

-2614 AVSNAPINNLQAPT
+2614 AVSNDPINNLQAPT
-2628 LKQYIAQIQGIQGVD
+2628 LKQYIAQIQGVQSVD
-2643 SIEQAGG
+2643 SIDQVGG
-2650 TQAIN
+2650 SQAID

-2666 PLFAPYYLESHSTK
+2666 PLFAPYYLESHSIK

-2692 LEVIANPNF
+2692 LEVIANPDF

-2731 SADFHERLEALKNKR
+2731 RSDFLERLEALKNKR

-2813 SGFHANITQ
+2813 SGFHGNITQ

-2829 MGVYSRAFIKRSEL
+2829 IGVYSRAFIKRSEL

-2866 IINQSYRYN
+2866 IINQSYRYD

-2897 FKPQIGLAYYY
+2897 FKPQVGLAYYY
-2908 IGMSGLR
+2908 IGLSGLR

>member
-1 MAFKKAGLISKF
+1 MAFKKARLISRF

-20 LNKISKKIFKL
+20 LNKISKKFFTL
-31 NPILKRE
+31 NQILKRE

-45 KTKSIKKPFNKNKS
+45 KTRSIKKLSNRNKS

-66 LIGALGGLPHLRA
+66 LIGALGGLSHLRA
-79 SECRYWSWWS
+79 NECRYWSWSSWS
-89 GYHDKIESGS
+89 YQDNIESGP
-99 NSPTHNSYCLFSST
+99 NSPTHNSYCLFSSA

-123 LTTYSAGGASFT
+123 LTTYSTGGASFT

-141 TLNVGGNIR
+141 TLDIGGNIR
-150 FGGTGVNGVNVGYIT
+150 FGGTGINGGDVGYIT
-165 GTYDAQTINFNS
+165 GTYDAQVINFNS
-177 SRITTGNSLSDGGGA
+177 SRITTGNSYADGGGA

-200 RITINQ
+200 NITINQ

-214 GAQHSYMNFKGSNIN
+214 GTQKSYMNFKGSNIK
-229 VSGSSFTDDTNGG
+229 VSGSSFTDDTDGG
-242 FSFSGN
+242 FSFSGSD
-248 NNNSAISFNKT
+248 NNNSAISFNQT
-259 KFNQGTYNFTNSANL
+259 SFNQGTYNFSNSATL
-274 SFNNSNFN
+274 SFGNSNFN
-282 QSTYNFNSLQST
+282 QGTYHFNSAQST
-294 FNNSTFN
+294 FENSSFN

-306 FTDNTSFNNDTFNQ
+306 FNDSVSFNNNTFNQ
-320 GTYNFNTSKVSF
+320 GAYNFNTSKVSF
-332 SGANTL
+332 SSINTL

-355 GAVFN
+355 NAIFN
-360 LNQTLNANQTY
+360 LNQTLNNNQTY
-371 DILTTNGTIQYG
+371 DILTTNGAIQYG

-411 DVTFDINGQDETLQE
+411 DVTFDIDGQDETLQE
-426 TFSNKSITTQFLG
+426 TFNNQSIITQFLG
-439 DDLQAKAKATYQQ
+439 DNLQQQAQQTYQE
-452 DLNNSQSALSNATND
+452 DVNNSQNALRGATSD
-467 NKIAS
+467 NTIAS
-472 ADTGYTNNQ
+472 ADTSDTTSK
-481 NTTIKQDAQNL
+481 NTTIATDAQTL
-492 EHTSQQIAKDEQA
+492 EKTNQQIQKDEQA
-505 LQGDLNKLKQLAN
+505 LEKDLAQIKELAN
-518 SSFNEQAFNQAQSKE
+518 STTGFNEQAFTQAQKQEQQEEQALQNDENAFNTEQDSLNKAIQQAQAQQQKQEQAQAQETYQEDVANSQNALNKVTSDNTIANNDTSYTQSKNATILKDAQSLENTNQKIQQDEQALEKDLAQINQLANPTTGFNEQAFTQAQKQE

-539 LQNEENTFSSEQE
+539 LQDDENAFNTEQE
-552 GLEKALANAKEQ
+552 GLE
-564 QEQQQAQA
+564 QA
-572 TYQQDLNNSQSALS
+572 
-586 NATNDNKIAS
+586 I
-596 ADTDYTKNQNTA
+596 
-608 IKQDA
+608 
-613 QNLENTSQQITQDQ
+613 
-627 KDLEQDL
+627 
-634 DKLQQLA
+634 
-641 NSKTGFN
+641 
-648 EQAFNQAQSTEQQD
+648 
-662 EQTLQNEEETFSSEQ
+662 
-677 EGLEKALANAK
+677 ANAK
-688 HTSPTPTKHTAQ
+688 HVSPTPNPTPSPTPTPTKHTAP
-700 NNPPN
+700 NTPPSQ
-705 KVSPPTQ
+705 VPPTPTQ
-712 NLPTTNVWNGV
+712 NPPAESVWSGV
-723 YNFQNQTYSKK
+723 YWLQNKTYSNK

-752 TLSTYGYLD
+752 TLSTYTANLLGRS
-761 WFTLKNKFSVNANN
+761 FGVNANN

-784 ESANTKGLIWIG
+784 EN
-796 DDKGLVYYN
+796 
-805 TGTFNAANIYL
+805 
-816 TSNLKTGNGFS
+816 
-827 GEGATLNFNATNRI
+827 
-841 TINQASFDNS
+841 
-851 DAGAQHSY
+851 
-859 MNFKGSNINVSG
+859 
-871 SSFTDDTNGG
+871 
-881 FSFSG
+881 
-886 NNNNS
+886 
-891 AISFNKT
+891 
-898 KFNQG
+898 
-903 TYNFTN
+903 
-909 SANLSFNNSNFNQST
+909 
-924 YNFNSLQ
+924 
-931 STFNNSTFNQG
+931 
-942 TYNFTDN
+942 
-949 TSFNNDTFNQGTYNF
+949 
-964 NTSKVSFSGANTL
+964 
-977 NSSSP
+977 
-982 FASLKGSVSFGSG
+982 
-995 AVFNLNQT
+995 
-1003 LNANQTYDILTTN
+1003 
-1016 GTIQYGVYQSYLWD
+1016 
-1030 LINYKGDK
+1030 
-1038 AISHVEVGNNTYDV
+1038 
-1052 TFDING
+1052 
-1058 QDETL
+1058 
-1063 QETFSNKSI
+1063 
-1072 TTQFLGDDL
+1072 
-1081 QAKAKATYQQDLNN
+1081 
-1095 SQSALSNATNDNKIA
+1095 
-1110 SADTGYTNNQNT
+1110 
-1122 TIKQDAQN
+1122 
-1130 LEHTSQQIAK
+1130 
-1140 DEQALQGDLNKLK
+1140 
-1153 QLANSSFNE
+1153 
-1162 QAFNQAQSKEQQDEQ
+1162 
-1177 TLQNEEETF
+1177 
-1186 SSEQEGLEKALAN
+1186 
-1199 AKPASPTPTPT
+1199 
-1210 PTPTPS
+1210 
-1216 PTPNPTPTKHTAPN
+1216 
-1230 KVPPTPP
+1230 
-1237 TQNLPTTNVW
+1237 
-1247 NGVYWLQNQTY
+1247 
-1258 SQKGVYYIDP
+1258 
-1268 NLSGQSGQSANT
+1268 
-1280 LSTYTA
+1280 
-1286 NLLGRSFGVNIQN
+1286 
-1299 GTLIIGNNTESVND
+1299 VND

-1325 YIIGTFNAANIYLT
+1325 YITGTFNAANIYLT

-1345 EGVSGSDG
+1345 EGVSNSDG

-1365 ITMDGLN
+1365 ITMNGLN
-1372 YNDAETVTKMIQ
+1372 YNNAETVTKMIQ

-1391 YATFDATNNISV
+1391 YTTFDATNNISV
-1403 TNSSFSDM
+1403 TDSNFSDM
-1411 TWGKFSFNAKNISFS
+1411 TWGKFSFNAENISFS

-1439 SVISANAANSL
+1439 STISANATNSL
-1450 SFNNSRLNG
+1450 SFIDSRLNG
-1459 GAVYNLW
+1459 GAVYNLQ

-1529 SQTAFKN
+1529 SQAAFKN

-1559 SAFNN
+1559 STFNN

-1573 SQATFNSLF
+1573 SQAASNSLF
-1582 FNGATLSLNANSKL
+1582 FNGGTLSLNANSKL

-1616 SVSNASSLNANINF
+1616 SANNTSSLNANINF
-1630 QGASQATFGGN
+1630 QGASQADFGGN
-1641 TTIDA
+1641 TTIDT

-1657 SFNNLTA
+1657 NFNNLTA

-1670 NGYAPSLSK
+1670 NGYAPSLTK
-1679 ALMSVSGQFVLGNN
+1679 ALMNVSGQFVLGNN

-1774 DLTIE
+1774 NLTIE

-1866 GNLKTLLGIL
+1866 ENLKTLLGIL

-1882 LKEMIETNQLDNITS
+1882 LKEMIESNQLDNITN
-1897 INEVLQLLDRIKITP
+1897 INEVLQLLDKIKITQ

-1926 DNINQTFSNGNLVIG
+1926 DNINQTFNNGNLVIG
-1941 ATQDH
+1941 ATQDN

-1979 LGQLLGSTS
+1979 LEQLLGSTS

-2006 GTLGS
+2006 GTIGS
-2011 GNAFESGGSADIT
+2011 GNAFESGGSADVT

-2063 LANVLSQMAMEKI
+2063 LANVLSQVAMEKI

-2089 LIPLSKELPSSLQNE
+2089 LSPLSKELPASLQNE
-2104 TLGQLIGQNNLDN
+2104 TLGQLIGQNNLDD

-2124 MNAIQNIISKK
+2124 MNAIQNIISQK

-2174 DASELSSILSVIL
+2174 DASELSSILSVVL

-2207 LLDEF
+2207 LLNEF

-2217 VKKLESQGLVSN
+2217 IKKLESQGLVSN
-2229 IINNIISQGGLSGIY
+2229 IINNIISQGGLSGVY

-2367 ICINLANC
+2367 ICVNLANC

-2380 SSSTN
+2380 NSSTN

-2403 FLGVIASNGAIDLSQ
+2403 FLGTIASNGAIDLSQ
-2418 VKNNSVIGT
+2418 VTNNSVIGT

-2442 IANAFNNASNST
+2442 ITNAFNNASNST
-2454 ANINGDF
+2454 ANIDGNF

-2494 SVSHAIINAQGI
+2494 SVSHAIINTQGA
-2506 ATIMTN
+2506 ATIMAN
-2512 YNNPLIQFNT
+2512 NNPLIQFNA
-2522 SSKETGAYTLI
+2522 SSKEVGTYTLI

-2541 GYNDQITGG
+2541 GYNNQITGG
-2550 SSLDNYLKLYTL
+2550 SSLDNYLKLYAL
-2562 ININGKHMV
+2562 IDINGKHMV

-2578 YNGQAVSIKDG
+2578 YNGQAVSVKDG
-2589 GLIVGFKDSQN
+2589 GLVVGFKDSQN

-2614 AVSNAPINNLQAPT
+2614 AVSNDPINNPQAPT
-2628 LKQYIAQIQGIQGVD
+2628 LKQYIAQIQGVQSVD
-2643 SIEQAGG
+2643 SIDQAGG
-2650 TQAIN
+2650 NQAIN

-2731 SADFHERLEALKNKR
+2731 RSDFLERLEALKNKR

-2779 SFINGGTG
+2779 SFISGGTG
-2787 TLYGINVGYDRFIKG
+2787 TLYGINIGYDRFIKG

-2866 IINQSYRYN
+2866 IINQSYRYD

-2897 FKPQIGLAYYY
+2897 FKPQVGLSYYY
-2908 IGMSGLR
+2908 IGLSGLR

>member
-1 MAFKKAGLISKF
+1 MAFKKARLISRF

-31 NPILKRE
+31 NQILKCE

-59 FLKASVL
+59 FLKVSVL
-66 LIGALGGLPHLRA
+66 LIGALGGLSHLRA
-79 SECRYWSWWS
+79 NECRYWSWSSWS
-89 GYHDKIESGS
+89 YQDNIESGP
-99 NSPTHNSYCLFSST
+99 NSPTHNSYCLFSSA

-135 QKFNNG
+135 QKFNGG

-150 FGGTGVNGVNVGYIT
+150 FGGTGINGGDVGYIT

-177 SRITTGNSLSDGGGA
+177 SHLTTGNSYADGGGA
-192 TLNFNATN
+192 TLNFNAAN
-200 RITINQ
+200 NITINQ

-214 GAQHSYMNFKGSNIN
+214 GTQKSYMNFKGSNIN
-229 VSGSSFTDDTNGG
+229 VSGSSFTDDTDGG

-259 KFNQGTYNFTNSANL
+259 NFNQGTYHFSNSATL
-274 SFNNSNFN
+274 SFGNSNFN
-282 QSTYNFNSLQST
+282 QGTYHFNSVQST
-294 FNNSTFN
+294 FENNTFN
-301 QGTYN
+301 QGTY
-306 FTDNTSFNNDTFNQ
+306 SFNTN
-320 GTYNFNTSKVSF
+320 KVSF
-332 SGANTL
+332 SGINTL

-355 GAVFN
+355 DAVFN
-360 LNQTLNANQTY
+360 LNQTLNSNQTY
-371 DILTTNGTIQYG
+371 DILTTNGAIQYG

-426 TFSNKSITTQFLG
+426 TFNKQSIITQFLG
-439 DDLQAKAKATYQQ
+439 DDLQAKAQKTYQQ
-452 DLNNSQSALSNATND
+452 DLSNSQSTLKNASSD
-467 NKIAS
+467 NKTANS
-472 ADTGYTNNQ
+472 DTDYTKNQ
-481 NTTIKQDAQNL
+481 NTTIATDAQNL
-492 EHTSQQIAKDEQA
+492 ESTNQQIAHDEQA
-505 LQGDLNKLKQLAN
+505 LEKDLAQIKQLAN
-518 SSFNEQAFNQAQSKE
+518 SPTGFNEQAFNQAQDKE

-539 LQNEENTFSSEQE
+539 LQNEEKTFNAEQE
-552 GLEKALANAKEQ
+552 GLKQAI
-564 QEQQQAQA
+564 QQAQA
-572 TYQQDLNNSQSALS
+572 QAQKQKQKQKQKQEQEQEQEQQTYQEDLTHSQSALNNVTS
-586 NATNDNKIAS
+586 DNTIANNDTS
-596 ADTDYTKNQNTA
+596 YTQSKNTTVA
-608 IKQDA
+608 KDA
-613 QNLENTSQQITQDQ
+613 QGLENTNQKIQQDEQALE
-627 KDLEQDL
+627 KDLAQI
-634 DKLQQLA
+634 KQLA
-641 NSKTGFN
+641 NSTTGFN
-648 EQAFNQAQSTEQQD
+648 EQAFNTVQKQEQQD
-662 EQTLQNEEETFSSEQ
+662 EQTLQNEEKTFNAEQ
-677 EGLEKALANAK
+677 EGLKQAIANAK
-688 HTSPTPTKHTAQ
+688 HANPTPTPAKHTAP
-700 NNPPN
+700 NTPPN
-705 KVSPPTQ
+705 KVPPTPTQ

-723 YNFQNQTYSKK
+723 YN
-734 GIYYIDPN
+734 
-742 LSGQSGQSGN
+742 
-752 TLSTYGYLD
+752 
-761 WFTLKNKFSVNANN
+761 
-775 GTLIIGNNT
+775 
-784 ESANTKGLIWIG
+784 
-796 DDKGLVYYN
+796 
-805 TGTFNAANIYL
+805 
-816 TSNLKTGNGFS
+816 
-827 GEGATLNFNATNRI
+827 
-841 TINQASFDNS
+841 
-851 DAGAQHSY
+851 
-859 MNFKGSNINVSG
+859 
-871 SSFTDDTNGG
+871 
-881 FSFSG
+881 
-886 NNNNS
+886 
-891 AISFNKT
+891 
-898 KFNQG
+898 
-903 TYNFTN
+903 
-909 SANLSFNNSNFNQST
+909 
-924 YNFNSLQ
+924 
-931 STFNNSTFNQG
+931 
-942 TYNFTDN
+942 
-949 TSFNNDTFNQGTYNF
+949 
-964 NTSKVSFSGANTL
+964 
-977 NSSSP
+977 
-982 FASLKGSVSFGSG
+982 
-995 AVFNLNQT
+995 
-1003 LNANQTYDILTTN
+1003 
-1016 GTIQYGVYQSYLWD
+1016 
-1030 LINYKGDK
+1030 
-1038 AISHVEVGNNTYDV
+1038 
-1052 TFDING
+1052 
-1058 QDETL
+1058 
-1063 QETFSNKSI
+1063 
-1072 TTQFLGDDL
+1072 
-1081 QAKAKATYQQDLNN
+1081 
-1095 SQSALSNATNDNKIA
+1095 
-1110 SADTGYTNNQNT
+1110 
-1122 TIKQDAQN
+1122 
-1130 LEHTSQQIAK
+1130 
-1140 DEQALQGDLNKLK
+1140 
-1153 QLANSSFNE
+1153 
-1162 QAFNQAQSKEQQDEQ
+1162 
-1177 TLQNEEETF
+1177 
-1186 SSEQEGLEKALAN
+1186 
-1199 AKPASPTPTPT
+1199 
-1210 PTPTPS
+1210 
-1216 PTPNPTPTKHTAPN
+1216 
-1230 KVPPTPP
+1230 
-1237 TQNLPTTNVW
+1237 
-1247 NGVYWLQNQTY
+1247 LQNQTY
-1258 SQKGVYYIDP
+1258 SNKGVYYIDP

-1286 NLLGRSFGVNIQN
+1286 NLFGRSFGVNTQN

-1325 YIIGTFNAANIYLT
+1325 YITGTFNAANIYLT

-1345 EGVSGSDG
+1345 EGVSNSDG

-1391 YATFDATNNISV
+1391 YAAFDAMNNISV

-1411 TWGKFSFNAKNISFS
+1411 TWGKFSFTAKNISFS

-1439 SVISANAANSL
+1439 SVISANASNSL
-1450 SFNNSRLNG
+1450 SFINSRLNG
-1459 GAVYNLW
+1459 GAIYNLQ
-1466 ANSLIFNN
+1466 ANSIIFNN

-1499 TSFTLSSQSLL
+1499 TNFTLSSQSLL

-1529 SQTAFKN
+1529 SQAAFKN

-1549 NQSVLNASGA
+1549 NQSVLNANGA

-1573 SQATFNSLF
+1573 SQAAFSSLF
-1582 FNGATLSLNANSKL
+1582 FNGGTLSLNANSKL

-1616 SVSNASSLNANINF
+1616 SANNASSLNANINF
-1630 QGASQATFGGN
+1630 QGASQADFGGN
-1641 TTIDA
+1641 TTIDT

-1657 SFNNLTA
+1657 NFNNLTA

-1670 NGYAPSLSK
+1670 NGYTPSLTK

-1822 YYLTSNIKG
+1822 YYLTSSIKG
-1831 LFTPKGSQTPQTPG
+1831 LFTPKGSQTPQAPG

-1852 PLNSLNIYNKGFSS
+1852 PLSSLNIYNKGFSS
-1866 GNLKTLLGIL
+1866 ENLKTLLGIL

-1882 LKEMIETNQLDNITS
+1882 LKEMIESNQLDNITN
-1897 INEVLQLLDRIKITP
+1897 INEVLQLLDKIKITQ

-1941 ATQDH
+1941 ATQDN

-2011 GNAFESGGSADIT
+2011 ANAFESGGSADVT

-2043 DNIFNLLGQE
+2043 DNIFNLLGQK
-2053 GIDKIFNQGN
+2053 GINEIFNQGN
-2063 LANVLSQMAMEKI
+2063 LANVLSQVAMEKI
-2076 KQAGGLGNFVENA
+2076 KQAGGLGNFIENA
-2089 LIPLSKELPSSLQNE
+2089 LSPLSKELPTSLQNE
-2104 TLGQLIGQNNLDN
+2104 TLGQLIGQNNLDD

-2124 MNAIQNIISKK
+2124 MNEIQNIISQK

-2165 LLNFIGGYM
+2165 LLNFIGGYI
-2174 DASELSSILSVIL
+2174 DASEISSILSVVL

-2207 LLDEF
+2207 LLNEF

-2217 VKKLESQGLVSN
+2217 IKKLESQGLVSN

-2244 NQGLGSVL
+2244 NQGLESVL

-2442 IANAFNNASNST
+2442 ITNAFNNASNST
-2454 ANINGDF
+2454 ANINGNF

-2494 SVSHAIINAQGI
+2494 SVSHAIINAQGS
-2506 ATIMTN
+2506 ATIMAN
-2512 YNNPLIQFNT
+2512 NNNPLIQFNT
-2522 SSKETGAYTLI
+2522 SSKEVGTYTLI

-2541 GYNDQITGG
+2541 GYNNQITGG

-2562 ININGKHMV
+2562 IDINGKHMV
-2571 MTDNGLT
+2571 MSDNGLT
-2578 YNGQAVSIKDG
+2578 YNGQAVSVKDG
-2589 GLIVGFKDSQN
+2589 GLVVGFKDSQN
-2600 QYIYTSILYNKVKI
+2600 QYIYTSILYNKVQI
-2614 AVSNAPINNLQAPT
+2614 AVSNDPINNLQAPT
-2628 LKQYIAQIQGIQGVD
+2628 LKQYIAQIQGVQSVD
-2643 SIEQAGG
+2643 SIDQAGG
-2650 TQAIN
+2650 SQAIN

-2666 PLFAPYYLESHSTK
+2666 PLFAPYYLESHSVK
-2680 DLTTIAGDIANT
+2680 DLTTIAGYIANT
-2692 LEVIANPNF
+2692 LEVIANPDF

-2731 SADFHERLEALKNKR
+2731 RSDFLERLEALKNKR

-2866 IINQSYRYN
+2866 IINQSYKYN

-2908 IGMSGLR
+2908 IGLSGLR